1 MTSLAEQLKR
11 LALPQNDP
19 SLLDRSE
26 VASLLFTCKEA
37 ATIDR
42 DTFFAIGCTGL
53 EELMGIDPSFE
64 EFQSSLFSSTSKG
77 LERSVQTKAVNQQ
90 LNKSISL
97 FLIHL
102 SPYFMLKPAQKC
114 LEWLI
119 HRFHI
124 HLYNQDSLIGCV
136 LPYHETNLFVR
147 VIQLLDIKNPTHKWH
162 WMDPIRKPGV
172 PLARGTVITH
182 CYKDLDFMDFI
193 CRLVAKSVK
202 VFSECPSNSAQ
213 LRVLLVFYAST
224 IVSAL
229 GAAEKITDTMVSLLL
244 PYVQKGLKSSV
255 QDYRA
260 ATYMIICQMTVKVTV
275 ETSLVHSLM
284 VQISKTLFKM
294 PSLIRD
300 GLACLNL
307 LLQTQ
312 NGDKLGKKPFNYLC
326 ETPELVALLQG
337 LSAGYDISPLLRY
350 LLPHLVHTIM
360 KSDTEEQEESEETEN
375 SIYIKHLQAVLET
388 IPLEKDLDSLL
399 ASKFLEEFISC
410 GTEIESNPT
419 KMAVLNQKIL
429 PLIRLLERKYPKALD
444 SVLEKHLEDCTDE
457 ADQNLFHQFISLS
470 LSCGKYKFLEVS
482 DTSLLLSLNHPQPA
496 VRVLALQHLKDVI
509 ETSKEGFDQAF
520 IEEAIFGR
528 LKDDNRDVV
537 MSALS
542 SLEIFRKQVKPE
554 VIVSNLLNIFQK
566 ADLSK
571 DGKYKVLERAVKILV
586 KEEILKEK
594 KELLDAAVM
603 QLLPFMI
610 VTNANSKSSDW
621 KMAVCLL
628 ESDLCSLHP
637 LLKGWPEVALEE
649 AIKTTKSAE
658 LVGVANE
665 KIILLLSGNLTSG
678 DPSLLLQM
686 VDDLILVAE
695 TESDS
700 VRQKVTTHIIGSV
713 LVQCCCNTQM
723 KENYFPVAIR
733 IFRFLD
739 KKIQNLRTCEPAEET
754 SLNWSVETVEETLV
768 PKDLLSA
775 YIEKLSCDE
784 TAHAEESA
792 MVLFLLKNF
801 INGLKPPLSFSKE
814 ESWWNPESLNPDSRD
829 YLHLLLGL
837 FDLLV
842 SGASEGSDALQYR
855 ALMNLLFKVHLKDSE
870 VLFKFLSILWTYS
883 YNLSNQ
889 LNYEVSAMLQTQAL
903 YIGYALLESQTNQK
917 KKQLLSPSSPVVISL
932 LINLGSPVSEV
943 RRAALNCLHSLR
955 GIKESLFYP
964 VLHHLEQKTEEI
976 VSDPTYIA
984 QIIGTLFEEL
994 ETQPKQK
1001 SQKKKMLEAL
1011 ENILDCVQSPIFPSY
1026 IARNLLKILHEIH
1039 GEMVLSH
1046 LLPAL
1051 DRLLEKVSNKHEAI
1065 LKDEVILL
1073 HLILG
1078 KFNEYSATLL
1088 CKNQQSLDLFIKSL
1102 HADKKIYE
1110 EIPAFQITALG
1121 QITKPFFA
1129 ALSDGMVQQKLLKV
1143 LFDLLLNCKNPLC
1156 AQTISSVF
1164 KGITVCAEQI
1174 VKELEPPKKTKS
1186 LATVQQTR
1194 RQKMQQQRKPQDA
1207 ELAPETNHLSWQR
1220 VMLILE
1226 LLQHKKK
1233 LRRPQALVP
1242 ALFNLLSRC
1251 LEPMASE
1258 EENMEYTKQLILS
1271 CLLNICQKLSS
1282 DGSKVPA
1289 DVLDKEK
1296 FNVELIVQCI
1306 RISKM
1311 PQTHHHALLLLG
1323 AVAGMFPDKV
1333 LHNIMPI
1340 FTFMGA
1346 NVLRLDDTYTFQ
1358 VINKTVQMVIPA
1370 LIQDKVLHN
1379 IMPIFTFMGANV
1391 LRLDDTYTF
1400 QVINKTVQMVIP
1412 ALIQAEDSDLSE
1424 SSGGVEEVVIKIIRV
1439 FVDAL
1444 PHVPEHRRLPILSQL
1459 ITTVGGDKFLWVLLV
1474 LLFEQYVT
1482 KTVTATSSTD
1492 KDAVLEADTEFWI
1505 SICCEFNVRSQLQSV
1520 MKIIQYLTE
1529 LPENKEDDPEIKKLR
1544 TCKTKPKN
1552 QDGQLFNVESH
1563 SDKQLRHFKFLS
1575 VSFMSQLL
1583 SSQSFVKKIVEYEG
1597 REELQELEQR
1607 LLEEVLHY
1615 INTVASSVEGNVDK
1629 PTAKFWRVLLSKCYD
1644 MLDKVNALLPTETFI
1659 PVIGGLMMNQLPSV
1673 RRKAMDLLNNKVQQ
1687 RTKWQKSQILQLL
1700 ELVPELI
1707 AIVKCRR
1714 KEEEEEQAINRQTA
1728 LFSLKLLCKGFGTEN
1743 PAPFVPVL
1751 KTAIDLISS
1760 EKEEK
1765 NVMGSALLCIAE
1777 VTCTLKAQV
1786 IPQLPRLMPALLK
1799 TLKSK
1804 KELVSNEIYLLSAI
1818 TALLKVAETLPH
1830 FLSPYLLE
1838 CLLQVVRLE
1847 KIVAEFGPSSQISV
1861 RVSTLKTILAT
1872 RLAPR
1877 ILLPAVTKCYSE
1889 VLHTRKNCLGPL
1901 MNILKEHIAG
1911 MEKEHLISHQPELT
1925 AFFMKVLDFRTEH
1938 AEDDLEEV
1946 GKIEAYII
1954 DCLISMVM
1962 KLSEASFRP
1971 LFFKLF
1977 DWSKTEATLRDRLLT
1992 FHRIADC
1999 IADKLKG
2006 LFTLFAG
2013 HLVKPFAETLNQV
2026 NISKTDEA
2034 FFDSD
2039 NNTEKSCLLLQFTMD
2054 CLHKLF
2060 LFDTQKFLSKERAET
2075 LMQPL
2080 VDQLENVL
2088 GGDEKFQER
2097 VTAHLIPCIAQFSVA
2112 MADDSL
2118 WKPLNYQILL
2128 KTRHNSPKVRF
2139 AALLALIEVAQ
2150 KLKENYL
2157 VLLPESIPFLAELME
2172 DECEEVEQQCQKTI
2186 QQLEVILGEPLQSYF

>member
-19 SLLDRSE
+19 SLLNRSE
-26 VASLLFTCKEA
+26 VASLLFSCKEA
-37 ATIDR
+37 ASIDR

-64 EFQSSLFSSTSKG
+64 VFQSSLFSSTSRG
-77 LERSVQTKAVNQQ
+77 LERSVQSKAVNQQ
-90 LNKSISL
+90 LNKNISL

-136 LPYHETNLFVR
+136 LPYHETKLFVR
-147 VIQLLDIKNPTHKWH
+147 VIQLLNIKSPTHKWH
-162 WMDPIRKPGV
+162 WMDPIRKAGV

-202 VFSECPSNSAQ
+202 VFSECPGNSAQ

-229 GAAEKITDTMVSLLL
+229 AAAEKITDTIVSMLL
-244 PYVQKGLKSSV
+244 PYIQKGLKFSI

-260 ATYMIICQMTVKVTV
+260 ATYMIVCQMTVKVTV

-284 VQISKTLFKM
+284 LQISKTLSKV
-294 PSLIRD
+294 PSLVRD
-300 GLACLNL
+300 GVACLNL

-312 NGDKLGKKPFNYLC
+312 KGDKLGKKPFNYLC
-326 ETPELVALLQG
+326 KTPELVTLLQG

-350 LLPHLVHTIM
+350 LLPHLICTVM
-360 KSDTEEQEESEETEN
+360 KNVTEEQKESEGTEN
-375 SIYIKHLQAVLET
+375 QIYIRHLEAILQTV
-388 IPLEKDLDSLL
+388 PLEKDLDHLL
-399 ASKFLEEFISC
+399 ASKFLEEFISY

-419 KMAVLNQKIL
+419 KMAALKQKML

-444 SVLEKHLEDCTDE
+444 SVLEKHLENYTDE
-457 ADQNLFHQFISLS
+457 ADQNLFQQFISLS
-470 LSCGKYKFLEVS
+470 LSCGKYKFLEDS

-509 ETSKEGFDQAF
+509 ETSKEGFDQSF

-542 SLEIFRKQVKPE
+542 SLEIFRKQVNPE
-554 VIVSNLLNIFQK
+554 VVVSSLLNIFQR

-571 DGKYKVLERAVKILV
+571 DGKWYKVLERAIKILV
-586 KEEILKEK
+586 KEEVLKEK
-594 KELLDAAVM
+594 KELLDEAVM
-603 QLLPFMI
+603 QLLPFMVI
-610 VTNANSKSSDW
+610 TNANSKSSDW
-621 KMAVCLL
+621 KMAVCLS

-637 LLKGWPEVALEE
+637 LLKGWPEALEE
-649 AIKTTKSAE
+649 AIKSSSFAE
-658 LVGVANE
+658 LIGVAN
-665 KIILLLSGNLTSG
+665 KKMILLFSKNMTSG

-695 TESDS
+695 MESDNM
-700 VRQKVTTHIIGSV
+700 RQKVTTHIIGSV

-723 KENYFPVAIR
+723 KENYFSVAIR
-733 IFRFLD
+733 VFHFLD
-739 KKIQNLRTCEPAEET
+739 EKIKNLRACDPAEET
-754 SLNWSVETVEETLV
+754 PLNWSVETIEETLV
-768 PKDLLSA
+768 PKDLLTA
-775 YIEKLSCDE
+775 YIEKLNSDQ

-792 MVLFLLKNF
+792 MFLFLLKNF

-814 ESWWNPESLNPDSRD
+814 ETWWNPESLNQDSQD

-842 SGASEGSDALQYR
+842 YGASEGSSAVQYR
-855 ALMNLLFKVHLKDSE
+855 ALMNLLLKVHLKDSE

-883 YNLSNQ
+883 YNLSNH
-889 LNYEVSAMLQTQAL
+889 LNYEVSAMLQTKAL
-903 YIGYALLESQTNQK
+903 YIGYALLESQTYQK

-955 GIKESLFYP
+955 GIKDSLFHP
-964 VLHHLEQKTEEI
+964 VLQHLEQKTEEI
-976 VSDPTYIA
+976 VSDPAYIT
-984 QIIGTLFEEL
+984 QIMEALFEDL
-994 ETQPKQK
+994 ETEPKQK
-1001 SQKKKMLEAL
+1001 SQKKKLLEAL
-1011 ENILDCVQSPIFPSY
+1011 ESILDCVQSPIFPSY
-1026 IARNLLKILHEIH
+1026 VARNLMKILHEVH
-1039 GEMVLSH
+1039 GEMILSH

-1051 DRLLEKVSNKHEAI
+1051 DQLLEKVFKEPEAM
-1065 LKDEVILL
+1065 LKDEVVLL

-1102 HADKKIYE
+1102 HAAKKIYE
-1110 EIPAFQITALG
+1110 KIQPFQITALG

-1129 ALSDGMVQQKLLKV
+1129 AVSDGMVQQKLLKV

-1174 VKELEPPKKTKS
+1174 VRELEPPEKTKS

-1207 ELAPETNHLSWQR
+1207 ELAPEASQFNWQR

-1251 LEPMASE
+1251 LEPTASE

-1271 CLLNICQKLSS
+1271 CLLSICQKLSS
-1282 DGSKVPA
+1282 DSSKVPA
-1289 DVLDKEK
+1289 DTLDKEK
-1296 FNVELIVQCI
+1296 FNVEVIVQCI

-1370 LIQDKVLHN
+1370 LIQ
-1379 IMPIFTFMGANV
+1379 
-1391 LRLDDTYTF
+1391 
-1400 QVINKTVQMVIP
+1400 
-1412 ALIQAEDSDLSE
+1412 AEDSDLSE
-1424 SSGGVEEVVIKIIRV
+1424 SSGSVEEVVIKIIRV

-1444 PHVPEHRRLPILSQL
+1444 PHVPEHRRLPILAQL
-1459 ITTVGGDKFLWVLLV
+1459 ITTLGGDKFLWVLLV

-1482 KTVTATSSTD
+1482 KTVAATPSTD

-1505 SICCEFNVRSQLQSV
+1505 SICCEFNVRSQFQSM

-1529 LPENKEDDPEIKKLR
+1529 LPENKEDDPRPKKSR
-1544 TCKTKPKN
+1544 TCKTKLKN

-1583 SSQSFVKKIVEYEG
+1583 SSQSFVKKIVECEET
-1597 REELQELEQR
+1597 EELQKLEQR
-1607 LLEEVLHY
+1607 LLEDVLCY

-1629 PTAKFWRVLLSKCYD
+1629 PTAKFWRVLLNKSYD

-1659 PVIGGLMMNQLPSV
+1659 PVMRGLMTNQLPSV

-1687 RTKWQKSQILQLL
+1687 RTKWPKSQILQLL
-1700 ELVPELI
+1700 ELVPELT
-1707 AIVKCRR
+1707 AIVQCKR
-1714 KEEEEEQAINRQTA
+1714 KEEEDEQAINRQTA
-1728 LFSLKLLCKGFGTEN
+1728 LFSLKLLCKGFGREN
-1743 PAPFVPVL
+1743 PLPFVPVL

-1777 VTCTLKAQV
+1777 VTCILKAQA

-1799 TLKSK
+1799 TLKNK

-1830 FLSPYLLE
+1830 FLSPYLLD
-1838 CLLQVVRLE
+1838 CLLQVVHLE
-1847 KIVAEFGPSSQISV
+1847 KTVVEFGPSSQISL
-1861 RVSTLKTILAT
+1861 RVTSLKTILAT
-1872 RLAPR
+1872 RLVPR

-1889 VLHTRKNCLGPL
+1889 VANTWKNCMSPL
-1901 MNILKEHIAG
+1901 MNILKEHIVG
-1911 MEKEHLISHQPELT
+1911 MEKEHLISHQSELT
-1925 AFFMKVLDFRTEH
+1925 AFFIKALDFRTEH
-1938 AEDDLEEV
+1938 AQDDLEEV
-1946 GKIEAYII
+1946 GKTEAYII

-1977 DWSKTEATLRDRLLT
+1977 DWSKTESTLKDRLLT

-1999 IADKLKG
+1999 IAGKLKG

-2013 HLVKPFAETLNQV
+2013 HLVKSFAETLNQV
-2026 NISKTDEA
+2026 NSSKTDEA
-2034 FFDSD
+2034 FFDSE
-2039 NNTEKSCLLLQFTMD
+2039 NSTEKSCLLLQFTMD

-2075 LMQPL
+2075 LMMPL
-2080 VDQLENVL
+2080 VDQLENML

-2097 VTAHLIPCIAQFSVA
+2097 
-2112 MADDSL
+2112 
-2118 WKPLNYQILL
+2118 
-2128 KTRHNSPKVRF
+2128 RHTSPKVRF
-2139 AALLALIEVAQ
+2139 AALLALVEVAQ

>member
-11 LALPQNDP
+11 LALPQTDP
-19 SLLDRSE
+19 SLLNRTE
-26 VASLLFTCKEA
+26 AASLLFSPREA
-37 ATIDR
+37 AGIDR

-64 EFQSSLFSSTSKG
+64 EFQSSLFSSMSKA

-90 LNKSISL
+90 LNKNISL

-102 SPYFMLKPAQKC
+102 SPYFLLKPAQKC

-147 VIQLLDIKNPTHKWH
+147 VIQLLDIKSPTHKWH

-182 CYKDLDFMDFI
+182 CYKDLNFMDFI

-202 VFSECPSNSAQ
+202 VFSECPGNSAQ

-224 IVSAL
+224 VVSAL
-229 GAAEKITDTMVSLLL
+229 GAAEKITDTIVSMLL
-244 PYVQKGLKSSV
+244 PYIQKGLKSSI

-260 ATYMIICQMTVKVTV
+260 ATYMIICQITVKVTV

-284 VQISKTLFKM
+284 LQISKNLSKV
-294 PSLIRD
+294 PSLVRD

-312 NGDKLGKKPFNYLC
+312 KGDKLGKKPFHYLC
-326 ETPELVALLQG
+326 KTPELVTLLQG
-337 LSAGYDISPLLRY
+337 LSASYDVSPLLRY
-350 LLPHLVHTIM
+350 LLPHLVCTVM
-360 KSDTEEQEESEETEN
+360 KSDVEEQEGAEETEN
-375 SIYIKHLQAVLET
+375 QIYIQHLEAIIQS
-388 IPLEKDLDSLL
+388 IPLEKDLDHLL

-410 GTEIESNPT
+410 GTELESNPT
-419 KMAVLNQKIL
+419 QMATLNQKML
-429 PLIRLLERKYPKALD
+429 PLIRLLEIKYPKALD

-457 ADQNLFHQFISLS
+457 ADQTLFHQFISLS
-470 LSCGKYKFLEVS
+470 LSCGKYKFLEDS

-509 ETSKEGFDQAF
+509 ETSKEGFDQSF
-520 IEEAIFGR
+520 IEEAIFDR
-528 LKDDNRDVV
+528 LKDDSRDVV

-542 SLEIFRKQVKPE
+542 SLEIFRKQVNPE
-554 VIVSNLLNIFQK
+554 VVVSSLLNIFQR

-571 DGKYKVLERAVKILV
+571 DGKWYKVLERAVKILV

-594 KELLDAAVM
+594 KELLDEAVM
-603 QLLPFMI
+603 QLLPFMVI
-610 VTNANSKSSDW
+610 TNENSKSSDW
-621 KMAVCLL
+621 KMAICLS

-637 LLKGWPEVALEE
+637 LLKGWPKALEE
-649 AIKTTKSAE
+649 AIKSSKSAE
-658 LVGVANE
+658 LIGEAN
-665 KIILLLSGNLTSG
+665 KKMIQLLSKNMTSG
-678 DPSLLLQM
+678 EPSLLLKM
-686 VDDLILVAE
+686 VEDLILVAE
-695 TESDS
+695 TKSES
-700 VRQKVTTHIIGSV
+700 VRQRVTTHIIGSV
-713 LVQCCCNTQM
+713 LVQCCCNTQR
-723 KENYFPVAIR
+723 KESYFPVPIR
-733 IFRFLD
+733 VFHFLD
-739 KKIQNLRTCEPAEET
+739 KKIKDLRACDPAEEAP
-754 SLNWSVETVEETLV
+754 LNWSVEAVEETWI
-768 PKDLLSA
+768 PEDLLIA
-775 YIEKLSCDE
+775 YIEKLNSDQ
-784 TAHAEESA
+784 TVHAEESA
-792 MVLFLLKNF
+792 MFLLLLKNF
-801 INGLKPPLSFSKE
+801 INGLKPPSSFSKE
-814 ESWWNPESLNPDSRD
+814 ETWWNPESLNQDGQD

-842 SGASEGSDALQYR
+842 CGASEGSNAVQYR
-855 ALMNLLFKVHLKDSE
+855 ALMNLLLKVHLKDSE
-870 VLFKFLSILWTYS
+870 ILFKFLSILWTYS

-889 LNYEVSAMLQTQAL
+889 LNYEVNAMLQTQAL
-903 YIGYALLESQTNQK
+903 YIGHALLESLTNQK
-917 KKQLLSPSSPVVISL
+917 KKQLLSKSSPVVISL
-932 LINLGSPVSEV
+932 LINLCSPVSEV
-943 RRAALNCLHSLR
+943 RRAALNCLHSFR
-955 GIKESLFYP
+955 GVKESLFHP
-964 VLHHLEQKTEEI
+964 VLQHLEQKAEEI
-976 VSDPTYIA
+976 VSDPTYIT
-984 QIIGTLFEEL
+984 QIMGTLFEEL

-1001 SQKKKMLEAL
+1001 SQKKKLLEAL
-1011 ENILDCVQSPIFPSY
+1011 ENILDSVQNPIFPSY
-1026 IARNLLKILHEIH
+1026 IARNLMKILHEIH
-1039 GEMVLSH
+1039 GEMILSH

-1051 DRLLEKVSNKHEAI
+1051 DRLLDKVFEKPEAM
-1065 LKDEVILL
+1065 LKDEVVLL

-1078 KFNEYSATLL
+1078 KFTEYSAPLFCT
-1088 CKNQQSLDLFIKSL
+1088 NQQSLDLFLKSL
-1102 HADKKIYE
+1102 HAAEKIYE
-1110 EIPAFQITALG
+1110 EIPPFQITALG

-1129 ALSDGMVQQKLLKV
+1129 AVSDGMVQQKLLKA

-1164 KGITVCAEQI
+1164 KGISVCAEQI
-1174 VKELEPPKKTKS
+1174 VRELEPPEKARS
-1186 LATVQQTR
+1186 LSTIQQTR

-1207 ELAPETNHLSWQR
+1207 ELAPETSHFSWQR

-1271 CLLNICQKLSS
+1271 CLLSICQKLSS
-1282 DGSKVPA
+1282 NGSKISP
-1289 DVLDKEK
+1289 DILDKEK

-1370 LIQDKVLHN
+1370 LIQ
-1379 IMPIFTFMGANV
+1379 
-1391 LRLDDTYTF
+1391 
-1400 QVINKTVQMVIP
+1400 
-1412 ALIQAEDSDLSE
+1412 AEDSDLSE
-1424 SSGGVEEVVIKIIRV
+1424 SSGSVEEVVIKIIRV

-1444 PHVPEHRRLPILSQL
+1444 PHVPEHRRLPILTQL
-1459 ITTVGGDKFLWVLLV
+1459 ITTVGGEKFLWVLLV

-1505 SICCEFNVRSQLQSV
+1505 SICCEFDVRSQLQSI

-1529 LPENKEDDPEIKKLR
+1529 LPENKEADDPGLKKSR
-1544 TCKTKPKN
+1544 ACKTKLEN

-1583 SSQSFVKKIVEYEG
+1583 SSQSFVKKIVEYEDT
-1597 REELQELEQR
+1597 EDLQKLEQR
-1607 LLEEVLHY
+1607 LLEDVLHY

-1629 PTAKFWRVLLSKCYD
+1629 PTAKFWRVLLNKSYD

-1659 PVIGGLMMNQLPSV
+1659 PVIRGLMTNQLPSV

-1707 AIVKCRR
+1707 AIVQCKR

-1777 VTCTLKAQV
+1777 VTCTLKAQA

-1799 TLKSK
+1799 TLKYK
-1804 KELVSNEIYLLSAI
+1804 KELVSNEIYLLSAV

-1830 FLSPYLLE
+1830 FLSPYLLD

-1847 KIVAEFGPSSQISV
+1847 KIVVEFGPSSQISL
-1861 RVSTLKTILAT
+1861 RVASLKTILAT

-1889 VLHTRKNCLGPL
+1889 VATTRKNCLRPL
-1901 MNILKEHIAG
+1901 MSILKEHITG
-1911 MEKEHLISHQPELT
+1911 MEKEHLISHQSELT
-1925 AFFMKVLDFRTEH
+1925 ALFMKALDFRTEH

-1946 GKIEAYII
+1946 GKTESYII

-1977 DWSKTEATLRDRLLT
+1977 DWSKTESALKDRLLT

-2013 HLVKPFAETLNQV
+2013 HLVKPFAETLDQV

-2034 FFDSD
+2034 FFDSEK
-2039 NNTEKSCLLLQFTMD
+2039 NIEKSCLLLQFTVD

-2075 LMQPL
+2075 LMMPL
-2080 VDQLENVL
+2080 VDQLENML

-2097 VTAHLIPCIAQFSVA
+2097 VTTHLIPCIAQFCVA

-2118 WKPLNYQILL
+2118 WKPLNYHILL
-2128 KTRHNSPKVRF
+2128 KMRHTSSKVRF
-2139 AALLALIEVAQ
+2139 AALLALVEVAQ

-2157 VLLPESIPFLAELME
+2157 ILLPESIPFLAELME

>member
-11 LALPQNDP
+11 LPP
-19 SLLDRSE
+19 PHT
-26 VASLLFTCKEA
+26 SLLFDCKEA
-37 ATIDR
+37 AAIDR
-42 DTFFAIGCTGL
+42 DTFFAIGCTGF

-64 EFQSSLFSSTSKG
+64 VFQSSLFSSMAKG
-77 LERSVQTKAVNQQ
+77 LERSVQTKSVNQQ
-90 LNKSISL
+90 LNENISL

-136 LPYHETNLFVR
+136 LPYHETKLFVR
-147 VIQLLDIKNPTHKWH
+147 VIQLLNIKSPTHKWH
-162 WMDPIRKPGV
+162 WLDPIRKPGV
-172 PLARGTVITH
+172 PLARGTLITH

-202 VFSECPSNSAQ
+202 VFSECASSSAQ
-213 LRVLLVFYAST
+213 LRVLLAFYAST

-229 GAAEKITDTMVSLLL
+229 GAAEKITDRIVSMLL
-244 PYVQKGLKSSV
+244 PYIQKGLKSSV

-275 ETSLVHSLM
+275 DSSLVHSLM
-284 VQISKTLFKM
+284 LQISKTLSKM
-294 PSLIRD
+294 PSLARE
-300 GLACLNL
+300 GVACLNL

-312 NGDKLGKKPFNYLC
+312 KGDSLGKKPFNYLC
-326 ETPELVALLQG
+326 KNPDLVTLLQG
-337 LSAGYDISPLLRY
+337 LSEGYDISPLLRY
-350 LLPHLVHTIM
+350 LLPHFICSIV
-360 KSDTEEQEESEETEN
+360 KSDAGKLACEREDH
-375 SIYIKHLQAVLET
+375 IYIKHLEGILQS
-388 IPLEKDLDSLL
+388 IPLEKGLDHLL
-399 ASKFLEEFISC
+399 AS
-410 GTEIESNPT
+410 
-419 KMAVLNQKIL
+419 
-429 PLIRLLERKYPKALD
+429 YPKALD
-444 SVLEKHLEDCTDE
+444 SVLEEHLES
-457 ADQNLFHQFISLS
+457 AMDQANQNIFHQFISLS
-470 LSCGKYKFLEVS
+470 LSCGKYKFLEDS

-509 ETSKEGFDQAF
+509 ETSKEGFDQSF

-537 MSALS
+537 MSAFS
-542 SLEIFRKQVKPE
+542 ALEIFRKQVNPE
-554 VIVSNLLNIFQK
+554 VVVSSLLSIFQR

-571 DGKYKVLERAVKILV
+571 DGKWYKVLERAIQILV

-594 KELLDAAVM
+594 KELLDEAVM
-603 QLLPFMI
+603 QLLPFMVI
-610 VTNANSKSSDW
+610 TNANSKSSEW
-621 KMAVCLL
+621 KMAICLS

-637 LLKGWPEVALEE
+637 LLKDWPEVLQE
-649 AIKTTKSAE
+649 AIKSSKSAE
-658 LVGVANE
+658 LMGVVN
-665 KIILLLSGNLTSG
+665 KKMILLHSEVMLSYRLIVFSS
-678 DPSLLLQM
+678 PPISK

-695 TESDS
+695 MESDS
-700 VRQKVTTHIIGSV
+700 VRQKVTAHVIGSM
-713 LVQCCCNTQM
+713 LVQCCCNLPM
-723 KENYFPVAIR
+723 KENYFSVALR
-733 IFRFLD
+733 VFHFLD
-739 KKIQNLRTCEPAEET
+739 EKIRNLRET
-754 SLNWSVETVEETLV
+754 PSNWSVETIQESLV
-768 PKDLLSA
+768 PVGLLTT
-775 YIEKLSCDE
+775 YIEKLNSDQSVD
-784 TAHAEESA
+784 AEESA
-792 MVLFLLKNF
+792 IFVFLLRSF
-801 INGLKPPLSFSKE
+801 INDLKPPPSFPKE
-814 ESWWNPESLNPDSRD
+814 TWWNPESLNQDCKD

-842 SGASEGSDALQYR
+842 CGASEGSDAVQYR

-870 VLFKFLSILWTYS
+870 VLFKFLSVLWTYS
-883 YNLSNQ
+883 FSLSNH
-889 LNYEVSAMLQTQAL
+889 LSYEVNAMLQTRAL
-903 YIGYALLESQTNQK
+903 YIGYAVLVSQTYQK
-917 KKQLLSPSSPVVISL
+917 KKQLLSLSSPVVISL
-932 LINLGSPVSEV
+932 LINLGNPVSEV
-943 RRAALNCLHSLR
+943 RRAALNCFHSLSSM
-955 GIKESLFYP
+955 KESLFHP
-964 VLHHLEQKTEEI
+964 ILQHLGQKTEEI
-976 VSDPTYIA
+976 ISDPTYIT
-984 QIIGTLFEEL
+984 QIMAILFEEL
-994 ETQPKQK
+994 QTQPKQK
-1001 SQKKKMLEAL
+1001 SQKKKLSEAL
-1011 ENILDCVQSPIFPSY
+1011 ESIVDCVQNPTGPSY
-1026 IARNLLKILHEIH
+1026 VAKNLMKILHEVH
-1039 GEMVLSH
+1039 GEMILTH

-1051 DRLLEKVSNKHEAI
+1051 DRLLEKVLKEPETM
-1065 LKDEVILL
+1065 LKDEVVLL

-1078 KFNEYSATLL
+1078 KFNEHSAALL

-1102 HADKKIYE
+1102 HAATKIYE
-1110 EIPAFQITALG
+1110 EVPPFQITALG

-1129 ALSDGMVQQKLLKV
+1129 ALSDGTVQQKLLKV

-1164 KGITVCAEQI
+1164 KGISVCAEQI
-1174 VKELEPPKKTKS
+1174 VTEIEPPEKTKS

-1194 RQKMQQQRKPQDA
+1194 RQKMQQQKKPPDA
-1207 ELAPETNHLSWQR
+1207 ELAPETSNFSWQR
-1220 VMLILE
+1220 VMLVLE

-1233 LRRPQALVP
+1233 LKRPQALVP

-1251 LEPMASE
+1251 LEPLASE

-1282 DGSKVPA
+1282 GGNKIPA
-1289 DVLDKEK
+1289 DILDKEK

-1370 LIQDKVLHN
+1370 LIQ
-1379 IMPIFTFMGANV
+1379 
-1391 LRLDDTYTF
+1391 
-1400 QVINKTVQMVIP
+1400 
-1412 ALIQAEDSDLSE
+1412 AEDSDLSE
-1424 SSGGVEEVVIKIIRV
+1424 SSRGVEEVVIKIIRV

-1444 PHVPEHRRLPILSQL
+1444 PHVPEHRRLPILAQL
-1459 ITTVGGDKFLWVLLV
+1459 ITTVGGDRFLWVLLV

-1482 KTVTATSSTD
+1482 KTVTVTASTD

-1505 SICCEFNVRSQLQSV
+1505 SICCEFSVRCQFQSM

-1529 LPENKEDDPEIKKLR
+1529 LPENKEGSHR
-1544 TCKTKPKN
+1544 TTKPKN
-1552 QDGQLFNVESH
+1552 QDGELFNVESH
-1563 SDKQLRHFKFLS
+1563 SDKQLRHFKYLS

-1583 SSQSFVKKIVEYEG
+1583 TSQSLVKKVIMCPCY
-1597 REELQELEQR
+1597 LLKNCSFLSR
-1607 LLEEVLHY
+1607 LLEDVLHY
-1615 INTVASSVEGNVDK
+1615 INTVASSVEGNADK
-1629 PTAKFWRVLLSKCYD
+1629 PTAKFWRVLLNKSYD

-1659 PVIGGLMMNQLPSV
+1659 PVIRGLMTNQLPSV

-1687 RTKWQKSQILQLL
+1687 RTKWQKSQVRQLL

-1707 AIVKCRR
+1707 AIVQCKR
-1714 KEEEEEQAINRQTA
+1714 KEEEEEQVINRQTA

-1743 PAPFVPVL
+1743 PLPFVPVL
-1751 KTAIDLISS
+1751 KTAIDLVSS

-1777 VTCTLKAQV
+1777 VTCTLKAQA
-1786 IPQLPRLMPALLK
+1786 IPQLPRLMPALLE
-1799 TLKSK
+1799 TLKNK
-1804 KELVSNEIYLLSAI
+1804 KELISNEIYLLSAV

-1830 FLSPYLLE
+1830 FLSPYLTD

-1847 KIVAEFGPSSQISV
+1847 RIAVEFGPSSQISL
-1861 RVSTLKTILAT
+1861 RVTSLKTILAT
-1872 RLAPR
+1872 KLAPR

-1889 VLHTRKNCLGPL
+1889 VANTRKNCLGPL
-1901 MNILKEHIAG
+1901 MNVLKEHIIV
-1911 MEKEHLISHQPELT
+1911 MEKEHLISHQAELT
-1925 AFFMKVLDFRTEH
+1925 AFFMKALDYRTDHAQDDLDEVGRTEM
-1938 AEDDLEEV
+1938 
-1946 GKIEAYII
+1946 YII

-1977 DWSKTEATLRDRLLT
+1977 DWSKTESALKDRLLT
-1992 FHRIADC
+1992 FHRLADC

-2013 HLVKPFAETLNQV
+2013 HLVKPFAETLNQLNV
-2026 NISKTDEA
+2026 SKTDEA
-2034 FFDSD
+2034 FFDSE
-2039 NNTEKSCLLLQFTMD
+2039 NSTEKSCLLLQFTLD

-2075 LMQPL
+2075 LMMPL
-2080 VDQLENVL
+2080 VDQVFTNSE
-2088 GGDEKFQER
+2088 EQ
-2097 VTAHLIPCIAQFSVA
+2097 SV
-2112 MADDSL
+2112 S
-2118 WKPLNYQILL
+2118 
-2128 KTRHNSPKVRF
+2128 VRF
-2139 AALLALIEVAQ
+2139 AALLALLEVAE

>member
-19 SLLDRSE
+19 SLLNRSE
-26 VASLLFTCKEA
+26 VASVLFSSKEA
-37 ATIDR
+37 ASIDR

-64 EFQSSLFSSTSKG
+64 VFQSSLFSSMSKG
-77 LERSVQTKAVNQQ
+77 LERSVQSKAVNQE
-90 LNKSISL
+90 LNKNISL

-147 VIQLLDIKNPTHKWH
+147 VIQLLDIKSPTHKWH

-202 VFSECPSNSAQ
+202 VVFSECSGNSTQ

-229 GAAEKITDTMVSLLL
+229 GAAEKITDTIVSMLL
-244 PYVQKGLKSSV
+244 PYIQKGLKSSV

-284 VQISKTLFKM
+284 LQISKTLSKV
-294 PSLIRD
+294 PSLARD
-300 GLACLNL
+300 GMACLNL

-312 NGDKLGKKPFNYLC
+312 KGDKLGKKPFNYLC
-326 ETPELVALLQG
+326 KTPELVTLLQG
-337 LSAGYDISPLLRY
+337 LSAGYDVSPLLRY
-350 LLPHLVHTIM
+350 LLPHLVCTVV
-360 KSDTEEQEESEETEN
+360 KSDTEEQEESEETDN
-375 SIYIKHLQAVLET
+375 QIYVRHLEAIIQS
-388 IPLEKDLDSLL
+388 IPLEKDLDHLL

-410 GTEIESNPT
+410 GTEIESDT
-419 KMAVLNQKIL
+419 AKMAALNQKML
-429 PLIRLLERKYPKALD
+429 PLIRLLETKYPKALD
-444 SVLEKHLEDCTDE
+444 SVLEKHLENCTDE
-457 ADQNLFHQFISLS
+457 AEQNLFHQFISLS
-470 LSCGKYKFLEVS
+470 LSCGKYKFLEDS

-509 ETSKEGFDQAF
+509 ETSKEGFDQSF
-520 IEEAIFGR
+520 IEEAIFDR

-542 SLEIFRKQVKPE
+542 SLEIFRKQVNPE
-554 VIVSNLLNIFQK
+554 VVVSSLLNIFQR

-571 DGKYKVLERAVKILV
+571 DGKWYHHLFSFRYKVLERAIKILV

-594 KELLDAAVM
+594 KELLDEAVM
-603 QLLPFMI
+603 RLLPFMVI
-610 VTNANSKSSDW
+610 TNANSKSSDW
-621 KMAVCLL
+621 KMAICLS
-628 ESDLCSLHP
+628 ESGPCSLHP
-637 LLKGWPEVALEE
+637 LLKGWPEDLEE
-649 AIKTTKSAE
+649 AIKSSKSEE
-658 LVGVANE
+658 LIGAAN
-665 KIILLLSGNLTSG
+665 KKMILLFSKNMTSG
-678 DPSLLLQM
+678 DSSLLLQM

-723 KENYFPVAIR
+723 KESYFSVALR
-733 IFRFLD
+733 VLRFLD
-739 KKIQNLRTCEPAEET
+739 KKIKNLRACDSAEEAP
-754 SLNWSVETVEETLV
+754 LNWSVETTEETLV
-768 PKDLLSA
+768 PNDLLTA
-775 YIEKLSCDE
+775 YIEKLNSDQ
-784 TAHAEESA
+784 TAYAEESA
-792 MVLFLLKNF
+792 MFLFLLKNF

-814 ESWWNPESLNPDSRD
+814 ETWWNPESLNQDSQD
-829 YLHLLLGL
+829 YLHVLLGL

-842 SGASEGSDALQYR
+842 CGATEGSNAVQYR
-855 ALMNLLFKVHLKDSE
+855 ALMNLLLKVHLKDSE
-870 VLFKFLSILWTYS
+870 ILFKFLSILWTHS
-883 YNLSNQ
+883 YNLSNH
-889 LNYEVSAMLQTQAL
+889 LNYEISAMLQTQSL
-903 YIGYALLESQTNQK
+903 YIGYALLESLTYQK

-955 GIKESLFYP
+955 AIKESLFHP
-964 VLHHLEQKTEEI
+964 VLQHLEQKTEEI
-976 VSDPTYIA
+976 ISDPTYIT
-984 QIIGTLFEEL
+984 QIMESLFEEL

-1001 SQKKKMLEAL
+1001 SQKKKLSEAL
-1011 ENILDCVQSPIFPSY
+1011 ESILDCVQNPIFPSY
-1026 IARNLLKILHEIH
+1026 IARHLMKILHEVH
-1039 GEMVLSH
+1039 GEVILSH
-1046 LLPAL
+1046 ILPAL
-1051 DRLLEKVSNKHEAI
+1051 DRLLEKVFKKPEAM
-1065 LKDEVILL
+1065 LKDEVVFL

-1102 HADKKIYE
+1102 HAAKKIYE

-1156 AQTISSVF
+1156 AQTIGSVF
-1164 KGITVCAEQI
+1164 KGISVCAEQI
-1174 VKELEPPKKTKS
+1174 VRELEPPEKTKS
-1186 LATVQQTR
+1186 LGTVQQTR

-1207 ELAPETNHLSWQR
+1207 ELAPETSHFSWQR

-1251 LEPMASE
+1251 LEPTASE
-1258 EENMEYTKQLILS
+1258 EENTEYTKQLILS

-1282 DGSKVPA
+1282 DGSKIPA
-1289 DVLDKEK
+1289 DALDKEK
-1296 FNVELIVQCI
+1296 FNVEVIVQCI

-1346 NVLRLDDTYTFQ
+1346 NVLRLDD
-1358 VINKTVQMVIPA
+1358 I
-1370 LIQDKVLHN
+1370 
-1379 IMPIFTFMGANV
+1379 
-1391 LRLDDTYTF
+1391 YTF

-1424 SSGGVEEVVIKIIRV
+1424 SSGSVEEVVIKIVRV

-1444 PHVPEHRRLPILSQL
+1444 PHVPEHRRLPVLAQL

-1505 SICCEFNVRSQLQSV
+1505 SICCAFNVQSQLQSM

-1529 LPENKEDDPEIKKLR
+1529 LPENKEDDPGPKKSR
-1544 TCKTKPKN
+1544 TCKTKIKN
-1552 QDGQLFNVESH
+1552 QDGQLFNVDCH

-1583 SSQSFVKKIVEYEG
+1583 SSQSFVKKCPCY
-1597 REELQELEQR
+1597 LLKDASFPSR

-1629 PTAKFWRVLLSKCYD
+1629 PTAKFWRVLLNKSYD

-1659 PVIGGLMMNQLPSV
+1659 PVIRGLMTNQLPSV
-1673 RRKAMDLLNNKVQQ
+1673 RRKAMELLNNKVQQ

-1700 ELVPELI
+1700 ELVPELM
-1707 AIVKCRR
+1707 AIMQCKR

-1743 PAPFVPVL
+1743 PLPFVPVL

-1777 VTCTLKAQV
+1777 VTCTLKAQA

-1799 TLKSK
+1799 TLKNK
-1804 KELVSNEIYLLSAI
+1804 KELVSNEIYLLSAV

-1830 FLSPYLLE
+1830 FLSPYLLD
-1838 CLLQVVRLE
+1838 CLLQVIRLE
-1847 KIVAEFGPSSQISV
+1847 NIVVEFGPTSQISL
-1861 RVSTLKTILAT
+1861 RITSLKTVLAT
-1872 RLAPR
+1872 QLAPR
-1877 ILLPAVTKCYSE
+1877 VLLPAVTKCYSE
-1889 VLHTRKNCLGPL
+1889 VANTRKNCLGPL
-1901 MNILKEHIAG
+1901 MNILKEHIVG
-1911 MEKEHLISHQPELT
+1911 MEKEDLISHQSELT
-1925 AFFMKVLDFRTEH
+1925 ALFMKALDFRTEH

-1946 GKIEAYII
+1946 GKTEAYII

-1977 DWSKTEATLRDRLLT
+1977 DWSKTESTLKDRLLT

-1999 IADKLKG
+1999 IADRLKG

-2013 HLVKPFAETLNQV
+2013 HLVKPFAEALNQV
-2026 NISKTDEA
+2026 NVSKTDEA
-2034 FFDSD
+2034 FFDSE
-2039 NNTEKSCLLLQFTMD
+2039 NSTEKSCLLLQFTID

-2075 LMQPL
+2075 LMMPL
-2080 VDQLENVL
+2080 VDQLENML
-2088 GGDEKFQER
+2088 GGDKKFQER

-2128 KTRHNSPKVRF
+2128 KMRHTSSKVRF
-2139 AALLALIEVAQ
+2139 AALLALVEVAQ

>member
-11 LALPQNDP
+11 LALPQTDP
-19 SLLDRSE
+19 SLLSRSE
-26 VASLLFTCKEA
+26 AASLLFSSKEA
-37 ATIDR
+37 ASIDR

-64 EFQSSLFSSTSKG
+64 VFQSSLFSSVSKG
-77 LERSVQTKAVNQQ
+77 LERSVQSKAVNQE
-90 LNKSISL
+90 LNKNISL

-136 LPYHETNLFVR
+136 LPYHETKLFVR
-147 VIQLLDIKNPTHKWH
+147 VIQLLDIKSPTHKWH

-193 CRLVAKSVK
+193 CRLAAKSVK
-202 VFSECPSNSAQ
+202 VFSECPGNSAQ

-229 GAAEKITDTMVSLLL
+229 GAAEKITDTMVSMLL
-244 PYVQKGLKSSV
+244 PYIQKGLKSSV

-284 VQISKTLFKM
+284 LQISKTLSKV
-294 PSLIRD
+294 PSLARD
-300 GLACLNL
+300 GVACLNL

-312 NGDKLGKKPFNYLC
+312 KGDKLGKKPFNYLC
-326 ETPELVALLQG
+326 KTPELVAILQG

-350 LLPHLVHTIM
+350 LLPHLVCTVM
-360 KSDTEEQEESEETEN
+360 RSDTEESEETEN
-375 SIYIKHLQAVLET
+375 QIYIRHLEAIIQINFIFFSAVLYKYMVFCNV
-388 IPLEKDLDSLL
+388 LW
-399 ASKFLEEFISC
+399 
-410 GTEIESNPT
+410 
-419 KMAVLNQKIL
+419 KMLGIL
-429 PLIRLLERKYPKALD
+429 SVDRYPKALD
-444 SVLEKHLEDCTDE
+444 SVLEKHLEDCADE

-470 LSCGKYKFLEVS
+470 LSCGKYKFLEDS

-509 ETSKEGFDQAF
+509 ETSKEGFDQSF

-542 SLEIFRKQVKPE
+542 SLEVSVHGFSTSFFLFR
-554 VIVSNLLNIFQK
+554 
-566 ADLSK
+566 
-571 DGKYKVLERAVKILV
+571 YKVLERATKILV

-594 KELLDAAVM
+594 KELLDEAVM
-603 QLLPFMI
+603 RLLPFMVI
-610 VTNANSKSSDW
+610 TNTNSKSSDW
-621 KMAVCLL
+621 KMTICLS

-637 LLKGWPEVALEE
+637 LLKGWPEDLEE
-649 AIKTTKSAE
+649 AIKSSKSAE
-658 LVGVANE
+658 LIGVAN
-665 KIILLLSGNLTSG
+665 KKMILLFSKNMTSG
-678 DPSLLLQM
+678 DSSLLLQM
-686 VDDLILVAE
+686 VGDLILVAE

-700 VRQKVTTHIIGSV
+700 VRQKITTHIIGSV

-723 KENYFPVAIR
+723 KESYFSVAIR
-733 IFRFLD
+733 VFRFLD
-739 KKIQNLRTCEPAEET
+739 KKIKSLRACDPAEVRCKQLGEEVLKILPSFLFKET
-754 SLNWSVETVEETLV
+754 
-768 PKDLLSA
+768 
-775 YIEKLSCDE
+775 
-784 TAHAEESA
+784 
-792 MVLFLLKNF
+792 
-801 INGLKPPLSFSKE
+801 
-814 ESWWNPESLNPDSRD
+814 WWNPESLNQDSQD

-842 SGASEGSDALQYR
+842 CGASEGSNALQYR
-855 ALMNLLFKVHLKDSE
+855 ALMNLLLKVHLKDSE
-870 VLFKFLSILWTYS
+870 ILFKFLSILWTHS
-883 YNLSNQ
+883 YNLSNH

-903 YIGYALLESQTNQK
+903 YIGYALLESQTYQK

-943 RRAALNCLHSLR
+943 RRAALNCLHSLK
-955 GIKESLFYP
+955 GIKESVFHP
-964 VLHHLEQKTEEI
+964 VLQHLEQKTEEI
-976 VSDPTYIA
+976 ISDPTYIT
-984 QIIGTLFEEL
+984 QVMEGLFEEL

-1001 SQKKKMLEAL
+1001 SQKKKLSEAL
-1011 ENILDCVQSPIFPSY
+1011 ESILDCVQNPIFPSY
-1026 IARNLLKILHEIH
+1026 IARHLMKILREVH
-1039 GEMVLSH
+1039 GEMILSH

-1051 DRLLEKVSNKHEAI
+1051 DRLLEKVFKKPEAM
-1065 LKDEVILL
+1065 LKDEVVLL

-1078 KFNEYSATLL
+1078 QFNEYSATLL
-1088 CKNQQSLDLFIKSL
+1088 CKNEQSLDLFIKCL
-1102 HADKKIYE
+1102 HAAKKIYE
-1110 EIPAFQITALG
+1110 EIPPFQITALG

-1129 ALSDGMVQQKLLKV
+1129 AVSDGMVQQKLLKV

-1164 KGITVCAEQI
+1164 KGISVCAEQI
-1174 VKELEPPKKTKS
+1174 VRELEPPEKTKG
-1186 LATVQQTR
+1186 LGTVQQTR

-1207 ELAPETNHLSWQR
+1207 ELAPEASHFSWQR

-1242 ALFNLLSRC
+1242 TLFNLLSRC
-1251 LEPMASE
+1251 LEPMESE

-1282 DGSKVPA
+1282 DGSKIPA
-1289 DVLDKEK
+1289 DILDKEK
-1296 FNVELIVQCI
+1296 FNVEVIVQCI

-1370 LIQDKVLHN
+1370 LIQVN
-1379 IMPIFTFMGANV
+1379 F
-1391 LRLDDTYTF
+1391 
-1400 QVINKTVQMVIP
+1400 
-1412 ALIQAEDSDLSE
+1412 DLSE
-1424 SSGGVEEVVIKIIRV
+1424 SSGSVEEVVIKIVRV

-1444 PHVPEHRRLPILSQL
+1444 PHVPEHRRLPILAQL

-1505 SICCEFNVRSQLQSV
+1505 SICCEFNVQSQFQSM

-1529 LPENKEDDPEIKKLR
+1529 LPENKEGE
-1544 TCKTKPKN
+1544 TCKTKLKN

-1583 SSQSFVKKIVEYEG
+1583 SSQSFVKKIVECEET
-1597 REELQELEQR
+1597 EELQKLEQR

-1629 PTAKFWRVLLSKCYD
+1629 PTAKFWRVLLNKSYD

-1659 PVIGGLMMNQLPSV
+1659 PVIRGLMTNQLPSV
-1673 RRKAMDLLNNKVQQ
+1673 RRKAMELLNNKVQQ
-1687 RTKWQKSQILQLL
+1687 RTKWQKSQVRQSK
-1700 ELVPELI
+1700 LVPELI
-1707 AIVKCRR
+1707 AIVQCKR

-1743 PAPFVPVL
+1743 PLPFVPVL

-1777 VTCTLKAQV
+1777 VTCTLKAQA

-1799 TLKSK
+1799 TLKNK

-1830 FLSPYLLE
+1830 FLSPYLLD
-1838 CLLQVVRLE
+1838 C
-1847 KIVAEFGPSSQISV
+1847 
-1861 RVSTLKTILAT
+1861 
-1872 RLAPR
+1872 
-1877 ILLPAVTKCYSE
+1877 
-1889 VLHTRKNCLGPL
+1889 
-1901 MNILKEHIAG
+1901 
-1911 MEKEHLISHQPELT
+1911 LT
-1925 AFFMKVLDFRTEH
+1925 AWV
-1938 AEDDLEEV
+1938 
-1946 GKIEAYII
+1946 
-1954 DCLISMVM
+1954 
-1962 KLSEASFRP
+1962 P
-1971 LFFKLF
+1971 L
-1977 DWSKTEATLRDRLLT
+1977 
-1992 FHRIADC
+1992 
-1999 IADKLKG
+1999 
-2006 LFTLFAG
+2006 
-2013 HLVKPFAETLNQV
+2013 
-2026 NISKTDEA
+2026 
-2034 FFDSD
+2034 
-2039 NNTEKSCLLLQFTMD
+2039 
-2054 CLHKLF
+2054 
-2060 LFDTQKFLSKERAET
+2060 
-2075 LMQPL
+2075 
-2080 VDQLENVL
+2080 
-2088 GGDEKFQER
+2088 
-2097 VTAHLIPCIAQFSVA
+2097 
-2112 MADDSL
+2112 
-2118 WKPLNYQILL
+2118 
-2128 KTRHNSPKVRF
+2128 
-2139 AALLALIEVAQ
+2139 
-2150 KLKENYL
+2150 
-2157 VLLPESIPFLAELME
+2157 
-2172 DECEEVEQQCQKTI
+2172 
-2186 QQLEVILGEPLQSYF
+2186 

>member
-11 LALPQNDP
+11 LALPQTDP
-19 SLLDRSE
+19 SLLERSE

-64 EFQSSLFSSTSKG
+64 EFQSSLFSSTAKG

-90 LNKSISL
+90 LDKNISL

-119 HRFHI
+119 QRFHI

-136 LPYHETNLFVR
+136 LPYHETNVFVR
-147 VIQLLDIKNPTHKWH
+147 VIQLLDIKSPTHKWH

-193 CRLVAKSVK
+193 CRLVARSVK
-202 VFSECPSNSAQ
+202 VFSECPGNSAQ

-312 NGDKLGKKPFNYLC
+312 KGDKLGKKPFIYLC
-326 ETPELVALLQG
+326 KSPELVTFLQG

-375 SIYIKHLQAVLET
+375 DIYIKHLQAILESV
-388 IPLEKDLDSLL
+388 PLERDLDSLL

-410 GTEIESNPT
+410 GTEVESNPT
-419 KMAVLNQKIL
+419 KMAALNQKIL

-444 SVLEKHLEDCTDE
+444 SVLEKHLEDCTNE

-496 VRVLALQHLKDVI
+496 VRVVALQHLKDAI

-542 SLEIFRKQVKPE
+542 SLEIFREQVNPE
-554 VIVSNLLNIFQK
+554 VIVSSLLNIFQK

-571 DGKYKVLERAVKILV
+571 DGKWYKVLEQTVKILV

-610 VTNANSKSSDW
+610 ITNANSKSADW
-621 KMAVCLL
+621 KMAVCLSQ
-628 ESDLCSLHP
+628 SDLCSLHP
-637 LLKGWPEVALEE
+637 LLKGWPEALEE
-649 AIKTTKSAE
+649 AIKSAESAE

-665 KIILLLSGNLTSG
+665 KMIRLLSGNLTSK
-678 DPSLLLQM
+678 DPYLLLQM
-686 VDDLILVAE
+686 IDDLILVAE

-700 VRQKVTTHIIGSV
+700 VRQKVTTHIIGAV
-713 LVQCCCNTQM
+713 LVQRCCNAQRR
-723 KENYFPVAIR
+723 ENYLPVAIR
-733 IFRFLD
+733 VFRFLD
-739 KKIQNLRTCEPAEET
+739 KKIKNLRSCEPAEET
-754 SLNWSVETVEETLV
+754 PLSWSVETVEDTLV
-768 PKDLLSA
+768 PEDLLIA
-775 YIEKLSCDE
+775 YIEKLKSDE

-801 INGLKPPLSFSKE
+801 IKGLKIPKVFGNEKY
-814 ESWWNPESLNPDSRD
+814 WWNPESLKQDSQD
-829 YLHLLLGL
+829 YLHIILGL

-842 SGASEGSDALQYR
+842 SGASEGRDALQYR
-855 ALMNLLFKVHLKDSE
+855 ALMNLLFKGHLENSDL
-870 VLFKFLSILWTYS
+870 LFKFLSILWTYN

-903 YIGYALLESQTNQK
+903 YIGYALLESQADEN

-932 LINLGSPVSEV
+932 LINLASPVSEV
-943 RRAALNCLHSLR
+943 RRAALNCLHSLG
-955 GIKESLFYP
+955 GIKESLFHP
-964 VLHHLEQKTEEI
+964 VLQHLEQKTEEI

-984 QIIGTLFEEL
+984 QIMGTLFEDL
-994 ETQPKQK
+994 ETQSKQN
-1001 SQKKKMLEAL
+1001 SQKKKLLEAL
-1011 ENILDCVQSPIFPSY
+1011 ENILDCVQNRIFPSY
-1026 IARNLLKILHEIH
+1026 IARNLMKILHEIH

-1046 LLPAL
+1046 LLPVL
-1051 DRLLEKVSNKHEAI
+1051 ERLLQKVSYNAEAMF
-1065 LKDEVILL
+1065 KDEVILL

-1088 CKNQQSLDLFIKSL
+1088 CKNQRSLYLFIKSL
-1102 HADKKIYE
+1102 HAAKKIYE
-1110 EIPAFQITALG
+1110 EIPPFQITALG

-1129 ALSDGMVQQKLLKV
+1129 AVSDGMVQQKLLKV
-1143 LFDLLLNCKNPLC
+1143 LFDLLLDCKNPLC

-1174 VKELEPPKKTKS
+1174 VKELEPPEKTQN

-1194 RQKMQQQRKPQDA
+1194 RQKMQQQRRPQGA
-1207 ELAPETNHLSWQR
+1207 ELAPATKHSSWQR

-1233 LRRPQALVP
+1233 LRHPQALVP
-1242 ALFNLLSRC
+1242 ALFNLLGRC
-1251 LEPMASE
+1251 LERAASK

-1289 DVLDKEK
+1289 DILDKEK
-1296 FNVELIVQCI
+1296 FSVELIVRCI
-1306 RISKM
+1306 RYSKM

-1323 AVAGMFPDKV
+1323 AVAGIFP
-1333 LHNIMPI
+1333 
-1340 FTFMGA
+1340 
-1346 NVLRLDDTYTFQ
+1346 
-1358 VINKTVQMVIPA
+1358 
-1370 LIQDKVLHN
+1370 DKVLHN

-1424 SSGGVEEVVIKIIRV
+1424 SSGSVEEVVIKIIRV

-1482 KTVTATSSTD
+1482 KTATATPSTD

-1505 SICCEFNVRSQLQSV
+1505 SICCEFNVRSQFQSV

-1529 LPENKEDDPEIKKLR
+1529 LPENKEDDPGTKKL
-1544 TCKTKPKN
+1544 TCKTMPKN
-1552 QDGQLFNVESH
+1552 QEGQLFNVESH

-1583 SSQSFVKKIVEYEG
+1583 SSQSFVKKIVEYE
-1597 REELQELEQR
+1597 EPEVLQELEQR
-1607 LLEEVLHY
+1607 LLEEVLQY

-1777 VTCTLKAQV
+1777 VTCTLKAQA

-1799 TLKSK
+1799 TLKCK

-1847 KIVAEFGPSSQISV
+1847 KIVAEFGPTSQISV
-1861 RVSTLKTILAT
+1861 RVAALKSILAT

-1901 MNILKEHIAG
+1901 MNILKEHITG
-1911 MEKEHLISHQPELT
+1911 MEKEHLISHQAELT

-1977 DWSKTEATLRDRLLT
+1977 DWSKTEAALRDRLLT

-2128 KTRHNSPKVRF
+2128 KTRHSSPKVRF

>member
-1 MTSLAEQLKR
+1 
-11 LALPQNDP
+11 
-19 SLLDRSE
+19 
-26 VASLLFTCKEA
+26 
-37 ATIDR
+37 
-42 DTFFAIGCTGL
+42 FFPTGCTGL
-53 EELMGIDPSFE
+53 EELMAIDPSFE
-64 EFQSSLFSSTSKG
+64 VFQSSLFSSASKG
-77 LERSVQTKAVNQQ
+77 LERSVQSKAVNQQ
-90 LNKSISL
+90 LNKNISL

-136 LPYHETNLFVR
+136 LPYHETKLFVR
-147 VIQLLDIKNPTHKWH
+147 VIQLLDIKSPTHKWH

-182 CYKDLDFMDFI
+182 CYKDLNFMDFI
-193 CRLVAKSVK
+193 CRLVTRSVK
-202 VFSECPSNSAQ
+202 VFSECPGNSAQ

-229 GAAEKITDTMVSLLL
+229 GAAEKITDAIVSVLL
-244 PYVQKGLKSSV
+244 PYIQKGLKSSI

-284 VQISKTLFKM
+284 LQISKTLSKV
-294 PSLIRD
+294 PSLVRD
-300 GLACLNL
+300 GVACLNL

-312 NGDKLGKKPFNYLC
+312 KGDTLGKKPFNYLC
-326 ETPELVALLQG
+326 KTPELATLLQS
-337 LSAGYDISPLLRY
+337 LSADYDISPLLRY
-350 LLPHLVHTIM
+350 LLPHLVCTVM
-360 KSDTEEQEESEETEN
+360 KGDTEAQEESEETEN
-375 SIYIKHLQAVLET
+375 QIYVRHLEAILQS
-388 IPLEKDLDSLL
+388 IPLENNLDHLL
-399 ASKFLEEFISC
+399 AFKFLEEFISC
-410 GTEIESNPT
+410 GTEVESNPT
-419 KMAVLNQKIL
+419 KMGAVNQRIL

-457 ADQNLFHQFISLS
+457 TDQNLFHQFISLS
-470 LSCGKYKFLEVS
+470 LSCGKYKFLEDS

-509 ETSKEGFDQAF
+509 ETSKEGFDQSF
-520 IEEAIFGR
+520 IEEAIFSR

-537 MSALS
+537 LSALS
-542 SLEIFRKQVKPE
+542 SLEIFRKQVNPE
-554 VIVSNLLNIFQK
+554 VVVSSLLNIFQK

-571 DGKYKVLERAVKILV
+571 DGKWYICDIFQVLERAIIILV

-594 KELLDAAVM
+594 KEVLDKAVM
-603 QLLPFMI
+603 QLLPFMVI
-610 VTNANSKSSDW
+610 TNANSKSSDW
-621 KMAVCLL
+621 KMAVCLS
-628 ESDLCSLHP
+628 ESNLCSLHP
-637 LLKGWPEVALEE
+637 LLKGWPEALEE
-649 AIKTTKSAE
+649 AIKSSESAE
-658 LVGVANE
+658 LIGVAN
-665 KIILLLSGNLTSG
+665 KKMILLFSENMTSG

-686 VDDLILVAE
+686 VDDLILLAE
-695 TESDS
+695 MESDS
-700 VRQKVTTHIIGSV
+700 VRQKVTTHVVGSV
-713 LVQCCCNTQM
+713 LVHCCCNTEV
-723 KENYFPVAIR
+723 KESYFSVAIR

-739 KKIQNLRTCEPAEET
+739 KKMKNLRACESAEET
-754 SLNWSVETVEETLV
+754 PLNWFVETAEETLV
-768 PKDLLSA
+768 PNDLLNA
-775 YIEKLSCDE
+775 YIEKLNSDQ

-792 MVLFLLKNF
+792 MFLLLLKNF

-814 ESWWNPESLNPDSRD
+814 EAWWNPESLNQDSQD

-842 SGASEGSDALQYR
+842 SGASEGNSAVQYR
-855 ALMNLLFKVHLKDSE
+855 ALMNLLLKVHLKDSE
-870 VLFKFLSILWTYS
+870 VLFNFLSILWTYN
-883 YNLSNQ
+883 YNLSNH
-889 LNYEVSAMLQTQAL
+889 LNYEVNAMLQTQAL
-903 YIGYALLESQTNQK
+903 YIGYALLESQTYQK
-917 KKQLLSPSSPVVISL
+917 KKQLLSPASPVVISL

-943 RRAALNCLHSLR
+943 RRAALNCLHSLSR
-955 GIKESLFYP
+955 IKESLFHP
-964 VLHHLEQKTEEI
+964 VLQHLEQKTEEI
-976 VSDPTYIA
+976 ISDSTYIT
-984 QIIGTLFEEL
+984 QVIETLFEEL

-1001 SQKKKMLEAL
+1001 SQKKKLLEAL
-1011 ENILDCVQSPIFPSY
+1011 ESILNSVQNPIFPSY
-1026 IARNLLKILHEIH
+1026 IARNLMKILSAVH
-1039 GEMVLSH
+1039 GEMILSH

-1051 DRLLEKVSNKHEAI
+1051 DQLLEKLFKKPEAM
-1065 LKDEVILL
+1065 LKDEAVLL
-1073 HLILG
+1073 HLILQ

-1102 HADKKIYE
+1102 HAAKKIYE
-1110 EIPAFQITALG
+1110 EIPPFQITALG
-1121 QITKPFFA
+1121 QITKLFFA
-1129 ALSDGMVQQKLLKV
+1129 AVSDGMVQQKLLKV

-1156 AQTISSVF
+1156 AQTVSSVF
-1164 KGITVCAEQI
+1164 KGISVCAEQI
-1174 VKELEPPKKTKS
+1174 VRELEPPEKTKS

-1207 ELAPETNHLSWQR
+1207 ELAPETSNFSWQR

-1242 ALFNLLSRC
+1242 TLFNLLSRC

-1282 DGSKVPA
+1282 DASKILA
-1289 DVLDKEK
+1289 DILDKEK
-1296 FNVELIVQCI
+1296 FNVEVIVQCI

-1370 LIQDKVLHN
+1370 LIQAK
-1379 IMPIFTFMGANV
+1379 
-1391 LRLDDTYTF
+1391 
-1400 QVINKTVQMVIP
+1400 
-1412 ALIQAEDSDLSE
+1412 DSDLSE
-1424 SSGGVEEVVIKIIRV
+1424 SSGRVEEVVIKIIRV

-1444 PHVPEHRRLPILSQL
+1444 PHVPEHRRLPILAQL
-1459 ITTVGGDKFLWVLLV
+1459 ISTVGGEKFLWVLLV

-1482 KTVTATSSTD
+1482 KTVTTTPSTE

-1505 SICCEFNVRSQLQSV
+1505 SICCEFDVQSQFQSM

-1529 LPENKEDDPEIKKLR
+1529 LPENKEDDPEPKKSK
-1544 TCKTKPKN
+1544 TCKTQLKN

-1583 SSQSFVKKIVEYEG
+1583 SSQSFVKKIVECEET
-1597 REELQELEQR
+1597 EELQKLEQR

-1629 PTAKFWRVLLSKCYD
+1629 PTAKFWRVLLSKSYD
-1644 MLDKVNALLPTETFI
+1644 TLDKVNALLPTETFI
-1659 PVIGGLMMNQLPSV
+1659 PVIRGLMTNQLPSV

-1687 RTKWQKSQILQLL
+1687 RTRWQKSQILQLL

-1707 AIVKCRR
+1707 AIVQCKR

-1743 PAPFVPVL
+1743 PVPFVPVL
-1751 KTAIDLISS
+1751 KTAVDLISS

-1777 VTCTLKAQV
+1777 VTCTLKAQA

-1799 TLKSK
+1799 TLKNK
-1804 KELVSNEIYLLSAI
+1804 KELVSNEIYLLSAV

-1830 FLSPYLLE
+1830 FLSPYLLD

-1847 KIVAEFGPSSQISV
+1847 KIMVEFGPSSQISL
-1861 RVSTLKTILAT
+1861 RVMSLKTILAT

-1889 VLHTRKNCLGPL
+1889 VADTRKNCLGPL
-1901 MNILKEHIAG
+1901 MNILKEHIIG
-1911 MEKEHLISHQPELT
+1911 MEKEHLISHQSELT
-1925 AFFMKVLDFRTEH
+1925 AFFMKALDFRTEH
-1938 AEDDLEEV
+1938 AQDDLEGV
-1946 GKIEAYII
+1946 GKTEAYII

-1977 DWSKTEATLRDRLLT
+1977 DWSKTESALKDRLLT
-1992 FHRIADC
+1992 FYRIADC
-1999 IADKLKG
+1999 IADNLKG

-2034 FFDSD
+2034 FFDSE
-2039 NNTEKSCLLLQFTMD
+2039 NSTEKSCLLLQFTLD

-2075 LMQPL
+2075 LMIPL
-2080 VDQLENVL
+2080 VDQLENML
-2088 GGDEKFQER
+2088 GGDEKFQDR
-2097 VTAHLIPCIAQFSVA
+2097 VTTHLIPCIAQFAVA

-2118 WKPLNYQILL
+2118 WKPLNYM
-2128 KTRHNSPKVRF
+2128 RHSSSKVRF
-2139 AALLALIEVAQ
+2139 AALLALVEVAQ

>member
-1 MTSLAEQLKR
+1 
-11 LALPQNDP
+11 
-19 SLLDRSE
+19 
-26 VASLLFTCKEA
+26 
-37 ATIDR
+37 
-42 DTFFAIGCTGL
+42 
-53 EELMGIDPSFE
+53 MGIDPSFE
-64 EFQSSLFSSTSKG
+64 VFQSSLFSSTSKG
-77 LERSVQTKAVNQQ
+77 LERSVQSKAVNQQ
-90 LNKSISL
+90 LNKNISL

-136 LPYHETNLFVR
+136 LPYHETKLFVR
-147 VIQLLDIKNPTHKWH
+147 VIQLLNIKSPTNKWH

-202 VFSECPSNSAQ
+202 VFSECPGNSAQ

-229 GAAEKITDTMVSLLL
+229 AAAEKITDSIVSVLL
-244 PYVQKGLKSSV
+244 PYIQKGLKSSI

-260 ATYMIICQMTVKVTV
+260 ATYMIISQMTVKVTV

-284 VQISKTLFKM
+284 LQISKTLSKV
-294 PSLIRD
+294 PLLARD
-300 GLACLNL
+300 GVACLNL

-312 NGDKLGKKPFNYLC
+312 KGDSLGEKPFNYLC
-326 ETPELVALLQG
+326 KTPELVTLLQD

-350 LLPHLVHTIM
+350 LLPHLVCTVM
-360 KSDTEEQEESEETEN
+360 RSDTDKQEESEETEN
-375 SIYIKHLQAVLET
+375 QMYIKHLEAIIQS
-388 IPLEKDLDSLL
+388 IPLENDLDHLL
-399 ASKFLEEFISC
+399 ASKFLEVFISC

-419 KMAVLNQKIL
+419 RMAALSQKVL

-470 LSCGKYKFLEVS
+470 LSCGKYKFLEDS

-496 VRVLALQHLKDVI
+496 VRVLALQHLKEVI
-509 ETSKEGFDQAF
+509 ETAKEGFDQSF

-542 SLEIFRKQVKPE
+542 SLEIFRKQVNPE
-554 VIVSNLLNIFQK
+554 VVVSSLLNIFQR

-571 DGKYKVLERAVKILV
+571 DGKWYKVLERAVKILV

-594 KELLDAAVM
+594 EELLDDAVM
-603 QLLPFMI
+603 RLLPFMVI
-610 VTNANSKSSDW
+610 TNANSKSSDW
-621 KMAVCLL
+621 KMAVCLS

-637 LLKGWPEVALEE
+637 LLKGWPEALEE
-649 AIKTTKSAE
+649 VVKSSKPAE
-658 LVGVANE
+658 LIGVAN
-665 KIILLLSGNLTSG
+665 KKMILLFSKNMVSGN
-678 DPSLLLQM
+678 PSLLLQM
-686 VDDLILVAE
+686 VDNLILIAE
-695 TESDS
+695 TESDRA
-700 VRQKVTTHIIGSV
+700 RQKVTTAVIGSV
-713 LVQCCCNTQM
+713 LVQCCCNAQM
-723 KENYFPVAIR
+723 KDGYFSVAIR
-733 IFRFLD
+733 VFRFLG
-739 KKIQNLRTCEPAEET
+739 KKIKNLRACDPAEET
-754 SLNWSVETVEETLV
+754 PLNWSVETIEEASM
-768 PKDLLSA
+768 PMDLLTA
-775 YIEKLSCDE
+775 YTEKVNSDQ

-792 MVLFLLKNF
+792 MFLFLLKNF
-801 INGLKPPLSFSKE
+801 INGLRPPLSFSKE
-814 ESWWNPESLNPDSRD
+814 ETWWNPESLNQDGQD

-842 SGASEGSDALQYR
+842 CGASEGSNAVEYR
-855 ALMNLLFKVHLKDSE
+855 ALMNLLLKVHLKDTE

-883 YNLSNQ
+883 YNLSNH

-903 YIGYALLESQTNQK
+903 YIGYALLESQTYQQ

-955 GIKESLFYP
+955 GIKDSLFHP
-964 VLHHLEQKTEEI
+964 VLQHLEQKTEEI
-976 VSDPTYIA
+976 VSDPTYITR
-984 QIIGTLFEEL
+984 IMETLFEEL
-994 ETQPKQK
+994 DTQPKQK
-1001 SQKKKMLEAL
+1001 SQKKKLLEAL
-1011 ENILDCVQSPIFPSY
+1011 ESILDCVQNPIFPSY
-1026 IARNLLKILHEIH
+1026 VARNLMKILHEVH
-1039 GEMVLSH
+1039 GEMILSH
-1046 LLPAL
+1046 LLPVL
-1051 DRLLEKVSNKHEAI
+1051 DRLLEKVFKKPEAI
-1065 LKDEVILL
+1065 LKDEVVLL

-1078 KFNEYSATLL
+1078 KFNECSASLL

-1102 HADKKIYE
+1102 HAAKKIYE
-1110 EIPAFQITALG
+1110 EIPPFQITALG

-1129 ALSDGMVQQKLLKV
+1129 AVSDGLVQQKLLKV

-1164 KGITVCAEQI
+1164 KGISVCAEQI
-1174 VKELEPPKKTKS
+1174 VRELEPPEKTKS

-1207 ELAPETNHLSWQR
+1207 ELAPETNQFSWQR

-1251 LEPMASE
+1251 LEPVASE
-1258 EENMEYTKQLILS
+1258 EENTEYTKQLILS

-1282 DGSKVPA
+1282 DRSKTPA
-1289 DVLDKEK
+1289 GVLDKEK
-1296 FNVELIVQCI
+1296 FNVEVIVQCI

-1358 VINKTVQMVIPA
+1358 VINQ
-1370 LIQDKVLHN
+1370 
-1379 IMPIFTFMGANV
+1379 
-1391 LRLDDTYTF
+1391 
-1400 QVINKTVQMVIP
+1400 TVQMVIP

-1424 SSGGVEEVVIKIIRV
+1424 VSGSVEEVVIKIIRV

-1444 PHVPEHRRLPILSQL
+1444 PHVPEHRRLPILAQL
-1459 ITTVGGDKFLWVLLV
+1459 ITTVGGDRFLWVLLV

-1505 SICCEFNVRSQLQSV
+1505 SICCEFDVHSQFQSV

-1529 LPENKEDDPEIKKLR
+1529 LPENKEDDPGQKKSR
-1544 TCKTKPKN
+1544 TCKTKLKN

-1583 SSQSFVKKIVEYEG
+1583 SSQSFVKKIVECEEM
-1597 REELQELEQR
+1597 EELQKLEQR

-1629 PTAKFWRVLLSKCYD
+1629 PTAKFWRVLLNKSYD

-1659 PVIGGLMMNQLPSV
+1659 PVIRGLMTNQLPSV
-1673 RRKAMDLLNNKVQQ
+1673 RRKAMELLNNKVQQ
-1687 RTKWQKSQILQLL
+1687 RTRWQKSQILQLL

-1707 AIVKCRR
+1707 AIVQCKR

-1728 LFSLKLLCKGFGTEN
+1728 LFSLKLLCRGFGTEN
-1743 PAPFVPVL
+1743 PMPFVPVL
-1751 KTAIDLISS
+1751 TTAINLISS

-1777 VTCTLKAQV
+1777 VTCTLKAQA

-1799 TLKSK
+1799 TLKNR
-1804 KELVSNEIYLLSAI
+1804 KELISNEIYLLSAV

-1830 FLSPYLLE
+1830 FLSPYLLD

-1847 KIVAEFGPSSQISV
+1847 KIVAECGPSSQISL
-1861 RVSTLKTILAT
+1861 RVTSLKTILAT

-1889 VLHTRKNCLGPL
+1889 VANTRKSCLGPL
-1901 MNILKEHIAG
+1901 MNILKEHIVG
-1911 MEKEHLISHQPELT
+1911 MEKEHLVSHQSELT
-1925 AFFMKVLDFRTEH
+1925 AFFMKALDFRTEH
-1938 AEDDLEEV
+1938 AQDDLEEV
-1946 GKIEAYII
+1946 GKTEAYII

-1977 DWSKTEATLRDRLLT
+1977 DWSKTESTLKDRLLT

-2026 NISKTDEA
+2026 NISKTEEA
-2034 FFDSD
+2034 FFDSE
-2039 NNTEKSCLLLQFTMD
+2039 NSTEKSCLLLQFTMD

-2075 LMQPL
+2075 LMMPL
-2080 VDQLENVL
+2080 VDQLENTL

-2097 VTAHLIPCIAQFSVA
+2097 
-2112 MADDSL
+2112 
-2118 WKPLNYQILL
+2118 L
-2128 KTRHNSPKVRF
+2128 KMRHTSSKVRF
-2139 AALLALIEVAQ
+2139 AALLALVEVAQ

-2157 VLLPESIPFLAELME
+2157 ILLPESIPFLAELME
-2172 DECEEVEQQCQKTI
+2172 GKCEEVEQQCQKTI

>member
-1 MTSLAEQLKR
+1 FSPT
-11 LALPQNDP
+11 
-19 SLLDRSE
+19 
-26 VASLLFTCKEA
+26 
-37 ATIDR
+37 
-42 DTFFAIGCTGL
+42 GCTGL

-90 LNKSISL
+90 LNRNISL

-119 HRFHI
+119 QRFHI

-147 VIQLLDIKNPTHKWH
+147 VIQLLDIKSPTHKWH

-202 VFSECPSNSAQ
+202 VVFSECLSNSAQ

-284 VQISKTLFKM
+284 VQISKTLLKV

-312 NGDKLGKKPFNYLC
+312 NGDKLGEKPFNYLC
-326 ETPELVALLQG
+326 KTPELVAHLKG
-337 LSAGYDISPLLRY
+337 LSVGYDISPLLRY
-350 LLPHLVHTIM
+350 LLPHLVHTIV
-360 KSDTEEQEESEETEN
+360 KSDTEEQEESKKKEN
-375 SIYIKHLQAVLET
+375 DIYIKHLQAILRR
-388 IPLEKDLDSLL
+388 IPLERDLDSLL
-399 ASKFLEEFISC
+399 ASKFLEEFISR

-419 KMAVLNQKIL
+419 KMAALNQKIL
-429 PLIRLLERKYPKALD
+429 PLIRLLEKKYPKALD
-444 SVLEKHLEDCTDE
+444 SVLEKHLEDHTDE
-457 ADQNLFHQFISLS
+457 AAQNLFHQFISLS
-470 LSCGKYKFLEVS
+470 LSCGKYKFLEDS
-482 DTSLLLSLNHPQPA
+482 GTSLLLSLNHPQPA

-509 ETSKEGFDQAF
+509 ETSKEGFDPAF

-528 LKDDNRDVV
+528 LKDDNKDVV

-542 SLEIFRKQVKPE
+542 SLEIFREQVNPE
-554 VIVSNLLNIFQK
+554 VIVSSLLNIFQK

-571 DGKYKVLERAVKILV
+571 DGKWYVLIYFQHDFFSFRYKVLERAVKILV

-603 QLLPFMI
+603 RLLPFMI
-610 VTNANSKSSDW
+610 ITNANSKSSDW
-621 KMAVCLL
+621 KMAVCLS
-628 ESDLCSLHP
+628 ESGLCSLHP
-637 LLKGWPEVALEE
+637 LLKGWPEALEE
-649 AIKTTKSAE
+649 AIKSSESTE

-665 KIILLLSGNLTSG
+665 KITLLLSGNLTSE

-686 VDDLILVAE
+686 VDNLILVAE
-695 TESDS
+695 TESDN

-713 LVQCCCNTQM
+713 LVQCCRNTEMQ
-723 KENYFPVAIR
+723 KNYFPVAIR
-733 IFRFLD
+733 VFRFLD
-739 KKIQNLRTCEPAEET
+739 KKIQNLRTCESAEET
-754 SLNWSVETVEETLV
+754 PLNWSVETVEETLV

-775 YIEKLSCDE
+775 YIEKLNSDE

-814 ESWWNPESLNPDSRD
+814 KSWWNPESLRQDTRN

-855 ALMNLLFKVHLKDSE
+855 ALMNLLFKVHLKNSD
-870 VLFKFLSILWTYS
+870 VLFKLLSILWTYS

-889 LNYEVSAMLQTQAL
+889 LNYEVNAMLQTRAL
-903 YIGYALLESQTNQK
+903 YIGYALLESQTNQTK
-917 KKQLLSPSSPVVISL
+917 EQLLSPSSPVVISL

-943 RRAALNCLHSLR
+943 RRAALKCLHSLG
-955 GIKESLFYP
+955 GIKESLFHP
-964 VLHHLEQKTEEI
+964 VLQHLEQKTEEI

-984 QIIGTLFEEL
+984 QIMRILFEEL

-1001 SQKKKMLEAL
+1001 SQKKNLLEAL
-1011 ENILDCVQSPIFPSY
+1011 ENLLDCVQSPIFPSY
-1026 IARNLLKILHEIH
+1026 IARYLMKLLHEVH

-1051 DRLLEKVSNKHEAI
+1051 ERLLRKVFKYAATM
-1065 LKDEVILL
+1065 LKDEVIFL

-1088 CKNQQSLDLFIKSL
+1088 CKNQMSLDLFIQSL
-1102 HADKKIYE
+1102 HVAKKIYE
-1110 EIPAFQITALG
+1110 EIPPFQITALR

-1129 ALSDGMVQQKLLKV
+1129 AVSDGMVQQKLLKV

-1156 AQTISSVF
+1156 AQAISSVF
-1164 KGITVCAEQI
+1164 KGIIVCAEQI
-1174 VKELEPPKKTKS
+1174 VEELEPPEKTKS

-1194 RQKMQQQRKPQDA
+1194 RQKMQQRRRPQDA
-1207 ELAPETNHLSWQR
+1207 KLAPETGQLSWQR

-1251 LEPMASE
+1251 LEPMASK

-1289 DVLDKEK
+1289 DTLDKEK

-1370 LIQDKVLHN
+1370 LIQ
-1379 IMPIFTFMGANV
+1379 
-1391 LRLDDTYTF
+1391 
-1400 QVINKTVQMVIP
+1400 
-1412 ALIQAEDSDLSE
+1412 AEDSDLSE
-1424 SSGGVEEVVIKIIRV
+1424 SSGSVEEVVIKIIRV

-1459 ITTVGGDKFLWVLLV
+1459 ITTVGGGKFLWVLLV

-1482 KTVTATSSTD
+1482 KTVTVTSTAE

-1505 SICCEFNVRSQLQSV
+1505 SICCEFNVRSQFQSV

-1529 LPENKEDDPEIKKLR
+1529 LPENKEDDPGTTKLR
-1544 TCKTKPKN
+1544 MCKTKPTN

-1583 SSQSFVKKIVEYEG
+1583 SSQSFVKKIVEYEET
-1597 REELQELEQR
+1597 EELQELEQR

-1687 RTKWQKSQILQLL
+1687 RTKWQKSQIQQLL

-1707 AIVKCRR
+1707 ATVKCRR

-1777 VTCTLKAQV
+1777 VTCTLKAQA

-1838 CLLQVVRLE
+1838 CLLQVVHLE
-1847 KIVAEFGPSSQISV
+1847 KIVAKFGPSSQISV
-1861 RVSTLKTILAT
+1861 RVAALKTILAT

-1889 VLHTRKNCLGPL
+1889 VLHTRKNCLGAL

-2128 KTRHNSPKVRF
+2128 KTRHNSSKVRF

>member
-11 LALPQNDP
+11 LALPQTDP
-19 SLLDRSE
+19 SLLNRTE
-26 VASLLFTCKEA
+26 VASLLFSPKEA
-37 ATIDR
+37 AAIDR

-64 EFQSSLFSSTSKG
+64 VFQSSLFSLMSKA

-90 LNKSISL
+90 LNKNISL

-147 VIQLLDIKNPTHKWH
+147 VIQLLDIKSPTHKWH

-182 CYKDLDFMDFI
+182 CYKDLNFMDFI

-202 VFSECPSNSAQ
+202 VFSECPGNSAQ

-224 IVSAL
+224 VVSAL
-229 GAAEKITDTMVSLLL
+229 GAAEKITDTIVSMLL
-244 PYVQKGLKSSV
+244 PYIQKGLKSSI

-260 ATYMIICQMTVKVTV
+260 ATYMIICQITVKVTV

-284 VQISKTLFKM
+284 LQISKNLSKV
-294 PSLIRD
+294 PSLVRD

-312 NGDKLGKKPFNYLC
+312 KGDKLGKKPFHYLC
-326 ETPELVALLQG
+326 KTPELVTLLQG
-337 LSAGYDISPLLRY
+337 LSASYDVSPLLRY
-350 LLPHLVHTIM
+350 LLPHLVCIVM
-360 KSDTEEQEESEETEN
+360 KSDMEEQEGAEETEN
-375 SIYIKHLQAVLET
+375 QIYIQHLEGIIQS
-388 IPLEKDLDSLL
+388 IPLEKDLDHLL

-410 GTEIESNPT
+410 GTEMESNPT
-419 KMAVLNQKIL
+419 QMATLNQKML
-429 PLIRLLERKYPKALD
+429 PLVRLLEIKYPKALD

-457 ADQNLFHQFISLS
+457 ADQTLFHQFISLS
-470 LSCGKYKFLEVS
+470 LSCGKYKFLEDS

-509 ETSKEGFDQAF
+509 ETSKEGFDRSF
-520 IEEAIFGR
+520 IEEAIFDR
-528 LKDDNRDVV
+528 LKDDSRDVV

-542 SLEIFRKQVKPE
+542 SLEIFRKQVNPE
-554 VIVSNLLNIFQK
+554 VVVSSLLSIFQR

-571 DGKYKVLERAVKILV
+571 DGKWYKVLERAVKILV

-594 KELLDAAVM
+594 KELLDEAVM
-603 QLLPFMI
+603 QLLPFMVI
-610 VTNANSKSSDW
+610 TNENSKSSDW
-621 KMAVCLL
+621 KMAICLS

-637 LLKGWPEVALEE
+637 LLKGWPKALEE
-649 AIKTTKSAE
+649 AIKSSKSAE
-658 LVGVANE
+658 LIGEAN
-665 KIILLLSGNLTSG
+665 KKMIQLLSKNMTSG
-678 DPSLLLQM
+678 EPSLLLKM
-686 VDDLILVAE
+686 VEDLILVAE
-695 TESDS
+695 TESES
-700 VRQKVTTHIIGSV
+700 VRQRVTTHIIGSV
-713 LVQCCCNTQM
+713 LVQCCCNTQR
-723 KENYFPVAIR
+723 KESYFPVPIR
-733 IFRFLD
+733 VFHFLD
-739 KKIQNLRTCEPAEET
+739 KKIKNLRACDPAEEAP
-754 SLNWSVETVEETLV
+754 LNWSVEAVEETLV
-768 PKDLLSA
+768 PKDLLIA
-775 YIEKLSCDE
+775 YIEKLNSDQ
-784 TAHAEESA
+784 TVHAEESA
-792 MVLFLLKNF
+792 MFLLLLKNF
-801 INGLKPPLSFSKE
+801 INGLKPPSSFSKE
-814 ESWWNPESLNPDSRD
+814 ETWWNPESLDQDGQD

-842 SGASEGSDALQYR
+842 CGASEGSNAVQYR
-855 ALMNLLFKVHLKDSE
+855 ALMNLLLKVHLKDSE
-870 VLFKFLSILWTYS
+870 ILFKFLSILWTYS

-889 LNYEVSAMLQTQAL
+889 LNYEVNAMLQTQAL
-903 YIGYALLESQTNQK
+903 YIGYALLESLTNQK
-917 KKQLLSPSSPVVISL
+917 KKQLLSKSSPVVISL
-932 LINLGSPVSEV
+932 LINLCSPVSEV
-943 RRAALNCLHSLR
+943 RRAALNCLHSFR
-955 GIKESLFYP
+955 GVKESLFHP
-964 VLHHLEQKTEEI
+964 VLQHLEQKAEEI
-976 VSDPTYIA
+976 VSDPTYIT
-984 QIIGTLFEEL
+984 QIMGTLFEEL

-1001 SQKKKMLEAL
+1001 SQKKKLLEAL
-1011 ENILDCVQSPIFPSY
+1011 ENILDSVQNPIFPSY
-1026 IARNLLKILHEIH
+1026 IARNLMKILHEIH
-1039 GEMVLSH
+1039 GEMILSH

-1051 DRLLEKVSNKHEAI
+1051 DRLLDKVFEKPEAM
-1065 LKDEVILL
+1065 LKDEVVLL

-1078 KFNEYSATLL
+1078 KFTEYSAPLFCT
-1088 CKNQQSLDLFIKSL
+1088 NQQSLDLFLKSL
-1102 HADKKIYE
+1102 HAAKKIYE
-1110 EIPAFQITALG
+1110 EIPPFQITALG

-1129 ALSDGMVQQKLLKV
+1129 AVSDGMVQQKLLKA

-1164 KGITVCAEQI
+1164 KGISVCAEQI
-1174 VKELEPPKKTKS
+1174 VRELEPPEKARS
-1186 LATVQQTR
+1186 LSTIQQTR

-1207 ELAPETNHLSWQR
+1207 ELAPATSHFSWQR

-1271 CLLNICQKLSS
+1271 CLLSICQKLSS
-1282 DGSKVPA
+1282 NGSKIPP
-1289 DVLDKEK
+1289 DILDKEK

-1370 LIQDKVLHN
+1370 LIQ
-1379 IMPIFTFMGANV
+1379 
-1391 LRLDDTYTF
+1391 
-1400 QVINKTVQMVIP
+1400 
-1412 ALIQAEDSDLSE
+1412 AEDSDLSE
-1424 SSGGVEEVVIKIIRV
+1424 SSGSVEEVVIKIIRV

-1444 PHVPEHRRLPILSQL
+1444 PHVPEHRRLPILTQL
-1459 ITTVGGDKFLWVLLV
+1459 ITTVGGEKFLWVLLV

-1505 SICCEFNVRSQLQSV
+1505 SICCEFDVRSQFQSI

-1529 LPENKEDDPEIKKLR
+1529 LPENKEDDPGPKKSR
-1544 TCKTKPKN
+1544 ACKTELKN
-1552 QDGQLFNVESH
+1552 QDGQLFSVESH

-1583 SSQSFVKKIVEYEG
+1583 SSQSFVKKIVEHEET
-1597 REELQELEQR
+1597 EELQKLEQR
-1607 LLEEVLHY
+1607 LLEDVLHY

-1629 PTAKFWRVLLSKCYD
+1629 PTAKFWRVLLNKCYD

-1659 PVIGGLMMNQLPSV
+1659 PVIRGLMTNQLPSV

-1687 RTKWQKSQILQLL
+1687 RTKWQKRQILQLL

-1707 AIVKCRR
+1707 AIVQCKR

-1743 PAPFVPVL
+1743 PEPFVPVL

-1777 VTCTLKAQV
+1777 VTCTLKAQA

-1799 TLKSK
+1799 TLKIR
-1804 KELVSNEIYLLSAI
+1804 KELVSNEIYLLSAV

-1830 FLSPYLLE
+1830 FLSPYLLD

-1847 KIVAEFGPSSQISV
+1847 KIVVEFGPSSQISL
-1861 RVSTLKTILAT
+1861 RVASLKTILAT

-1877 ILLPAVTKCYSE
+1877 ILLPAVTKCYTE
-1889 VLHTRKNCLGPL
+1889 VANTRKNCLRPL
-1901 MNILKEHIAG
+1901 MSILKEHIIG
-1911 MEKEHLISHQPELT
+1911 MEKEHLISHQSELT
-1925 AFFMKVLDFRTEH
+1925 ALFMKALDFRTEH

-1946 GKIEAYII
+1946 GKTEAYII

-1977 DWSKTEATLRDRLLT
+1977 DWSKTESALKDRLLT

-2034 FFDSD
+2034 FFDSE
-2039 NNTEKSCLLLQFTMD
+2039 NNIEKSCLLLQFTVD

-2075 LMQPL
+2075 LMMPL
-2080 VDQLENVL
+2080 VDQLENML

-2097 VTAHLIPCIAQFSVA
+2097 VTEHLIPCIAQFCVA

-2118 WKPLNYQILL
+2118 WKPLNYHILL
-2128 KTRHNSPKVRF
+2128 KMRHTSSKVRF
-2139 AALLALIEVAQ
+2139 AALLALVEVAQ

-2157 VLLPESIPFLAELME
+2157 ILLPESVPFLAELME

>member
-11 LALPQNDP
+11 LALPENDP

-26 VASLLFTCKEA
+26 AASLLFTCREA

-64 EFQSSLFSSTSKG
+64 QFQSSLFSYTSKG

-90 LNKSISL
+90 LNKNISL

-124 HLYNQDSLIGCV
+124 HLYNEDSLIGCV

-147 VIQLLDIKNPTHKWH
+147 VIQLLNIKSPTHKWH
-162 WMDPIRKPGV
+162 WMDPIR
-172 PLARGTVITH
+172 
-182 CYKDLDFMDFI
+182 
-193 CRLVAKSVK
+193 
-202 VFSECPSNSAQ
+202 VFSEPPGNSAQ

-229 GAAEKITDTMVSLLL
+229 GAAEKITDTIVSKLL
-244 PYVQKGLKSSV
+244 PYIQKGLKSSV

-284 VQISKTLFKM
+284 LQISKTLSKV
-294 PSLIRD
+294 PSLVRD

-326 ETPELVALLQG
+326 KLPELVVLLQG

-350 LLPHLVHTIM
+350 LLPYFVHTIM
-360 KSDTEEQEESEETEN
+360 KRDAEEEEESEETEN
-375 SIYIKHLQAVLET
+375 DIYVRHLQAILESV
-388 IPLEKDLDSLL
+388 PLEKDLDHLL
-399 ASKFLEEFISC
+399 SSKFLEEFISC

-419 KMAVLNQKIL
+419 KMAALNQKIL

-457 ADQNLFHQFISLS
+457 AEQNLFHQFISLS
-470 LSCGKYKFLEVS
+470 LSCGKY
-482 DTSLLLSLNHPQPA
+482 
-496 VRVLALQHLKDVI
+496 
-509 ETSKEGFDQAF
+509 KEGFDQAF

-542 SLEIFRKQVKPE
+542 SLEIFRKQVNPE
-554 VIVSNLLNIFQK
+554 VIVSSLLNIFQR

-571 DGKYKVLERAVKILV
+571 DGKWYKVLERAVNILV

-594 KELLDAAVM
+594 KELLDEAVM
-603 QLLPFMI
+603 QLLPFM
-610 VTNANSKSSDW
+610 
-621 KMAVCLL
+621 
-628 ESDLCSLHP
+628 
-637 LLKGWPEVALEE
+637 
-649 AIKTTKSAE
+649 
-658 LVGVANE
+658 
-665 KIILLLSGNLTSG
+665 
-678 DPSLLLQM
+678 
-686 VDDLILVAE
+686 VDDLILIAE

-700 VRQKVTTHIIGSV
+700 VRQKVTTHIIGSL
-713 LVQCCCNTQM
+713 LVQCCNTQM
-723 KENYFPVAIR
+723 KENDFSVAIR
-733 IFRFLD
+733 VFRFLD
-739 KKIQNLRTCEPAEET
+739 KKIKNLRACDPAEDT
-754 SLNWSVETVEETLV
+754 PLNWSVETVEETLV
-768 PKDLLSA
+768 PKGLLSA
-775 YIEKLSCDE
+775 YIEKLNSDE

-792 MVLFLLKNF
+792 IFLFLLKNF

-814 ESWWNPESLNPDSRD
+814 ETWWNPETLNQDSQD

-842 SGASEGSDALQYR
+842 SGASERSNAIQYR
-855 ALMNLLFKVHLKDSE
+855 ALMNLLLKVHLKDSD

-883 YNLSNQ
+883 YNLSNH

-903 YIGYALLESQTNQK
+903 YIGYALLKSLTNQK
-917 KKQLLSPSSPVVISL
+917 KKQLLLPSSPVVISL
-932 LINLGSPVSEV
+932 LINLASPVSEV
-943 RRAALNCLHSLR
+943 RRAALNCLNSLK
-955 GIKESLFYP
+955 GIKESLYHS
-964 VLHHLEQKTEEI
+964 VLQHLEEKTEEI
-976 VSDPTYIA
+976 VSDPTYI
-984 QIIGTLFEEL
+984 
-994 ETQPKQK
+994 TQ
-1001 SQKKKMLEAL
+1001 M
-1011 ENILDCVQSPIFPSY
+1011 IL
-1026 IARNLLKILHEIH
+1026 A
-1039 GEMVLSH
+1039 H

-1051 DRLLEKVSNKHEAI
+1051 DQLLEKLFMKREAM

-1078 KFNEYSATLL
+1078 KFNEYSAPLL

-1110 EIPAFQITALG
+1110 EIPPFQITALG

-1129 ALSDGMVQQKLLKV
+1129 AVSDGMVQQKLLKV

-1174 VKELEPPKKTKS
+1174 VRELEPPEKTKS

-1207 ELAPETNHLSWQR
+1207 ELAPETNHFSWQR
-1220 VMLILE
+1220 IMLILE

-1233 LRRPQALVP
+1233 LRHPQALVP

-1271 CLLNICQKLSS
+1271 CLLSICQKLSAN
-1282 DGSKVPA
+1282 GKVPA
-1289 DVLDKEK
+1289 DILDKEK

-1323 AVAGMFPDKV
+1323 AVAGIFPDKV

-1370 LIQDKVLHN
+1370 LIQD
-1379 IMPIFTFMGANV
+1379 
-1391 LRLDDTYTF
+1391 
-1400 QVINKTVQMVIP
+1400 
-1412 ALIQAEDSDLSE
+1412 
-1424 SSGGVEEVVIKIIRV
+1424 
-1439 FVDAL
+1439 
-1444 PHVPEHRRLPILSQL
+1444 
-1459 ITTVGGDKFLWVLLV
+1459 
-1474 LLFEQYVT
+1474 
-1482 KTVTATSSTD
+1482 
-1492 KDAVLEADTEFWI
+1492 AVLEADTEFWI
-1505 SICCEFNVRSQLQSV
+1505 FICCEFNVQSQFQTM

-1529 LPENKEDDPEIKKLR
+1529 LPENKEADDPGPKKSR

-1583 SSQSFVKKIVEYEG
+1583 SSQSFVKKIVECEET
-1597 REELQELEQR
+1597 EELQKLEQR

-1644 MLDKVNALLPTETFI
+1644 MLDKVNALLPTDTFI
-1659 PVIGGLMMNQLPSV
+1659 PVIGGLMLNQLPSV

-1707 AIVKCRR
+1707 AIVTCKR

-1751 KTAIDLISS
+1751 KTAIDLVSS
-1760 EKEEK
+1760 EKKEK
-1765 NVMGSALLCIAE
+1765 NVVGSALLCIAE
-1777 VTCTLKAQV
+1777 VTCTLKAQA

-1804 KELVSNEIYLLSAI
+1804 KELVSNEIYLLSAV

-1830 FLSPYLLE
+1830 FLSPYLLD

-1847 KIVAEFGPSSQISV
+1847 KIVAEFGPSSQISL
-1861 RVSTLKTILAT
+1861 RVASLKTILAT

-1889 VLHTRKNCLGPL
+1889 VAHTWKNCVGPL
-1901 MNILKEHIAG
+1901 MNILKEHIVG

-1938 AEDDLEEV
+1938 AQDDLEEV
-1946 GKIEAYII
+1946 GKTEADIT

-1977 DWSKTEATLRDRLLT
+1977 DWSKTESTLKDRLLT

-2034 FFDSD
+2034 FFDSE
-2039 NNTEKSCLLLQFTMD
+2039 NNIEKSCLLLQFTID

-2139 AALLALIEVAQ
+2139 AALLALVEVAQ

>member
-1 MTSLAEQLKR
+1 
-11 LALPQNDP
+11 
-19 SLLDRSE
+19 
-26 VASLLFTCKEA
+26 
-37 ATIDR
+37 
-42 DTFFAIGCTGL
+42 
-53 EELMGIDPSFE
+53 MGIDPSFE

-90 LNKSISL
+90 LNKNISL

-147 VIQLLDIKNPTHKWH
+147 VIQLLNIKSPTHKWH

-193 CRLVAKSVK
+193 CKLVAKSVK
-202 VFSECPSNSAQ
+202 VFSECPGNSAQ

-229 GAAEKITDTMVSLLL
+229 GAAEKITDAIVSMLL
-244 PYVQKGLKSSV
+244 PYIQKGLKSSI

-260 ATYMIICQMTVKVTV
+260 ATYMIIGQMTVKVTV
-275 ETSLVHSLM
+275 ETSLVQSLM
-284 VQISKTLFKM
+284 VQISKTLCKV

-312 NGDKLGKKPFNYLC
+312 KGDKLGKKPFNYLC
-326 ETPELVALLQG
+326 KTPELVALLQG
-337 LSAGYDISPLLRY
+337 LSAGYDVSPLLRY
-350 LLPHLVHTIM
+350 LLPHLVCAVV
-360 KSDTEEQEESEETEN
+360 KSNMEEQEESEETVN
-375 SIYIKHLQAVLET
+375 DICIKHLQAILESV
-388 IPLEKDLDSLL
+388 PLEEDLDHLL
-399 ASKFLEEFISC
+399 ASKFLEEYISC

-419 KMAVLNQKIL
+419 KMAALNQKIL
-429 PLIRLLERKYPKALD
+429 PLVRLLEKKYPKALD

-470 LSCGKYKFLEVS
+470 LSCGKYKFLEDS

-496 VRVLALQHLKDVI
+496 VRVLALQHLKDAI
-509 ETSKEGFDQAF
+509 ETSKEGFDPSF

-542 SLEIFRKQVKPE
+542 SLEIFRKQINPE
-554 VIVSNLLNIFQK
+554 VVVSSLLNIFQR

-571 DGKYKVLERAVKILV
+571 DGKWYKVLERAIKILD

-594 KELLDAAVM
+594 KELLDGAVM
-603 QLLPFMI
+603 QLLPFMVI
-610 VTNANSKSSDW
+610 TSANSKSSDW
-621 KMAVCLL
+621 KMSVCLS
-628 ESDLCSLHP
+628 ESELCSLHP
-637 LLKGWPEVALEE
+637 LLKGWPEALGE
-649 AIKTTKSAE
+649 AIKSSTSTE
-658 LVGVANE
+658 LIGVVN
-665 KIILLLSGNLTSG
+665 KKMVLLLSENLTSG
-678 DPSLLLQM
+678 DPSLLSPT

-700 VRQKVTTHIIGSV
+700 VRQKVTTHVIGSV
-713 LVQCCCNTQM
+713 LVQCCSNTQM
-723 KENYFPVAIR
+723 KENYFSVAIR
-733 IFRFLD
+733 VFSFLE
-739 KKIQNLRTCEPAEET
+739 KKITNLRAYDPEEET
-754 SLNWSVETVEETLV
+754 PLNWSVETTEETLV
-768 PKDLLSA
+768 PKDLLAA
-775 YIEKLSCDE
+775 YIEKLNNDE
-784 TAHAEESA
+784 NAHAEESA
-792 MVLFLLKNF
+792 MILFLLKDF

-814 ESWWNPESLNPDSRD
+814 ETWWNPESLNQESQD

-842 SGASEGSDALQYR
+842 SGASEGSNAVQYR
-855 ALMNLLFKVHLKDSE
+855 ALMNLLLKVHLKDSE
-870 VLFKFLSILWTYS
+870 VLFKFLSVLWTYS
-883 YNLSNQ
+883 YNLSNH
-889 LNYEVSAMLQTQAL
+889 LNYEVKAMLQTQAL

-943 RRAALNCLHSLR
+943 RRAALNCLHSFR
-955 GIKESLFYP
+955 GMKESLFYP
-964 VLHHLEQKTEEI
+964 VLQHLEQKTEEI
-976 VSDPTYIA
+976 ISDPTYIA
-984 QIIGTLFEEL
+984 QVMETLFEEL
-994 ETQPKQK
+994 NAQPKQK
-1001 SQKKKMLEAL
+1001 SQKKKLLEAL
-1011 ENILDCVQSPIFPSY
+1011 ESILDCVQSPIFPSY
-1026 IARNLLKILHEIH
+1026 IARNLMKILHEVH
-1039 GEMVLSH
+1039 GEMILSH
-1046 LLPAL
+1046 LLPVL
-1051 DRLLEKVSNKHEAI
+1051 ERLLEKVFQQPEAL
-1065 LKDEVILL
+1065 LKDEALLL

-1078 KFNEYSATLL
+1078 KFNEYSAPLL
-1088 CKNQQSLDLFIKSL
+1088 CKNEQSLDLFVKSL
-1102 HADKKIYE
+1102 HAAKKIHE
-1110 EIPAFQITALG
+1110 EIPPFQFTALG

-1129 ALSDGMVQQKLLKV
+1129 AVSDGMVQQKLLQV

-1164 KGITVCAEQI
+1164 KGITVCAKQI
-1174 VKELEPPKKTKS
+1174 VRELEPPEKTKG

-1207 ELAPETNHLSWQR
+1207 ELAPETSHFNWQR

-1233 LRRPQALVP
+1233 LRHPQALVP
-1242 ALFNLLSRC
+1242 VLFNLLSRC

-1282 DGSKVPA
+1282 DSSKVSA
-1289 DVLDKEK
+1289 GVLDKEK

-1370 LIQDKVLHN
+1370 LIQ
-1379 IMPIFTFMGANV
+1379 
-1391 LRLDDTYTF
+1391 
-1400 QVINKTVQMVIP
+1400 
-1412 ALIQAEDSDLSE
+1412 AEDSDLSE
-1424 SSGGVEEVVIKIIRV
+1424 TSGSVEEVVIKIIRV

-1505 SICCEFNVRSQLQSV
+1505 SICCEFDVCSQFQSV

-1529 LPENKEDDPEIKKLR
+1529 LPENKEDDPGPKKSSR
-1544 TCKTKPKN
+1544 CETKPKD
-1552 QDGQLFNVESH
+1552 QDGQLFSVESH

-1583 SSQSFVKKIVEYEG
+1583 SSQSFVKKIVECE
-1597 REELQELEQR
+1597 ETQELQKLEQR
-1607 LLEEVLHY
+1607 LLEEVLQY
-1615 INTVASSVEGNVDK
+1615 INTVASSVEGNVEK
-1629 PTAKFWRVLLSKCYD
+1629 PTAKFWRVLLNKCYD

-1707 AIVKCRR
+1707 AVATCKR

-1777 VTCTLKAQV
+1777 VTCTLKAQA

-1804 KELVSNEIYLLSAI
+1804 KELVSNEIYLLSAV

-1830 FLSPYLLE
+1830 FLSPYLLD

-1861 RVSTLKTILAT
+1861 RVASLRSILAT

-1889 VLHTRKNCLGPL
+1889 VAHTRKSCLGPL
-1901 MNILKEHIAG
+1901 MNILKEHIVA

-1938 AEDDLEEV
+1938 AQDDLEEV
-1946 GKIEAYII
+1946 GKTEACII

-1977 DWSKTEATLRDRLLT
+1977 DWSKTESTLKDRLLT
-1992 FHRIADC
+1992 FHRIADR

-2013 HLVKPFAETLNQV
+2013 HLVKPFAETLNQA

-2039 NNTEKSCLLLQFTMD
+2039 NNIEKSCLLLEFTMD

-2060 LFDTQKFLSKERAET
+2060 LYDTQKFLSKERAET
-2075 LMQPL
+2075 LMSPL
-2080 VDQLENVL
+2080 VDQL
-2088 GGDEKFQER
+2088 Q
-2097 VTAHLIPCIAQFSVA
+2097 S
-2112 MADDSL
+2112 
-2118 WKPLNYQILL
+2118 L
-2128 KTRHNSPKVRF
+2128 KTRHSSPKVRF

>member
-11 LALPQNDP
+11 LALPQTDP

-90 LNKSISL
+90 LNKNISL

-147 VIQLLDIKNPTHKWH
+147 VIQLLNIKSPTHKWH
-162 WMDPIRKPGV
+162 WMDSIRKPGV

-202 VFSECPSNSAQ
+202 VVFSECPGHSAQ

-229 GAAEKITDTMVSLLL
+229 GAAEKITDTIVSLLL
-244 PYVQKGLKSSV
+244 PYIQKGLKSSV

-260 ATYMIICQMTVKVTV
+260 ATYMIICQMTVKVSV

-284 VQISKTLFKM
+284 VQISKTLSKV

-312 NGDKLGKKPFNYLC
+312 KGDKLGKKPFNYLC
-326 ETPELVALLQG
+326 KTPELVTLLQG

-350 LLPHLVHTIM
+350 LLPHLARTVVRR
-360 KSDTEEQEESEETEN
+360 DTEEREESEETEN
-375 SIYIKHLQAVLET
+375 DIYVKHLQAILESV
-388 IPLEKDLDSLL
+388 PLEKDLDCLL

-419 KMAVLNQKIL
+419 KMAALNQKIL

-444 SVLEKHLEDCTDE
+444 SVLEKYLEDCTDE

-470 LSCGKYKFLEVS
+470 LSCGKYKFLEDS

-542 SLEIFRKQVKPE
+542 SLETLKKQVNPE
-554 VIVSNLLNIFQK
+554 VTVSSLVNIFQK

-571 DGKYKVLERAVKILV
+571 DGKWYVFAFFSVLEQTVKILV

-594 KELLDAAVM
+594 RELLDEVVM
-603 QLLPFMI
+603 QLLPFMLI
-610 VTNANSKSSDW
+610 TNANSKSSDW
-621 KMAVCLL
+621 KMAVCLS

-637 LLKGWPEVALEE
+637 LLKGWPEALEE
-649 AIKTTKSAE
+649 AIKSTNSAE
-658 LVGVANE
+658 LIGVASE

-695 TESDS
+695 MESDS

-733 IFRFLD
+733 VFRSLE
-739 KKIQNLRTCEPAEET
+739 KKIKNLRTCEPAAET
-754 SLNWSVETVEETLV
+754 PLNWSVETVEETLV

-775 YIEKLSCDE
+775 YIEKLNSDE
-784 TAHAEESA
+784 AAHAEESA
-792 MVLFLLKNF
+792 MFLFLLKNF
-801 INGLKPPLSFSKE
+801 INGLIPPLSFSKE
-814 ESWWNPESLNPDSRD
+814 ESWWNPESLNQDSQD

-842 SGASEGSDALQYR
+842 SEASEGGNAVQYR

-883 YNLSNQ
+883 YNLSNH
-889 LNYEVSAMLQTQAL
+889 LNYEVNAMLQTQAL

-943 RRAALNCLHSLR
+943 RRAALNCLHSLS
-955 GIKESLFYP
+955 GIKESLFHP
-964 VLHHLEQKTEEI
+964 VLQHLEQKTEEI
-976 VSDPTYIA
+976 VSDPTYIT
-984 QIIGTLFEEL
+984 QIMETLFEEL

-1001 SQKKKMLEAL
+1001 SQRKKLLEAL

-1026 IARNLLKILHEIH
+1026 IARNLMKILHKVH

-1051 DRLLEKVSNKHEAI
+1051 DRSLEKLFKKPEAM

-1078 KFNEYSATLL
+1078 KFNEYSAALL
-1088 CKNQQSLDLFIKSL
+1088 CKNEQSLDLFIKSL
-1102 HADKKIYE
+1102 HAAKKIYE
-1110 EIPAFQITALG
+1110 EIPPFQITALG

-1129 ALSDGMVQQKLLKV
+1129 AVSDGTVQQKLLKV

-1174 VKELEPPKKTKS
+1174 VRELEPPEKTKG

-1194 RQKMQQQRKPQDA
+1194 RQKMLQQRKPQDA
-1207 ELAPETNHLSWQR
+1207 ELAPETSHLSWQR

-1289 DVLDKEK
+1289 GILDKEK

-1370 LIQDKVLHN
+1370 LIQ
-1379 IMPIFTFMGANV
+1379 
-1391 LRLDDTYTF
+1391 
-1400 QVINKTVQMVIP
+1400 
-1412 ALIQAEDSDLSE
+1412 AEDSDLSE
-1424 SSGGVEEVVIKIIRV
+1424 SLGSVEEVVIKIIRV

-1482 KTVTATSSTD
+1482 KTVTTPSTD

-1505 SICCEFNVRSQLQSV
+1505 SICCEFNVRSQFQSV

-1529 LPENKEDDPEIKKLR
+1529 LPENKEDDPGTKKSR
-1544 TCKTKPKN
+1544 TCKTNPKN
-1552 QDGQLFNVESH
+1552 EDGQLFNVESH

-1583 SSQSFVKKIVEYEG
+1583 SSQNFVKKIVECEET
-1597 REELQELEQR
+1597 EELQELEQR

-1751 KTAIDLISS
+1751 KTAVDLISS

-1777 VTCTLKAQV
+1777 VTCTLKAQA

-1804 KELVSNEIYLLSAI
+1804 KELVSNEIYLLSAV
-1818 TALLKVAETLPH
+1818 TALLKVAETLTH

-1847 KIVAEFGPSSQISV
+1847 KIVAKFGPSSQISV
-1861 RVSTLKTILAT
+1861 RVGSLKTILAT

-1889 VLHTRKNCLGPL
+1889 VVHTRKNCLGPL
-1901 MNILKEHIAG
+1901 MNILKEHIVC

-1938 AEDDLEEV
+1938 AEDDLDEV

-1954 DCLISMVM
+1954 ECLISMVM

-1977 DWSKTEATLRDRLLT
+1977 DWSKTESTLKDRLLT

-2006 LFTLFAG
+2006 LFALFAG
-2013 HLVKPFAETLNQV
+2013 HLVKPFADTLNQV

-2060 LFDTQKFLSKERAET
+2060 LFDTEKFLSKERAET

-2157 VLLPESIPFLAELME
+2157 VLLPESVPFLAELME

>member
-11 LALPQNDP
+11 LALPQTDP
-19 SLLDRSE
+19 SLLNRSE
-26 VASLLFTCKEA
+26 AASLLFDCKEA
-37 ATIDR
+37 AAIDR

-64 EFQSSLFSSTSKG
+64 VFQSSLFSSMSKG

-90 LNKSISL
+90 LNQNISL

-136 LPYHETNLFVR
+136 LPYHETKLFVR
-147 VIQLLDIKNPTHKWH
+147 VIQLLNIKSPTHKWH
-162 WMDPIRKPGV
+162 WLDPIRKPGV
-172 PLARGTVITH
+172 PLARGTLITH

-202 VFSECPSNSAQ
+202 VFSECTSNSAQ
-213 LRVLLVFYAST
+213 LRVLLAFYAST

-229 GAAEKITDTMVSLLL
+229 GAAEKITDSIVSMLL
-244 PYVQKGLKSSV
+244 PYIQKGLKSSV

-275 ETSLVHSLM
+275 DSSLVHSLM
-284 VQISKTLFKM
+284 LQISKTLPKV
-294 PSLIRD
+294 PSLARE
-300 GLACLNL
+300 GVACLNL

-312 NGDKLGKKPFNYLC
+312 KGDNLGKKPFNYLC
-326 ETPELVALLQG
+326 RSPELVTLLQS
-337 LSAGYDISPLLRY
+337 LSESYDISPLLRY
-350 LLPHLVHTIM
+350 LLPHLIC
-360 KSDTEEQEESEETEN
+360 
-375 SIYIKHLQAVLET
+375 SIVKCDAGKLVCVFT
-388 IPLEKDLDSLL
+388 IPLKL
-399 ASKFLEEFISC
+399 ISY
-410 GTEIESNPT
+410 GTEIESDPT
-419 KMAVLNQKIL
+419 KMAAVSQKLL

-444 SVLEKHLEDCTDE
+444 SVLEEHLKSAMNQTN
-457 ADQNLFHQFISLS
+457 QNIFHQFISLS
-470 LSCGKYKFLEVS
+470 LSCGKYKILEDS

-509 ETSKEGFDQAF
+509 ETSKEGFDQSF
-520 IEEAIFGR
+520 IEEAILGR

-537 MSALS
+537 MSAFS
-542 SLEIFRKQVKPE
+542 ALEIFRKHINPE
-554 VIVSNLLNIFQK
+554 VVVSSLLSIFQR

-571 DGKYKVLERAVKILV
+571 DGKWYTVLERAIQILV

-594 KELLDAAVM
+594 KELLDEAVM
-603 QLLPFMI
+603 QLLPFMVI
-610 VTNANSKSSDW
+610 TNANSKSSEW
-621 KMAVCLL
+621 KMAICLS

-637 LLKGWPEVALEE
+637 LLKDWPEVLQE
-649 AIKTTKSAE
+649 AIKSSKSAE
-658 LVGVANE
+658 LAGVVN
-665 KIILLLSGNLTSG
+665 KKMILLFSKNMTSG
-678 DPSLLLQM
+678 DSSLLLQM

-695 TESDS
+695 MESES
-700 VRQKVTTHIIGSV
+700 VRQKVTAHVIGSM
-713 LVQCCCNTQM
+713 LVQCCCNLQM
-723 KENYFPVAIR
+723 KEKYFSVALR
-733 IFRFLD
+733 VFHFLD
-739 KKIQNLRTCEPAEET
+739 EKIQNLRET
-754 SLNWSVETVEETLV
+754 PSNWSFEMIKESLV
-768 PKDLLSA
+768 PVGLLTT
-775 YIEKLSCDE
+775 YIEKLNSDRSVD
-784 TAHAEESA
+784 AEEA
-792 MVLFLLKNF
+792 AIFVFLLRSF
-801 INGLKPPLSFSKE
+801 INELKPPPSFPKE
-814 ESWWNPESLNPDSRD
+814 ETWWNPESLNQDCKD

-842 SGASEGSDALQYR
+842 CGASEGSNAVQYR
-855 ALMNLLFKVHLKDSE
+855 ALMNLLFKVHLKDTE
-870 VLFKFLSILWTYS
+870 VLFKFLSVLWTYS
-883 YNLSNQ
+883 FSLSNH
-889 LNYEVSAMLQTQAL
+889 LNYEVSAMLQTRAL
-903 YIGYALLESQTNQK
+903 YIGYAVLVSQTNQK
-917 KKQLLSPSSPVVISL
+917 KKLLLSPSSPVVISL

-943 RRAALNCLHSLR
+943 RRAALNCFHSLSSM
-955 GIKESLFYP
+955 KESLFHP
-964 VLHHLEQKTEEI
+964 VLQHVGQKTEEI
-976 VSDPTYIA
+976 ISDPTYIT
-984 QIIGTLFEEL
+984 QIMAILFEEL
-994 ETQPKQK
+994 QTQAKQK
-1001 SQKKKMLEAL
+1001 SQKKKLTEAL
-1011 ENILDCVQSPIFPSY
+1011 ESVVDCVQSPICPSY
-1026 IARNLLKILHEIH
+1026 VARNLMKILHEVH
-1039 GEMVLSH
+1039 GE
-1046 LLPAL
+1046 
-1051 DRLLEKVSNKHEAI
+1051 
-1065 LKDEVILL
+1065 
-1073 HLILG
+1073 
-1078 KFNEYSATLL
+1078 
-1088 CKNQQSLDLFIKSL
+1088 
-1102 HADKKIYE
+1102 
-1110 EIPAFQITALG
+1110 
-1121 QITKPFFA
+1121 ITKPFFA
-1129 ALSDGMVQQKLLKV
+1129 ALSDGRVQQKLLKV

-1164 KGITVCAEQI
+1164 KGISVCAEQI
-1174 VKELEPPKKTKS
+1174 VTEIEPPEKTKS

-1194 RQKMQQQRKPQDA
+1194 RQKMQQQKKPPDA
-1207 ELAPETNHLSWQR
+1207 ELAPETSNFSWQR
-1220 VMLILE
+1220 VMLVLE

-1233 LRRPQALVP
+1233 LKRPQALVP
-1242 ALFNLLSRC
+1242 VLFNLLSRC
-1251 LEPMASE
+1251 LEPLASE

-1271 CLLNICQKLSS
+1271 CLLNICQKLSP
-1282 DGSKVPA
+1282 DGSKIPA

-1370 LIQDKVLHN
+1370 LIQ
-1379 IMPIFTFMGANV
+1379 
-1391 LRLDDTYTF
+1391 
-1400 QVINKTVQMVIP
+1400 
-1412 ALIQAEDSDLSE
+1412 AEDSDLSE
-1424 SSGGVEEVVIKIIRV
+1424 SSRGVEEVVIKIIRV

-1444 PHVPEHRRLPILSQL
+1444 PHVPEHRRLPILAQL
-1459 ITTVGGDKFLWVLLV
+1459 ITTVGGDRFLWVLLV

-1482 KTVTATSSTD
+1482 KTVTVTASTD

-1505 SICCEFNVRSQLQSV
+1505 SICCEFSVHCQFQSM

-1529 LPENKEDDPEIKKLR
+1529 LPENKEDDPGPKKSR
-1544 TCKTKPKN
+1544 TCKTKLKN
-1552 QDGQLFNVESH
+1552 QDGQLFNVEAH
-1563 SDKQLRHFKFLS
+1563 SDKQFRHFKYLS

-1583 SSQSFVKKIVEYEG
+1583 SSQSLVEKVVECEET
-1597 REELQELEQR
+1597 EELQKLEQR
-1607 LLEEVLHY
+1607 LLEDVLHY
-1615 INTVASSVEGNVDK
+1615 INTVASSVEGNADK
-1629 PTAKFWRVLLSKCYD
+1629 PTAKFWRVLLNKSYD

-1659 PVIGGLMMNQLPSV
+1659 PVIRGLMTNQLPSV

-1687 RTKWQKSQILQLL
+1687 RTKWQKSQVRQLL

-1707 AIVKCRR
+1707 AIVQCKR
-1714 KEEEEEQAINRQTA
+1714 KDEEEEQVINRQTA

-1743 PAPFVPVL
+1743 PLPFVRVL
-1751 KTAIDLISS
+1751 KTAIDLVSS

-1777 VTCTLKAQV
+1777 VTCTLKAQA

-1799 TLKSK
+1799 TLQNK
-1804 KELVSNEIYLLSAI
+1804 KELISNEIYLLSAV

-1830 FLSPYLLE
+1830 FLSPYLTD

-1847 KIVAEFGPSSQISV
+1847 KMMVEFGPSSQISL
-1861 RVSTLKTILAT
+1861 RVTSLKTILAT
-1872 RLAPR
+1872 KLAPR

-1889 VLHTRKNCLGPL
+1889 VVNTRKNCVGPL
-1901 MNILKEHIAG
+1901 MNVLKEHITV
-1911 MEKEHLISHQPELT
+1911 MEKDNLISHQVELT
-1925 AFFMKVLDFRTEH
+1925 AFFVKALDYRTEH
-1938 AEDDLEEV
+1938 AQDDLDKV
-1946 GKIEAYII
+1946 GRTETYII

-1962 KLSEASFRP
+1962 KLSETSFRP

-1977 DWSKTEATLRDRLLT
+1977 DWSKTESALKDRLLT
-1992 FHRIADC
+1992 FHRLADC

-2013 HLVKPFAETLNQV
+2013 HLVKPFAETLNQLNV
-2026 NISKTDEA
+2026 SKTDEA
-2034 FFDSD
+2034 FFDSE
-2039 NNTEKSCLLLQFTMD
+2039 NSTEKSCLLLQFTVD

-2075 LMQPL
+2075 LMTPL
-2080 VDQLENVL
+2080 VDQLENML

-2097 VTAHLIPCIAQFSVA
+2097 VTAHLVPCIAQFSVA

-2118 WKPLNYQILL
+2118 WKPLNYHILL
-2128 KTRHNSPKVRF
+2128 KMRHTSSKVRF
-2139 AALLALIEVAQ
+2139 AALLALLEVAE

>member
-19 SLLDRSE
+19 SLLNRSE
-26 VASLLFTCKEA
+26 VASLLFSSKEA
-37 ATIDR
+37 AGIDR

-53 EELMGIDPSFE
+53 EELMGIDPAFE
-64 EFQSSLFSSTSKG
+64 VFQSSLFSSMSKG
-77 LERSVQTKAVNQQ
+77 LERSVQSKAVNQQ
-90 LNKSISL
+90 LNKNISL

-136 LPYHETNLFVR
+136 LPYHETRLFVR
-147 VIQLLDIKNPTHKWH
+147 VIQLLNIKSPTHKWH

-202 VFSECPSNSAQ
+202 VVFSECPGNSAQ

-229 GAAEKITDTMVSLLL
+229 GAAEKITDTIVSMLL
-244 PYVQKGLKSSV
+244 PYIQKGLKSCV

-284 VQISKTLFKM
+284 LQISKTLSKV
-294 PSLIRD
+294 PSLVRD
-300 GLACLNL
+300 GVACLNL
-307 LLQTQ
+307 ILQTQ
-312 NGDKLGKKPFNYLC
+312 KGDKLGKKPFNYLC
-326 ETPELVALLQG
+326 KTPELVTVLQD
-337 LSAGYDISPLLRY
+337 LSASYDISPLLRY
-350 LLPHLVHTIM
+350 LLPRLVCTVM
-360 KSDTEEQEESEETEN
+360 KSDTEEQGESEETEN
-375 SIYIKHLQAVLET
+375 QIYIRHLEAIIQS
-388 IPLEKDLDSLL
+388 IPLEKDLDHLL

-419 KMAVLNQKIL
+419 RMAALNQKML
-429 PLIRLLERKYPKALD
+429 PFIRLLERKYPKALD

-457 ADQNLFHQFISLS
+457 VDQNLFHQFISLS
-470 LSCGKYKFLEVS
+470 LSCGKYKFLEDS

-496 VRVLALQHLKDVI
+496 VRVLALQHLKGVI
-509 ETSKEGFDQAF
+509 ETSKEGFDQSF

-542 SLEIFRKQVKPE
+542 SLEIFRKRVNPE
-554 VIVSNLLNIFQK
+554 VVVSSLLNIFQR

-571 DGKYKVLERAVKILV
+571 DGKWYVCAFFQYKVLERAIKILV

-594 KELLDAAVM
+594 KELLDEAVM
-603 QLLPFMI
+603 RLLPFMVI
-610 VTNANSKSSDW
+610 TNANSKSSDW
-621 KMAVCLL
+621 KMTICLS

-637 LLKGWPEVALEE
+637 LLKGWPEDLEE
-649 AIKTTKSAE
+649 AIKSSKSAE
-658 LVGVANE
+658 LFGVAN
-665 KIILLLSGNLTSG
+665 KKMILLFSKNMTSG

-723 KENYFPVAIR
+723 KDSYFSVALR
-733 IFRFLD
+733 VFRFLD
-739 KKIQNLRTCEPAEET
+739 KKIKNLRACDPAEET
-754 SLNWSVETVEETLV
+754 PLNWCVETIEETVV
-768 PKDLLSA
+768 PNDLLTA
-775 YIEKLSCDE
+775 YIEKLNSDQ

-792 MVLFLLKNF
+792 MFLFLLKNF

-814 ESWWNPESLNPDSRD
+814 ETWWNPESLNKDSQD

-842 SGASEGSDALQYR
+842 CGASEGSSAVQYR
-855 ALMNLLFKVHLKDSE
+855 ALMNLLLKVHLKDTE
-870 VLFKFLSILWTYS
+870 ILFKFLSILWTYS
-883 YNLSNQ
+883 YNLSNH
-889 LNYEVSAMLQTQAL
+889 LNYEVNAMLQTQAL
-903 YIGYALLESQTNQK
+903 YIGYALLESQTYQK
-917 KKQLLSPSSPVVISL
+917 KKQLLLPSSPVVISL

-955 GIKESLFYP
+955 GIKESLFHP
-964 VLHHLEQKTEEI
+964 VLQHLEQKTEEI
-976 VSDPTYIA
+976 ISDPTYIT
-984 QIIGTLFEEL
+984 QIMESVFEEL

-1001 SQKKKMLEAL
+1001 SQKKKLSEAL
-1011 ENILDCVQSPIFPSY
+1011 ESILDCVQNPIFPSY
-1026 IARNLLKILHEIH
+1026 IARNLMKILHEVH
-1039 GEMVLSH
+1039 GEMILSH

-1051 DRLLEKVSNKHEAI
+1051 DRLLEKVFKKPEAM
-1065 LKDEVILL
+1065 LKDEVVLL

-1088 CKNQQSLDLFIKSL
+1088 CKDQQSLDLFIKSL
-1102 HADKKIYE
+1102 HATKKIYE
-1110 EIPAFQITALG
+1110 EIPPFQITALG

-1129 ALSDGMVQQKLLKV
+1129 AVSDGMVQQKLLKV

-1164 KGITVCAEQI
+1164 KGISVCAEQI
-1174 VKELEPPKKTKS
+1174 VRELEPPEKTKS

-1207 ELAPETNHLSWQR
+1207 ELAPETSQFSWQR

-1282 DGSKVPA
+1282 DGSKIPA

-1296 FNVELIVQCI
+1296 FNVEVIVQCI

-1323 AVAGMFPDKV
+1323 AVASMFP
-1333 LHNIMPI
+1333 
-1340 FTFMGA
+1340 
-1346 NVLRLDDTYTFQ
+1346 
-1358 VINKTVQMVIPA
+1358 
-1370 LIQDKVLHN
+1370 DKVLHN

-1424 SSGGVEEVVIKIIRV
+1424 SSGSVEEVVVKIIRV

-1444 PHVPEHRRLPILSQL
+1444 PHVPEHRRLPILAQL
-1459 ITTVGGDKFLWVLLV
+1459 ITTVGGDQFLWVLLV

-1505 SICCEFNVRSQLQSV
+1505 SICCEFNVRSQFQSM
-1520 MKIIQYLTE
+1520 MKIIQYLTD
-1529 LPENKEDDPEIKKLR
+1529 LPENKEDDPGPKKSR
-1544 TCKTKPKN
+1544 TCKTKLKN

-1583 SSQSFVKKIVEYEG
+1583 SSQSFVKKIVECEET
-1597 REELQELEQR
+1597 EELQKLEQR

-1629 PTAKFWRVLLSKCYD
+1629 PTAKFWRVLLNKSYD

-1659 PVIGGLMMNQLPSV
+1659 PVIRGLMTNQLPSV

-1687 RTKWQKSQILQLL
+1687 RTRWQKSQILQLL

-1707 AIVKCRR
+1707 AIVQCKR

-1743 PAPFVPVL
+1743 PLPFVPVL

-1777 VTCTLKAQV
+1777 VTCTLKAQA

-1799 TLKSK
+1799 TLKNK
-1804 KELVSNEIYLLSAI
+1804 KELVSNEIYLLSAV

-1830 FLSPYLLE
+1830 FLSPYLLD

-1847 KIVAEFGPSSQISV
+1847 KIVVEFGPSSQISL
-1861 RVSTLKTILAT
+1861 RVTSLKTILAT

-1889 VLHTRKNCLGPL
+1889 VANTRKNCLSPL
-1901 MNILKEHIAG
+1901 MNILKEHIVG
-1911 MEKEHLISHQPELT
+1911 MEKEHLISHQSELT
-1925 AFFMKVLDFRTEH
+1925 AFFMKALDFRTEH

-1946 GKIEAYII
+1946 GKTEAYII

-1977 DWSKTEATLRDRLLT
+1977 DWSKTESTLKDRVLT

-2034 FFDSD
+2034 FFDSE
-2039 NNTEKSCLLLQFTMD
+2039 NSTEKSCLLLQFTMD

-2075 LMQPL
+2075 LMMPL
-2080 VDQLENVL
+2080 VDQLENML

-2118 WKPLNYQILL
+2118 WKPLNYHILL
-2128 KTRHNSPKVRF
+2128 KMRHTSPKVRF
-2139 AALLALIEVAQ
+2139 AALLALVEVAQ

>member
-19 SLLDRSE
+19 SLLNRSE
-26 VASLLFTCKEA
+26 AASLLFSCKEA
-37 ATIDR
+37 ASIDR

-64 EFQSSLFSSTSKG
+64 IFQSSLFSSTSKS
-77 LERSVQTKAVNQQ
+77 LERSVQSKAVNQQ
-90 LNKSISL
+90 LNKNISL

-147 VIQLLDIKNPTHKWH
+147 VIQLLKIQSPTHKWH
-162 WMDPIRKPGV
+162 WMDSIRKPGV

-182 CYKDLDFMDFI
+182 CYKDLNFMDFI

-202 VFSECPSNSAQ
+202 VFSECPGNSAQ

-229 GAAEKITDTMVSLLL
+229 GAAEKITDTIVSMLL
-244 PYVQKGLKSSV
+244 PYIQKGLKSSV

-260 ATYMIICQMTVKVTV
+260 ATYMIISQMTVKVTV

-284 VQISKTLFKM
+284 LHITKTLSKV
-294 PSLIRD
+294 PSLVRE
-300 GLACLNL
+300 GVACLNL

-312 NGDKLGKKPFNYLC
+312 KGDKLGKKPFHHLC
-326 ETPELVALLQG
+326 KTPELVTLLQG
-337 LSAGYDISPLLRY
+337 LSAGYDISPLLHY
-350 LLPHLVHTIM
+350 LLPHLVSTVM

-375 SIYIKHLQAVLET
+375 QLYIQLLEAILQS
-388 IPLEKDLDSLL
+388 IPLEKDLGHLL
-399 ASKFLEEFISC
+399 AAKFLEEFISR
-410 GTEIESNPT
+410 GTEIESGPT
-419 KMAVLNQKIL
+419 KMAAFGQKLL

-470 LSCGKYKFLEVS
+470 LSCGKYKFLEDS

-496 VRVLALQHLKDVI
+496 VRILALQHLKDVI
-509 ETSKEGFDQAF
+509 ETAKEGFDQSF

-528 LKDDNRDVV
+528 LKDDNKDVV
-537 MSALS
+537 MSALC
-542 SLEIFRKQVKPE
+542 SLEIFRKQVSPE
-554 VIVSNLLNIFQK
+554 VVVSSLLNIFQR

-571 DGKYKVLERAVKILV
+571 DGKWYKVLERAVRILV
-586 KEEILKEK
+586 QEEILKEN
-594 KELLDAAVM
+594 KELLSGAVLR
-603 QLLPFMI
+603 LLPFMVI
-610 VTNANSKSSDW
+610 TNVNSKSADW
-621 KMAVCLL
+621 KLAVSLS

-637 LLKGWPEVALEE
+637 LLKGWPEALEE
-649 AIKTTKSAE
+649 AIKSSSATD
-658 LVGVANE
+658 LMGVAN
-665 KIILLLSGNLTSG
+665 KKMILLFSKNMTSG
-678 DPSLLLQM
+678 DPSLLLQL
-686 VDDLILVAE
+686 VDDLILATE

-700 VRQKVTTHIIGSV
+700 MRQKVTTYIIGSV

-723 KENYFPVAIR
+723 KESYFSVAIR
-733 IFRFLD
+733 VFCFLD
-739 KKIQNLRTCEPAEET
+739 KKIKTLRASDSDEET
-754 SLNWSVETVEETLV
+754 PLNWCVETTEETLV
-768 PKDLLSA
+768 PEDLLTA
-775 YIEKLSCDE
+775 YIEKLSNDQ
-784 TAHAEESA
+784 TAQAEESA
-792 MVLFLLKNF
+792 LFLFLLKNF
-801 INGLKPPLSFSKE
+801 INGLKPPLSFTKE
-814 ESWWNPESLNPDSRD
+814 ETWWNPESLNQDSKD

-842 SGASEGSDALQYR
+842 CGASEGSNAVQYR
-855 ALMNLLFKVHLKDSE
+855 ALMNLFLKVHLKDSE
-870 VLFKFLSILWTYS
+870 ILFKFLSILWTYS
-883 YNLSNQ
+883 YNLSNH
-889 LNYEVSAMLQTQAL
+889 LNYEVNAMLQTQAL
-903 YIGYALLESQTNQK
+903 YIGYALLESQTYQK

-932 LINLGSPVSEV
+932 LVNLGSPVSEV
-943 RRAALNCLHSLR
+943 RRAALNCLHSVR
-955 GIKESLFYP
+955 GVKESLFHP
-964 VLHHLEQKTEEI
+964 VLQHLEQKTEEI
-976 VSDPTYIA
+976 VSDPTYIT
-984 QIIGTLFEEL
+984 QIMETLFEEL

-1001 SQKKKMLEAL
+1001 SQKKKLLEAL
-1011 ENILDCVQSPIFPSY
+1011 ESILDCVQNPSFPSY
-1026 IARNLLKILHEIH
+1026 IARNLMKILHEVH
-1039 GEMVLSH
+1039 GEMILSH

-1051 DRLLEKVSNKHEAI
+1051 DRLLEKVIKKPQAM
-1065 LKDEVILL
+1065 LKDEVVLL
-1073 HLILG
+1073 HLILR

-1088 CKNQQSLDLFIKSL
+1088 CKNQQSLDLFIRSL
-1102 HADKKIYE
+1102 NADKKFYE
-1110 EIPAFQITALG
+1110 EIPPFQITALG

-1129 ALSDGMVQQKLLKV
+1129 AVSDGMVQQKLLKV

-1156 AQTISSVF
+1156 AQTVSSVF
-1164 KGITVCAEQI
+1164 KGISVCAEQI
-1174 VKELEPPKKTKS
+1174 VQELEPPEKTRS

-1207 ELAPETNHLSWQR
+1207 ELAPETSQFSWRR

-1233 LRRPQALVP
+1233 LRRPQVLVP
-1242 ALFNLLSRC
+1242 ALFTLLSRC

-1282 DGSKVPA
+1282 DGSKTPA
-1289 DVLDKEK
+1289 DVLDKDK
-1296 FNVELIVQCI
+1296 FNVEVIVQCI

-1370 LIQDKVLHN
+1370 LIQ
-1379 IMPIFTFMGANV
+1379 
-1391 LRLDDTYTF
+1391 
-1400 QVINKTVQMVIP
+1400 
-1412 ALIQAEDSDLSE
+1412 AEDSDLSE
-1424 SSGGVEEVVIKIIRV
+1424 SSGSVEEVVIKIIRV

-1444 PHVPEHRRLPILSQL
+1444 PHVPEHRRLPILAQL
-1459 ITTVGGDKFLWVLLV
+1459 ITTVGGEKFLWVLLV

-1482 KTVTATSSTD
+1482 KTVTATSSID

-1505 SICCEFNVRSQLQSV
+1505 SICCEFNVRSQFQSM

-1529 LPENKEDDPEIKKLR
+1529 LPENKEDDPGPKKSR
-1544 TCKTKPKN
+1544 TCKTKPN
-1552 QDGQLFNVESH
+1552 SEDGQLFNVESH

-1583 SSQSFVKKIVEYEG
+1583 SSQSFVKKIVECEE
-1597 REELQELEQR
+1597 REELQKLEQR

-1629 PTAKFWRVLLSKCYD
+1629 PTAKFWRVLLNKSYD

-1659 PVIGGLMMNQLPSV
+1659 PVIRGLMTNQLPSV

-1700 ELVPELI
+1700 ELIPELI
-1707 AIVKCRR
+1707 AIVQCKR

-1743 PAPFVPVL
+1743 ALPFVPVL

-1765 NVMGSALLCIAE
+1765 NVLGSALLCIAE
-1777 VTCTLKAQV
+1777 VTCTLKAQA

-1799 TLKSK
+1799 TLKIK
-1804 KELVSNEIYLLSAI
+1804 KELVSNEIYLLSAV

-1830 FLSPYLLE
+1830 FLSPYLLD

-1847 KIVAEFGPSSQISV
+1847 KIVVEFGPSSQISL
-1861 RVSTLKTILAT
+1861 RVTSLKTILAT
-1872 RLAPR
+1872 RLPPR
-1877 ILLPAVTKCYSE
+1877 ILLPAVTQCYSE
-1889 VLHTRKNCLGPL
+1889 VASTRKSCLGSL
-1901 MNILKEHIAG
+1901 MNILKEHIVS
-1911 MEKEHLISHQPELT
+1911 MEKEHLISHQSELT
-1925 AFFMKVLDFRTEH
+1925 AFFMKALDFRTEH
-1938 AEDDLEEV
+1938 AQDDLEEV
-1946 GKIEAYII
+1946 GKTEMCII

-1977 DWSKTEATLRDRLLT
+1977 DWSKTESTLKDRVLT

-2026 NISKTDEA
+2026 NVSKTDEA
-2034 FFDSD
+2034 FFDSE
-2039 NNTEKSCLLLQFTMD
+2039 NSTEKSCLLLQFTMN

-2060 LFDTQKFLSKERAET
+2060 LYDTQKFLSKERAET
-2075 LMQPL
+2075 LMLPL
-2080 VDQLENVL
+2080 VDQLENML

-2097 VTAHLIPCIAQFSVA
+2097 VTAHLLPCIAQFSVA

-2128 KTRHNSPKVRF
+2128 KMRHTSPKVRF
-2139 AALLALIEVAQ
+2139 AALLAVVEVAQ

-2172 DECEEVEQQCQKTI
+2172 DECEEVEQQCQRTI
-2186 QQLEVILGEPLQSYF
+2186 HQLEVILGEPLQSYF

>member
-11 LALPQNDP
+11 LALPQTDP

-26 VASLLFTCKEA
+26 VASLLFAGKEA

-53 EELMGIDPSFE
+53 EELMAIDPSFE
-64 EFQSSLFSSTSKG
+64 QFQSSLFSSTSKG

-90 LNKSISL
+90 LNKNISL

-124 HLYNQDSLIGCV
+124 HLYNEDSLIGCV

-147 VIQLLDIKNPTHKWH
+147 VIQLLNIKSPTHKWH
-162 WMDPIRKPGV
+162 WMDPIRACEYGPPV
-172 PLARGTVITH
+172 HV
-182 CYKDLDFMDFI
+182 
-193 CRLVAKSVK
+193 
-202 VFSECPSNSAQ
+202 VFSECPANSAQ

-229 GAAEKITDTMVSLLL
+229 GAAEKITDTIVSMLL
-244 PYVQKGLKSSV
+244 PYIQKGLKSSI

-284 VQISKTLFKM
+284 LQISKTLSKV
-294 PSLIRD
+294 PSLVRD

-312 NGDKLGKKPFNYLC
+312 KGDKLGKKPFNYLC
-326 ETPELVALLQG
+326 KIPELVVLLQG
-337 LSAGYDISPLLRY
+337 LSAGYDISPLLHY
-350 LLPHLVHTIM
+350 LLPHLVHTVM

-375 SIYIKHLQAVLET
+375 DIYIRHLQAILESV
-388 IPLEKDLDSLL
+388 PLEKDLDCLL

-410 GTEIESNPT
+410 GTEVESNPT
-419 KMAVLNQKIL
+419 KMAALNQKIL

-444 SVLEKHLEDCTDE
+444 SALEKRLEDCTDE
-457 ADQNLFHQFISLS
+457 AEQNLFHQFISLS
-470 LSCGKYKFLEVS
+470 LSCGKY
-482 DTSLLLSLNHPQPA
+482 
-496 VRVLALQHLKDVI
+496 
-509 ETSKEGFDQAF
+509 KEGFDQAF

-537 MSALS
+537 MCALS
-542 SLEIFRKQVKPE
+542 SLEIFRKQVNPE
-554 VIVSNLLNIFQK
+554 VIVSSLLNIFQR
-566 ADLSK
+566 ADLSM
-571 DGKYKVLERAVKILV
+571 DGKWYKVLERAIKILV

-594 KELLDAAVM
+594 KELLDEAVM
-603 QLLPFMI
+603 QLLPFMVI
-610 VTNANSKSSDW
+610 TNANSKSPDC
-621 KMAVCLL
+621 KMAVCLS

-637 LLKGWPEVALEE
+637 LLKGWPEGYLILDFSPGAALQE
-649 AIKTTKSAE
+649 AIKSSKSAE
-658 LVGVANE
+658 LIGVANE
-665 KIILLLSGNLTSG
+665 KMILLLSKNLTSG

-700 VRQKVTTHIIGSV
+700 VRQKVTAHIIGSL

-723 KENYFPVAIR
+723 KENYFSVAIR
-733 IFRFLD
+733 VFCFLD
-739 KKIQNLRTCEPAEET
+739 KKIKNLRACDPAEET
-754 SLNWSVETVEETLV
+754 PLNWSVETAEETVV

-775 YIEKLSCDE
+775 YIEKLNSEE

-792 MVLFLLKNF
+792 MFLFLLKNF
-801 INGLKPPLSFSKE
+801 INGLKPPLSFPKE
-814 ESWWNPESLNPDSRD
+814 ETWWNPESLNQDSQD
-829 YLHLLLGL
+829 FLHLLLGL

-842 SGASEGSDALQYR
+842 SGASEESNAVQYR
-855 ALMNLLFKVHLKDSE
+855 ALMNLLLKVHLKDSD

-883 YNLSNQ
+883 YNLSNH

-903 YIGYALLESQTNQK
+903 YIGYALLESQTSQK
-917 KKQLLSPSSPVVISL
+917 KKQLLLPSSPVVISL

-955 GIKESLFYP
+955 GIKESLFHP
-964 VLHHLEQKTEEI
+964 VLQHLEQKTEEI
-976 VSDPTYIA
+976 VSDPTYI
-984 QIIGTLFEEL
+984 
-994 ETQPKQK
+994 TQ
-1001 SQKKKMLEAL
+1001 M
-1011 ENILDCVQSPIFPSY
+1011 I
-1026 IARNLLKILHEIH
+1026 
-1039 GEMVLSH
+1039 LSH

-1051 DRLLEKVSNKHEAI
+1051 DQLLEKVFKKPEAV

-1078 KFNEYSATLL
+1078 KFNEYSAPLL
-1088 CKNQQSLDLFIKSL
+1088 CKNEQSLDLFIKSL
-1102 HADKKIYE
+1102 HAAKKIYE
-1110 EIPAFQITALG
+1110 EIPPFQITALG

-1129 ALSDGMVQQKLLKV
+1129 AVSDGMVQQKLLKV

-1174 VKELEPPKKTKS
+1174 VKELEPPEKTKS

-1194 RQKMQQQRKPQDA
+1194 RQKMQQQRKPQDGD
-1207 ELAPETNHLSWQR
+1207 LAPETSHFSWQR

-1251 LEPMASE
+1251 LKPMASE

-1271 CLLNICQKLSS
+1271 CLLSICQKLSS
-1282 DGSKVPA
+1282 NGSKVPA
-1289 DVLDKEK
+1289 DILDKEK

-1370 LIQDKVLHN
+1370 LIQ
-1379 IMPIFTFMGANV
+1379 
-1391 LRLDDTYTF
+1391 
-1400 QVINKTVQMVIP
+1400 
-1412 ALIQAEDSDLSE
+1412 AEDSDLSE
-1424 SSGGVEEVVIKIIRV
+1424 SSGSVEEVVIKIIRV

-1505 SICCEFNVRSQLQSV
+1505 FICCEFNVRSQFQSM

-1529 LPENKEDDPEIKKLR
+1529 LPENKEDDPGPKKSG

-1583 SSQSFVKKIVEYEG
+1583 SSQSFVKKIVECEET
-1597 REELQELEQR
+1597 EELQELEQR

-1659 PVIGGLMMNQLPSV
+1659 PVIGGLMTNQLPSV

-1707 AIVKCRR
+1707 AIVKCKR

-1777 VTCTLKAQV
+1777 VTCTLKAQA
-1786 IPQLPRLMPALLK
+1786 IPHLPRLMPALLK

-1804 KELVSNEIYLLSAI
+1804 KELVSNEIYLLSAV

-1830 FLSPYLLE
+1830 FLSPYLLD
-1838 CLLQVVRLE
+1838 CLLQ
-1847 KIVAEFGPSSQISV
+1847 S
-1861 RVSTLKTILAT
+1861 
-1872 RLAPR
+1872 
-1877 ILLPAVTKCYSE
+1877 
-1889 VLHTRKNCLGPL
+1889 CLGPL
-1901 MNILKEHIAG
+1901 MNILREHIVA

-1925 AFFMKVLDFRTEH
+1925 AFFIKVLDFRTDH
-1938 AEDDLEEV
+1938 AQDDLEEV
-1946 GKIEAYII
+1946 GKTEAYII

-1977 DWSKTEATLRDRLLT
+1977 DWSRTESTLKDRLLT

-2039 NNTEKSCLLLQFTMD
+2039 NNIEKSCLLLQFTLD

-2060 LFDTQKFLSKERAET
+2060 LFDTQKFLSKERTET

-2097 VTAHLIPCIAQFSVA
+2097 VTEHLIPCVAQFSVA

-2139 AALLALIEVAQ
+2139 ASLLALIEVAQ

>member
-53 EELMGIDPSFE
+53 EELMGIDPLFE

-90 LNKSISL
+90 LNKNISL

-147 VIQLLDIKNPTHKWH
+147 VIQLLDIKSPTHKWH

-202 VFSECPSNSAQ
+202 VVFSECPGNSAQ

-284 VQISKTLFKM
+284 VQISKTLFKV

-326 ETPELVALLQG
+326 RTPELVTLLQG

-360 KSDTEEQEESEETEN
+360 KSDAEEQEEPEETEN
-375 SIYIKHLQAVLET
+375 DIYIKHLQAILET

-399 ASKFLEEFISC
+399 ASKFLEEFISR
-410 GTEIESNPT
+410 GTEVESNPT
-419 KMAVLNQKIL
+419 KMAALNQKIL

-457 ADQNLFHQFISLS
+457 AAQNLFHQFISLS
-470 LSCGKYKFLEVS
+470 LSCGKYKFLEDS

-542 SLEIFRKQVKPE
+542 SLETFREQVNPE
-554 VIVSNLLNIFQK
+554 VMVSSLLNIFQK

-571 DGKYKVLERAVKILV
+571 DGKWYVHGLYKVLERAVKILV
-586 KEEILKEK
+586 KEETLKEK

-610 VTNANSKSSDW
+610 ITNANSKSSDW
-621 KMAVCLL
+621 KMAACLS

-637 LLKGWPEVALEE
+637 LLKGWPEALEE
-649 AIKTTKSAE
+649 AIKSTKSAE

-665 KIILLLSGNLTSG
+665 KIILLLSGNLISG
-678 DPSLLLQM
+678 NPSLLLQM

-713 LVQCCCNTQM
+713 LVQCCCNTEM

-733 IFRFLD
+733 VFRFLD

-754 SLNWSVETVEETLV
+754 PLNWSVETVEETLV

-775 YIEKLSCDE
+775 YIEKLNSDE

-814 ESWWNPESLNPDSRD
+814 ESWWNPESLHQDSQD

-842 SGASEGSDALQYR
+842 SGASEGGSALQYR

-917 KKQLLSPSSPVVISL
+917 KKQLLSPSSPAVISL

-943 RRAALNCLHSLR
+943 RRAALNCLRSLK
-955 GIKESLFYP
+955 GIKESLFHP
-964 VLHHLEQKTEEI
+964 VLQHLEQKTEEI

-984 QIIGTLFEEL
+984 QIMGTLFEEL

-1001 SQKKKMLEAL
+1001 SQKKKLLEAL

-1026 IARNLLKILHEIH
+1026 IARNLMKILHEIH

-1051 DRLLEKVSNKHEAI
+1051 DRLLGKVFNKPEAM

-1088 CKNQQSLDLFIKSL
+1088 SKNQQSLDLFIKSL
-1102 HADKKIYE
+1102 HAAKKIYE
-1110 EIPAFQITALG
+1110 EIPPFQITALG
-1121 QITKPFFA
+1121 QISKPFFA
-1129 ALSDGMVQQKLLKV
+1129 AVSDGMVQQKLLKV

-1174 VKELEPPKKTKS
+1174 VRELEPPEKTKS

-1207 ELAPETNHLSWQR
+1207 ELAPVTRQFSWQR

-1289 DVLDKEK
+1289 DILDKEK

-1370 LIQDKVLHN
+1370 LIQ
-1379 IMPIFTFMGANV
+1379 
-1391 LRLDDTYTF
+1391 
-1400 QVINKTVQMVIP
+1400 
-1412 ALIQAEDSDLSE
+1412 AEDSDLSE
-1424 SSGGVEEVVIKIIRV
+1424 SSGSVEEVVIKIIRV

-1505 SICCEFNVRSQLQSV
+1505 FICCEFNVRSQFQSV

-1529 LPENKEDDPEIKKLR
+1529 LPENKEDDPGTKKLR
-1544 TCKTKPKN
+1544 TSKTKPKN

-1583 SSQSFVKKIVEYEG
+1583 SSQSFVKKIVEYEET
-1597 REELQELEQR
+1597 EELQELEQR

-1615 INTVASSVEGNVDK
+1615 INTVASSVEANVDK

-1765 NVMGSALLCIAE
+1765 NVVGSALLCIAE
-1777 VTCTLKAQV
+1777 VTCTLKAQA
-1786 IPQLPRLMPALLK
+1786 IPQLPRLMPAVLK

-1804 KELVSNEIYLLSAI
+1804 KELVSNEIYLLSAV

-1861 RVSTLKTILAT
+1861 RVAALKTILAT

-1877 ILLPAVTKCYSE
+1877 ILLPAVTKCYNE
-1889 VLHTRKNCLGPL
+1889 VLHTRKNCLSPL
-1901 MNILKEHIAG
+1901 MNILKEHICG

-1977 DWSKTEATLRDRLLT
+1977 DWSKTEAGLRDRLLT

>member
-26 VASLLFTCKEA
+26 VASLMFSGKEA
-37 ATIDR
+37 ARIDR

-64 EFQSSLFSSTSKG
+64 VFQSSLFSSTSKG
-77 LERSVQTKAVNQQ
+77 LERSVQSKAVNQQ
-90 LNKSISL
+90 LNKNISL

-136 LPYHETNLFVR
+136 LPYHETKLFVR
-147 VIQLLDIKNPTHKWH
+147 VIQLLNIKSPTHKWH

-182 CYKDLDFMDFI
+182 CYKDLNFMDFI

-202 VFSECPSNSAQ
+202 VFSECPGNSAQ

-229 GAAEKITDTMVSLLL
+229 GAAEKIKDNTVSILL
-244 PYVQKGLKSSV
+244 PYIQKGLKSSIE
-255 QDYRA
+255 DYRA
-260 ATYMIICQMTVKVTV
+260 ATYMIISQITVKVTV

-284 VQISKTLFKM
+284 LQISKTLSKV
-294 PSLIRD
+294 PSLVRD
-300 GLACLNL
+300 GVACLNL

-312 NGDKLGKKPFNYLC
+312 KGDKLGKKPFNYLC
-326 ETPELVALLQG
+326 KTTELVTLLQS

-350 LLPHLVHTIM
+350 LLPHLVCAVM
-360 KSDTEEQEESEETEN
+360 KTDMEEQEESEETEN
-375 SIYIKHLQAVLET
+375 QIYIRHLEAILQSV
-388 IPLEKDLDSLL
+388 PLEKGLDHLL
-399 ASKFLEEFISC
+399 ASKFLEEFISR

-419 KMAVLNQKIL
+419 QMAELNQKML

-457 ADQNLFHQFISLS
+457 AEQNLFHQFISLS
-470 LSCGKYKFLEVS
+470 LSCGKYKFLEDS

-509 ETSKEGFDQAF
+509 ETSKEGFDESF
-520 IEEAIFGR
+520 IEEAIFDR

-542 SLEIFRKQVKPE
+542 SLEIFRKQVNPE
-554 VIVSNLLNIFQK
+554 EVVSSLLNIFQK

-571 DGKYKVLERAVKILV
+571 DGKWYKVLERAIKILV

-594 KELLDAAVM
+594 KELLDEAVM
-603 QLLPFMI
+603 QLLPFMVI
-610 VTNANSKSSDW
+610 TNANSKSSDW
-621 KMAVCLL
+621 KMAVCLS
-628 ESDLCSLHP
+628 ESDLCSLHW
-637 LLKGWPEVALEE
+637 LLKGWPEALEE
-649 AIKTTKSAE
+649 VIKSSKSSE
-658 LVGVANE
+658 LIGVASN
-665 KIILLLSGNLTSG
+665 KMILLFSENMISG

-686 VDDLILVAE
+686 VDDLILIAE

-700 VRQKVTTHIIGSV
+700 VRRKVTTHIVGSV
-713 LVQCCCNTQM
+713 LVQCCCNTQI
-723 KENYFPVAIR
+723 KESYFSVAVKV
-733 IFRFLD
+733 FRFLD
-739 KKIQNLRTCEPAEET
+739 KKIRNLRACDPAEET
-754 SLNWSVETVEETLV
+754 PLNWSVETTEETLV
-768 PKDLLSA
+768 PKDMLTA
-775 YIEKLSCDE
+775 YIEKLNSDQ

-792 MVLFLLKNF
+792 MFLFLLKNF

-814 ESWWNPESLNPDSRD
+814 ETWWNPESLNQENQD

-842 SGASEGSDALQYR
+842 CGASEGSNAVQYR
-855 ALMNLLFKVHLKDSE
+855 ALMNLLLKVHLKDSE
-870 VLFKFLSILWTYS
+870 AFFKFLSILWTYS
-883 YNLSNQ
+883 YNLSNH

-903 YIGYALLESQTNQK
+903 YIGYALLESQTCQK
-917 KKQLLSPSSPVVISL
+917 KKQLLLPSSPVVISL

-943 RRAALNCLHSLR
+943 RRAALKCLHSLR
-955 GIKESLFYP
+955 GIKESLFHP
-964 VLHHLEQKTEEI
+964 VLQHLEQKTEEI
-976 VSDPTYIA
+976 ISDPTYIT
-984 QIIGTLFEEL
+984 QIMETLFEEL

-1001 SQKKKMLEAL
+1001 SQKKKLLEAL
-1011 ENILDCVQSPIFPSY
+1011 ESILDGVQNPIFPSY
-1026 IARNLLKILHEIH
+1026 IARNLMKILHEVH

-1051 DRLLEKVSNKHEAI
+1051 DRLLEKVFKKPKAM
-1065 LKDEVILL
+1065 LKDEVVLL

-1102 HADKKIYE
+1102 HAANKIYE
-1110 EIPAFQITALG
+1110 EIPPFQITALG

-1129 ALSDGMVQQKLLKV
+1129 AVSDGMVQQQLLKV

-1156 AQTISSVF
+1156 AQTVSSVF
-1164 KGITVCAEQI
+1164 KGISVGAEQM
-1174 VKELEPPKKTKS
+1174 VRELEPPEKTRS

-1194 RQKMQQQRKPQDA
+1194 RQKMQQQRKLQDA
-1207 ELAPETNHLSWQR
+1207 ELAPEASHFSWQR

-1271 CLLNICQKLSS
+1271 CLLSICQKLSS
-1282 DGSKVPA
+1282 DGSKIPA
-1289 DVLDKEK
+1289 DILDKEK
-1296 FNVELIVQCI
+1296 FNVEVIVQCI
-1306 RISKM
+1306 RVSKT

-1370 LIQDKVLHN
+1370 LIQ
-1379 IMPIFTFMGANV
+1379 
-1391 LRLDDTYTF
+1391 
-1400 QVINKTVQMVIP
+1400 
-1412 ALIQAEDSDLSE
+1412 AEDSDLSE
-1424 SSGGVEEVVIKIIRV
+1424 SSGSVEEVVIKIIRV

-1444 PHVPEHRRLPILSQL
+1444 PHVPEHRRLPILAQL

-1505 SICCEFNVRSQLQSV
+1505 SICCEFNVRSQFQSM

-1529 LPENKEDDPEIKKLR
+1529 LPENKEDDPGPKKS
-1544 TCKTKPKN
+1544 TCKTKLKN

-1583 SSQSFVKKIVEYEG
+1583 SSQSFVKKIVECEET
-1597 REELQELEQR
+1597 EELQKLEQR

-1615 INTVASSVEGNVDK
+1615 INIVASSVEGNVDK
-1629 PTAKFWRVLLSKCYD
+1629 PTAKFWRVLLNKSYD

-1659 PVIGGLMMNQLPSV
+1659 PVIRGLMTNQLPSV

-1707 AIVKCRR
+1707 AIVQCKR

-1743 PAPFVPVL
+1743 PVPFVPVL

-1777 VTCTLKAQV
+1777 VTCTVKAQA

-1799 TLKSK
+1799 TLKNK
-1804 KELVSNEIYLLSAI
+1804 KELVSNEIYLLSAV

-1830 FLSPYLLE
+1830 FLSPYLLD
-1838 CLLQVVRLE
+1838 CLLQIVRLE
-1847 KIVAEFGPSSQISV
+1847 KIMVEFGPTSQISL
-1861 RVSTLKTILAT
+1861 RVTSLKTILAT
-1872 RLAPR
+1872 RLASR

-1889 VLHTRKNCLGPL
+1889 VANTRKNCLGPL
-1901 MNILKEHIAG
+1901 MDILKEHIVG
-1911 MEKEHLISHQPELT
+1911 MEKEHLISHQAELT
-1925 AFFMKVLDFRTEH
+1925 AFFMKALNFRTEH
-1938 AEDDLEEV
+1938 AQDDLEEV
-1946 GKIEAYII
+1946 GKTEACII
-1954 DCLISMVM
+1954 NCLISMVM

-1977 DWSKTEATLRDRLLT
+1977 DWSKTESSLKDRLLT

-2026 NISKTDEA
+2026 NISKTDDA
-2034 FFDSD
+2034 FFDSE
-2039 NNTEKSCLLLQFTMD
+2039 NSTEKSCLLLQFTMD

-2060 LFDTQKFLSKERAET
+2060 LFDTEKFLSKERTET
-2075 LMQPL
+2075 LMMPL
-2080 VDQLENVL
+2080 VDQLENTL

-2128 KTRHNSPKVRF
+2128 KTRHTSPKVRF
-2139 AALLALIEVAQ
+2139 AALLALVEVAQ

>member
-11 LALPQNDP
+11 LALPQTDP
-19 SLLDRSE
+19 SLLERSE

-90 LNKSISL
+90 LDKNISL

-119 HRFHI
+119 QRFHI

-147 VIQLLDIKNPTHKWH
+147 VIQLLDIKSPTHKWH

-202 VFSECPSNSAQ
+202 VFSECPGNSAQ

-312 NGDKLGKKPFNYLC
+312 KGDKLGRKPFNYLC
-326 ETPELVALLQG
+326 KTPELVTLLQG

-375 SIYIKHLQAVLET
+375 DIYIEHLQAILES

-410 GTEIESNPT
+410 GTEIESNST
-419 KMAVLNQKIL
+419 KMAALNQKIL

-444 SVLEKHLEDCTDE
+444 SVLEKYLEDCADE

-542 SLEIFRKQVKPE
+542 SLEIFREQVNPE
-554 VIVSNLLNIFQK
+554 VIVSSLLNIFQK

-571 DGKYKVLERAVKILV
+571 EGKWYKVLEQAVKILV

-610 VTNANSKSSDW
+610 ITNANSKSADW
-621 KMAVCLL
+621 KMAVCLSQ
-628 ESDLCSLHP
+628 SDLCSLHP
-637 LLKGWPEVALEE
+637 LLKGWPEALEE
-649 AIKTTKSAE
+649 AIQSTESAE

-665 KIILLLSGNLTSG
+665 KMILLLSRNFPSGN
-678 DPSLLLQM
+678 PSLLLQV

-700 VRQKVTTHIIGSV
+700 VRQKVTTHIIAAV
-713 LVQCCCNTQM
+713 LVQYCCGTQV
-723 KENYFPVAIR
+723 KGNYFPVCIR
-733 IFRFLD
+733 VFHFLD
-739 KKIQNLRTCEPAEET
+739 KRIKNLRTCESAEET
-754 SLNWSVETVEETLV
+754 PLSWSVETGEDTVMPE
-768 PKDLLSA
+768 DLLSA
-775 YIEKLSCDE
+775 YIEKLNSDE

-792 MVLFLLKNF
+792 IVLFLLKNF
-801 INGLKPPLSFSKE
+801 INGLKPSMSFPKG
-814 ESWWNPESLNPDSRD
+814 ESWWNPESLYQNSQG

-842 SGASEGSDALQYR
+842 SGASEGSNALQYR
-855 ALMNLLFKVHLKDSE
+855 ALMNLFFKVHLKDSE
-870 VLFKFLSILWTYS
+870 ILFKFLSILWTYS

-903 YIGYALLESQTNQK
+903 YIGYALLESQTSQK
-917 KKQLLSPSSPVVISL
+917 KKQLLLPSSPVVMSL
-932 LINLGSPVSEV
+932 LVNLGSPVSEV

-955 GIKESLFYP
+955 GIKESLFHP
-964 VLHHLEQKTEEI
+964 LLQHLEQKTEEI

-984 QIIGTLFEEL
+984 QIMGTLFDEL
-994 ETQPKQK
+994 ETQSKQK
-1001 SQKKKMLEAL
+1001 SQKKKLLEAL

-1026 IARNLLKILHEIH
+1026 IARNLMKILHEIH

-1046 LLPAL
+1046 LLPVL
-1051 DRLLEKVSNKHEAI
+1051 NRLLEKVFKKAEAM

-1078 KFNEYSATLL
+1078 KFNEHSATLL

-1102 HADKKIYE
+1102 HATQKIYE
-1110 EIPAFQITALG
+1110 EIPPFQITALG

-1129 ALSDGMVQQKLLKV
+1129 AVSDGMVQQKLLKV

-1174 VKELEPPKKTKS
+1174 VKELEPPENTKS

-1194 RQKMQQQRKPQDA
+1194 RQNMQQQRRPQNA
-1207 ELAPETNHLSWQR
+1207 ELAAETRHLGWQR

-1233 LRRPQALVP
+1233 LRHPQMLVP

-1251 LEPMASE
+1251 LEPAVSKG
-1258 EENMEYTKQLILS
+1258 ENMEYTKQLILS

-1282 DGSKVPA
+1282 DGNKVPA
-1289 DVLDKEK
+1289 DILDKEK
-1296 FNVELIVQCI
+1296 FNVELIVRCI

-1323 AVAGMFPDKV
+1323 AAAGIFPDKV

-1346 NVLRLDDTYTFQ
+1346 
-1358 VINKTVQMVIPA
+1358 
-1370 LIQDKVLHN
+1370 H
-1379 IMPIFTFMGANV
+1379 V

-1424 SSGGVEEVVIKIIRV
+1424 SSGSVEEVVIKIIRV

-1482 KTVTATSSTD
+1482 KTVTATPNTD
-1492 KDAVLEADTEFWI
+1492 KDAVLESDTEFWI
-1505 SICCEFNVRSQLQSV
+1505 SICCEFSVRSQFQSV

-1529 LPENKEDDPEIKKLR
+1529 LPENKEDDPGTKKLM
-1544 TCKTKPKN
+1544 CKTKPKN

-1583 SSQSFVKKIVEYEG
+1583 SSQSFVKKIVEYGEP
-1597 REELQELEQR
+1597 EELQELEQR

-1659 PVIGGLMMNQLPSV
+1659 PVIGGLMSNQLPSV

-1777 VTCTLKAQV
+1777 VTCTLKAQA
-1786 IPQLPRLMPALLK
+1786 IPHLPRLMPALLK

-1847 KIVAEFGPSSQISV
+1847 KIVAEFGPTSQISI
-1861 RVSTLKTILAT
+1861 RVAALKTILAT

-1911 MEKEHLISHQPELT
+1911 MEKEHLISHQTELT

-1962 KLSEASFRP
+1962 KLSETSFRP

-2088 GGDEKFQER
+2088 GGDEKFQDR

-2128 KTRHNSPKVRF
+2128 KTRHSSPKVRF

>member
-11 LALPQNDP
+11 LALPETDP

-26 VASLLFTCKEA
+26 AASLLFSSKEA

-77 LERSVQTKAVNQQ
+77 LERSVQTKVVNQQ
-90 LNKSISL
+90 LDKNISL

-124 HLYNQDSLIGCV
+124 HLYNEDSLIGCV

-147 VIQLLDIKNPTHKWH
+147 VIQLLNIKSPTHKWH

-182 CYKDLDFMDFI
+182 CYKDLNFMDFI

-202 VFSECPSNSAQ
+202 VFSECPGNSAQ

-229 GAAEKITDTMVSLLL
+229 GAAEKITDTIVSKLL
-244 PYVQKGLKSSV
+244 PYIQKGLKSSI

-260 ATYMIICQMTVKVTV
+260 ATYMIICQMTVKATV

-284 VQISKTLFKM
+284 VQISKTLSKV

-312 NGDKLGKKPFNYLC
+312 QGDKLGKKPFNYLC
-326 ETPELVALLQG
+326 KLPELVVLLQG

-350 LLPHLVHTIM
+350 LLPHLVRTVM
-360 KSDTEEQEESEETEN
+360 KNDTEEEEESEDTAN
-375 SIYIKHLQAVLET
+375 DVYIRHLQAILESV
-388 IPLEKDLDSLL
+388 PLENDLDCLL
-399 ASKFLEEFISC
+399 ALKFLEEFISY

-419 KMAVLNQKIL
+419 KMAALNQKIL

-457 ADQNLFHQFISLS
+457 AEQNLFHQFISLS
-470 LSCGKYKFLEVS
+470 LSCGKYKFLEDS

-542 SLEIFRKQVKPE
+542 SLEIFREQINPE
-554 VIVSNLLNIFQK
+554 VIVSSLLNIFQRV
-566 ADLSK
+566 DLSK
-571 DGKYKVLERAVKILV
+571 DGKWYKVLEQAVKLLV

-594 KELLDAAVM
+594 KELLDEAVM
-603 QLLPFMI
+603 QLLPFMVI
-610 VTNANSKSSDW
+610 TNANSKSSDW
-621 KMAVCLL
+621 KMAVCLS

-637 LLKGWPEVALEE
+637 LLEGWPEALEE
-649 AIKTTKSAE
+649 AIKSTKPAE
-658 LVGVANE
+658 LIGVANT
-665 KIILLLSGNLTSG
+665 KMILLLCKNLTSR
-678 DPSLLLQM
+678 DSSLLLQM
-686 VDDLILVAE
+686 VDDLILIAE
-695 TESDS
+695 TQSDS
-700 VRQKVTTHIIGSV
+700 VRQKVTTHMIGSL
-713 LVQCCCNTQM
+713 LVQCCCSTQM
-723 KENYFPVAIR
+723 KENYFSVAIR
-733 IFRFLD
+733 VFRFLD
-739 KKIQNLRTCEPAEET
+739 KKIKNLRACHPAEET
-754 SLNWSVETVEETLV
+754 PLNWSVETAEETLV

-775 YIEKLSCDE
+775 YIEKLNSDE
-784 TAHAEESA
+784 TAHAEDLA
-792 MVLFLLKNF
+792 MCLFLLKNF

-814 ESWWNPESLNPDSRD
+814 ETWWNPETLNQDSQD

-842 SGASEGSDALQYR
+842 SGASEQSNAVQYR
-855 ALMNLLFKVHLKDSE
+855 ALMNLFLKVHLKDSE

-883 YNLSNQ
+883 YNLSNH

-903 YIGYALLESQTNQK
+903 YIGYALFESQTNPK
-917 KKQLLSPSSPVVISL
+917 KKQLLLPSSPVVISL

-955 GIKESLFYP
+955 GIKESLFHS
-964 VLHHLEQKTEEI
+964 VLQHLEQKTEEI
-976 VSDPTYIA
+976 VSDPTYIT

-1011 ENILDCVQSPIFPSY
+1011 ENILDCVQDPIFPSY
-1026 IARNLLKILHEIH
+1026 IARNLMKILHEVH
-1039 GEMVLSH
+1039 GEMILSH

-1051 DRLLEKVSNKHEAI
+1051 DRLLEKVFQKPEAM

-1078 KFNEYSATLL
+1078 KFNEYSAPLL
-1088 CKNQQSLDLFIKSL
+1088 CKNQQSLDLFLKSL
-1102 HADKKIYE
+1102 HAAKKIYE
-1110 EIPAFQITALG
+1110 EIPPFQITALG

-1129 ALSDGMVQQKLLKV
+1129 AVSDGMVQEKLLKV

-1174 VKELEPPKKTKS
+1174 VRELEPPEKTKS

-1194 RQKMQQQRKPQDA
+1194 RQKMQQQRKPQDT
-1207 ELAPETNHLSWQR
+1207 ELAPETSHFSWQR

-1233 LRRPQALVP
+1233 LRHPQALVP
-1242 ALFNLLSRC
+1242 VLFNLLSRC

-1271 CLLNICQKLSS
+1271 CLLSICQKLSS
-1282 DGSKVPA
+1282 NGSKAPA
-1289 DVLDKEK
+1289 DILDKEK

-1323 AVAGMFPDKV
+1323 AVAGIFP
-1333 LHNIMPI
+1333 
-1340 FTFMGA
+1340 
-1346 NVLRLDDTYTFQ
+1346 
-1358 VINKTVQMVIPA
+1358 
-1370 LIQDKVLHN
+1370 DKVLHN

-1424 SSGGVEEVVIKIIRV
+1424 SSGGVEEVVTKIIRV

-1482 KTVTATSSTD
+1482 KTVTATASTD

-1505 SICCEFNVRSQLQSV
+1505 FICCEFNVHLQFQSM
-1520 MKIIQYLTE
+1520 MKIIQYLTK
-1529 LPENKEDDPEIKKLR
+1529 LPENKEDDSGPKKSR

-1583 SSQSFVKKIVEYEG
+1583 SSQSFVKKIVECEET
-1597 REELQELEQR
+1597 EELQKLEQR

-1644 MLDKVNALLPTETFI
+1644 MLDKVNALLPTDTFI

-1707 AIVKCRR
+1707 AIVKCKRT
-1714 KEEEEEQAINRQTA
+1714 EEEEEQAINRQTA

-1751 KTAIDLISS
+1751 KTAIDLICS

-1765 NVMGSALLCIAE
+1765 NVVGSALLCIAE
-1777 VTCTLKAQV
+1777 VTCTLKAQA
-1786 IPQLPRLMPALLK
+1786 IPHLPRLMPALLK

-1804 KELVSNEIYLLSAI
+1804 KELVSNEIYLLSAV

-1830 FLSPYLLE
+1830 FLSPYLLD
-1838 CLLQVVRLE
+1838 CLLQIVRLE
-1847 KIVAEFGPSSQISV
+1847 KIVAEFGPSSQISI
-1861 RVSTLKTILAT
+1861 RVASLKTILAT

-1889 VLHTRKNCLGPL
+1889 FAHTRKNCLGPL
-1901 MNILKEHIAG
+1901 MNILKEHIVG

-1938 AEDDLEEV
+1938 AQDDLEEV
-1946 GKIEAYII
+1946 GKTEADII

-1977 DWSKTEATLRDRLLT
+1977 DWSKTESTLKDRLLT

-2039 NNTEKSCLLLQFTMD
+2039 NNIEKSCLLLQFTMD

-2118 WKPLNYQILL
+2118 WKPLNYHILL

>member
-11 LALPQNDP
+11 LALPQSDP
-19 SLLDRSE
+19 SLLNRSE
-26 VASLLFTCKEA
+26 AASLLFDCKEA
-37 ATIDR
+37 AAIDR

-64 EFQSSLFSSTSKG
+64 VFQSSLFSSMAKG
-77 LERSVQTKAVNQQ
+77 LERSVQTKSVNQQ
-90 LNKSISL
+90 LNENISL

-147 VIQLLDIKNPTHKWH
+147 VIQLLNIKSPTHKWH
-162 WMDPIRKPGV
+162 WLDPIRKPGV
-172 PLARGTVITH
+172 PLARGTLITH

-202 VFSECPSNSAQ
+202 VFSECASSSAQ
-213 LRVLLVFYAST
+213 LRVLLAFYAST

-229 GAAEKITDTMVSLLL
+229 GAAEKITDRIISMLL
-244 PYVQKGLKSSV
+244 PYIQKGLKSSV

-275 ETSLVHSLM
+275 DSSLVHSLM
-284 VQISKTLFKM
+284 LQISKTLSKM
-294 PSLIRD
+294 PSLARE
-300 GLACLNL
+300 GVACLNL

-312 NGDKLGKKPFNYLC
+312 KGDSLGKKPFNYLC
-326 ETPELVALLQG
+326 KNPELVTLLQG
-337 LSAGYDISPLLRY
+337 LSEGYDISPLLRY
-350 LLPHLVHTIM
+350 LLPHFICSIV
-360 KSDTEEQEESEETEN
+360 KSDEREDH
-375 SIYIKHLQAVLET
+375 IYIKHLEGILQS
-388 IPLEKDLDSLL
+388 IPLEKGLDHLL
-399 ASKFLEEFISC
+399 ASKFLEEFVSY
-410 GTEIESNPT
+410 GTEIESDPA
-419 KMAVLNQKIL
+419 KMAAISQKLL
-429 PLIRLLERKYPKALD
+429 PFIRLLERKYPKALD
-444 SVLEKHLEDCTDE
+444 SVLEEHLES
-457 ADQNLFHQFISLS
+457 AMDQANQNIFHQFISLS
-470 LSCGKYKFLEVS
+470 LSCGKYKFLEDS

-509 ETSKEGFDQAF
+509 ETSKEGFDESF
-520 IEEAIFGR
+520 IEEAILGR

-537 MSALS
+537 MSAFSALEVKQVNPEVVVS
-542 SLEIFRKQVKPE
+542 SLL
-554 VIVSNLLNIFQK
+554 SIFQR

-571 DGKYKVLERAVKILV
+571 DGKWYKVLERAIQILV

-594 KELLDAAVM
+594 KELLDEAVM
-603 QLLPFMI
+603 QLLPFMV
-610 VTNANSKSSDW
+610 VTNANSKSSEW
-621 KMAVCLL
+621 KMAICLS

-637 LLKGWPEVALEE
+637 LLKDWPEVLQE
-649 AIKTTKSAE
+649 AIKSSKSAE
-658 LVGVANE
+658 LMGVVN
-665 KIILLLSGNLTSG
+665 KKMILLFSKNMTSG
-678 DPSLLLQM
+678 DSSLLLQM

-695 TESDS
+695 MESDS
-700 VRQKVTTHIIGSV
+700 VRQKVTAHVIGSM
-713 LVQCCCNTQM
+713 LVQCCCNLPM
-723 KENYFPVAIR
+723 KENYFSVALR
-733 IFRFLD
+733 VFNFLD
-739 KKIQNLRTCEPAEET
+739 EKIRNLRASSCT
-754 SLNWSVETVEETLV
+754 SLEKQYFCIFHLSLF
-768 PKDLLSA
+768 LLIFPMGLLTT
-775 YIEKLSCDE
+775 YIEKLNSDRSVD
-784 TAHAEESA
+784 AEESA
-792 MVLFLLKNF
+792 IFVFLLRSF
-801 INGLKPPLSFSKE
+801 INDLKPPPSFPKAKCLFPHCSYNLCFLE
-814 ESWWNPESLNPDSRD
+814 ETWWNPESLNQDCKD

-842 SGASEGSDALQYR
+842 CGASEGSDAVQYR

-883 YNLSNQ
+883 FSLSNH
-889 LNYEVSAMLQTQAL
+889 LNYEVNAMLQTRAL
-903 YIGYALLESQTNQK
+903 YIGCAVLVAQTYQK
-917 KKQLLSPSSPVVISL
+917 KKQLLSLSSPVVISL

-943 RRAALNCLHSLR
+943 RRAALNCFHSLSSM
-955 GIKESLFYP
+955 KESLFHP
-964 VLHHLEQKTEEI
+964 ILQHLGQKTEEI
-976 VSDPTYIA
+976 ISDPTYIT
-984 QIIGTLFEEL
+984 QVPMHTLLAEI
-994 ETQPKQK
+994 QK
-1001 SQKKKMLEAL
+1001 SQKKKLSEAL
-1011 ENILDCVQSPIFPSY
+1011 ESIVDCVQNPTGPSY
-1026 IARNLLKILHEIH
+1026 VAKNLMKILHEVH
-1039 GEMVLSH
+1039 GEMILTH

-1051 DRLLEKVSNKHEAI
+1051 DRLLEKVLKEPETM
-1065 LKDEVILL
+1065 LKDEVVLL

-1078 KFNEYSATLL
+1078 KFNEHSATLL

-1102 HADKKIYE
+1102 HAATKIYE
-1110 EIPAFQITALG
+1110 EVPPFQITALG

-1129 ALSDGMVQQKLLKV
+1129 ALSDGTVQQKLLKV

-1164 KGITVCAEQI
+1164 KGISVCAEQI
-1174 VKELEPPKKTKS
+1174 VTEIEPPEKTKS

-1194 RQKMQQQRKPQDA
+1194 RQKMQQQKKPPDA
-1207 ELAPETNHLSWQR
+1207 ELAPETSNFSWQR
-1220 VMLILE
+1220 VMLVLE

-1233 LRRPQALVP
+1233 LKRPQALVP

-1251 LEPMASE
+1251 LEPLASE

-1282 DGSKVPA
+1282 GGNKIPA

-1370 LIQDKVLHN
+1370 LIQ
-1379 IMPIFTFMGANV
+1379 
-1391 LRLDDTYTF
+1391 
-1400 QVINKTVQMVIP
+1400 
-1412 ALIQAEDSDLSE
+1412 AEDSDLSE
-1424 SSGGVEEVVIKIIRV
+1424 SSRGVEEVVIKIIRV

-1444 PHVPEHRRLPILSQL
+1444 PHVPEHRRLPILAQL
-1459 ITTVGGDKFLWVLLV
+1459 ITTVGGDRFLWVLLV

-1482 KTVTATSSTD
+1482 KTVTVTASTD

-1505 SICCEFNVRSQLQSV
+1505 SICCEFSVRCQFQSM

-1529 LPENKEDDPEIKKLR
+1529 LPENKEGSHR
-1544 TCKTKPKN
+1544 TTKPKN
-1552 QDGQLFNVESH
+1552 QDGELFNVESH
-1563 SDKQLRHFKFLS
+1563 SDKQLRHFKYLS

-1583 SSQSFVKKIVEYEG
+1583 TSQSLVKKVVECEEK
-1597 REELQELEQR
+1597 EELQKMEQR
-1607 LLEEVLHY
+1607 LLEDVLHY
-1615 INTVASSVEGNVDK
+1615 INTVASSVEGNADK
-1629 PTAKFWRVLLSKCYD
+1629 PTAKFWRVLLNKSYD

-1659 PVIGGLMMNQLPSV
+1659 PVIRGLMTNQLPSV

-1687 RTKWQKSQILQLL
+1687 RTKWQKSQVRQLL

-1707 AIVKCRR
+1707 AIVQCKR
-1714 KEEEEEQAINRQTA
+1714 KEEEEEQVINRQTA

-1743 PAPFVPVL
+1743 PLPFVPVL
-1751 KTAIDLISS
+1751 KTAIDLVSS

-1777 VTCTLKAQV
+1777 VTCTLKAQA
-1786 IPQLPRLMPALLK
+1786 IPQLPRLMPALLE
-1799 TLKSK
+1799 TLKNK
-1804 KELVSNEIYLLSAI
+1804 KELISNEIYLLSAV

-1830 FLSPYLLE
+1830 FLSPYLTD

-1847 KIVAEFGPSSQISV
+1847 RIAVEFGPSSQISL
-1861 RVSTLKTILAT
+1861 RVTSLKTILAT
-1872 RLAPR
+1872 KLAPR
-1877 ILLPAVTKCYSE
+1877 ILLPSVTKCYSE
-1889 VLHTRKNCLGPL
+1889 VQNCLGPL
-1901 MNILKEHIAG
+1901 MNVLKEHIIV
-1911 MEKEHLISHQPELT
+1911 MEKEHLISHQAELT
-1925 AFFMKVLDFRTEH
+1925 AFFMKALDYRTDHAQDDLDEVGRTEM
-1938 AEDDLEEV
+1938 
-1946 GKIEAYII
+1946 YII

-1977 DWSKTEATLRDRLLT
+1977 DWSKTESALKDRLLT
-1992 FHRIADC
+1992 FHRLADC

-2013 HLVKPFAETLNQV
+2013 HLVKPFAETLNQL

-2034 FFDSD
+2034 FFDSE
-2039 NNTEKSCLLLQFTMD
+2039 NSTEKSCLLLQFTLD

-2075 LMQPL
+2075 LMMPL
-2080 VDQLENVL
+2080 VDQLENML

-2097 VTAHLIPCIAQFSVA
+2097 VTAHLVPCIAQFSVA

-2128 KTRHNSPKVRF
+2128 KMRHTSSKVRF
-2139 AALLALIEVAQ
+2139 AALLALLEVAE

>member
-26 VASLLFTCKEA
+26 VASLLFNCKEA

-90 LNKSISL
+90 LNKNISL

-147 VIQLLDIKNPTHKWH
+147 VIQLLDIKSPTHKWH

-244 PYVQKGLKSSV
+244 PYIQKGLKSSV

-284 VQISKTLFKM
+284 VQISKTLFKV

-312 NGDKLGKKPFNYLC
+312 KGDKLGKKPFNYLC
-326 ETPELVALLQG
+326 KTPELVTLLQG
-337 LSAGYDISPLLRY
+337 LSAGYDVSPLLRY
-350 LLPHLVHTIM
+350 LLPHLVHTIV
-360 KSDTEEQEESEETEN
+360 KSDTEEQEESGETEN
-375 SIYIKHLQAVLET
+375 DIYIKHLQVILES
-388 IPLEKDLDSLL
+388 IPLEKDLDCLL
-399 ASKFLEEFISC
+399 ASKFLEEFISH

-419 KMAVLNQKIL
+419 KMAALNQKIL

-470 LSCGKYKFLEVS
+470 LSCGKYKFLEDS

-542 SLEIFRKQVKPE
+542 SLESFRKQVNPE
-554 VIVSNLLNIFQK
+554 VIVSSLLNIFQK

-571 DGKYKVLERAVKILV
+571 DGKWYKVLEQAVKILV

-594 KELLDAAVM
+594 KELLDEAVM

-610 VTNANSKSSDW
+610 ITNANSKSSDW
-621 KMAVCLL
+621 KMAVCLS

-637 LLKGWPEVALEE
+637 LLKGWPEALEE
-649 AIKTTKSAE
+649 AVKSTKSAE

-665 KIILLLSGNLTSG
+665 KMILLLSGNLTSG

-733 IFRFLD
+733 VFRFLD
-739 KKIQNLRTCEPAEET
+739 KKIKNLRTCEPAEET
-754 SLNWSVETVEETLV
+754 PLNWSVETVEETLV

-775 YIEKLSCDE
+775 YIEKLNSDE
-784 TAHAEESA
+784 TAQAEESA
-792 MVLFLLKNF
+792 MVLFLLKDF

-814 ESWWNPESLNPDSRD
+814 ESWWNPESLNQDSQD

-842 SGASEGSDALQYR
+842 SGASEGSNALQYR

-883 YNLSNQ
+883 YNLSNH

-917 KKQLLSPSSPVVISL
+917 KKQLLSPSSPVMISL

-955 GIKESLFYP
+955 GIKESLFHP
-964 VLHHLEQKTEEI
+964 VLQHLEQKTEEI
-976 VSDPTYIA
+976 ISDPTYVA
-984 QIIGTLFEEL
+984 QIMETLFEEL

-1001 SQKKKMLEAL
+1001 SQKKKLLEAL
-1011 ENILDCVQSPIFPSY
+1011 ENILDCVQNPVFPSY
-1026 IARNLLKILHEIH
+1026 IARNLMKILHEIH

-1051 DRLLEKVSNKHEAI
+1051 DRLLEKVFNKPEAM

-1102 HADKKIYE
+1102 HAAKQIYE
-1110 EIPAFQITALG
+1110 EIPPFQITALG

-1129 ALSDGMVQQKLLKV
+1129 AVSDGMVQQKLLNV
-1143 LFDLLLNCKNPLC
+1143 LFDLLLDCKNPLC

-1174 VKELEPPKKTKS
+1174 VRELELPEKTKS

-1207 ELAPETNHLSWQR
+1207 ELAPEASHFSWQR

-1271 CLLNICQKLSS
+1271 LRNICQKLSS

-1370 LIQDKVLHN
+1370 LIQ
-1379 IMPIFTFMGANV
+1379 
-1391 LRLDDTYTF
+1391 
-1400 QVINKTVQMVIP
+1400 
-1412 ALIQAEDSDLSE
+1412 AEDSDLSE
-1424 SSGGVEEVVIKIIRV
+1424 SSGSVEEVVIKIIRV

-1505 SICCEFNVRSQLQSV
+1505 SICCEFNVRSQFQSV

-1529 LPENKEDDPEIKKLR
+1529 LPENKEDDPGTKKPR

-1552 QDGQLFNVESH
+1552 EDGQLFNVESH

-1583 SSQSFVKKIVEYEG
+1583 SSQSFVKKIVEYEET
-1597 REELQELEQR
+1597 EELQEMEQR

-1777 VTCTLKAQV
+1777 VTCTLKAQA

-1804 KELVSNEIYLLSAI
+1804 KELVSNEIYLLSAV

-1861 RVSTLKTILAT
+1861 RVASLKTILAT

-1889 VLHTRKNCLGPL
+1889 VVHTRKNCLGPL

-1977 DWSKTEATLRDRLLT
+1977 DWSKTEATLKDRLLT

-2088 GGDEKFQER
+2088 GGDEQ
-2097 VTAHLIPCIAQFSVA
+2097 C
-2112 MADDSL
+2112 
-2118 WKPLNYQILL
+2118 
-2128 KTRHNSPKVRF
+2128 TRHNSPKVRF

>member
-1 MTSLAEQLKR
+1 
-11 LALPQNDP
+11 
-19 SLLDRSE
+19 
-26 VASLLFTCKEA
+26 
-37 ATIDR
+37 
-42 DTFFAIGCTGL
+42 FFSTGCTGL

-64 EFQSSLFSSTSKG
+64 VFQSSLFSSTSKG
-77 LERSVQTKAVNQQ
+77 LERSVQSKAVNEQ
-90 LNKSISL
+90 LNKNISL

-136 LPYHETNLFVR
+136 LPYHETKLFVR
-147 VIQLLDIKNPTHKWH
+147 VIQLLDIKSPTHKWH
-162 WMDPIRKPGV
+162 WIHPIRKPGV

-202 VFSECPSNSAQ
+202 VFSECPSNTAQ

-224 IVSAL
+224 IVAAL
-229 GAAEKITDTMVSLLL
+229 GAAEKITNTIVSMLL
-244 PYVQKGLKSSV
+244 PYIQKGLKSSI

-284 VQISKTLFKM
+284 LQISKTLSKV
-294 PSLIRD
+294 PSLVRD
-300 GLACLNL
+300 GVACLNVI
-307 LLQTQ
+307 LQTQ
-312 NGDKLGKKPFNYLC
+312 KGGKLGKKPFNYLC
-326 ETPELVALLQG
+326 KTPELVTVLQG
-337 LSAGYDISPLLRY
+337 LSASYDISPLLRY
-350 LLPHLVHTIM
+350 LLPHLVCTVV

-375 SIYIKHLQAVLET
+375 QIYIRHLEAILQN
-388 IPLEKDLDSLL
+388 IPLERDLDHLL
-399 ASKFLEEFISC
+399 ASKFLEEFISY

-429 PLIRLLERKYPKALD
+429 PLIRLLERKYPEALD

-470 LSCGKYKFLEVS
+470 LSCGKYKFLEDS

-496 VRVLALQHLKDVI
+496 VRVLALRHLKDVI
-509 ETSKEGFDQAF
+509 ETSKEGFDQSF
-520 IEEAIFGR
+520 IEEAILGR

-542 SLEIFRKQVKPE
+542 SLEIFRKQVNPE
-554 VIVSNLLNIFQK
+554 VVVSSLLNIFEK

-571 DGKYKVLERAVKILV
+571 DGKWYVCAFFQYKVLERAVKILV

-594 KELLDAAVM
+594 KELLDETVM
-603 QLLPFMI
+603 RLLPFMVI
-610 VTNANSKSSDW
+610 TNANSKSSDL
-621 KMAVCLL
+621 KMAICLS
-628 ESDLCSLHP
+628 ESELCSLHP
-637 LLKGWPEVALEE
+637 LLKGWPEALEE
-649 AIKTTKSAE
+649 GIKSSKSTE
-658 LVGVANE
+658 LIGVAN
-665 KIILLLSGNLTSG
+665 KTMILLFSENMTSE
-678 DPSLLLQM
+678 DPSSLLQM
-686 VDDLILVAE
+686 VEDLILLAE

-700 VRQKVTTHIIGSV
+700 VRHKVTAYIIGSV
-713 LVQCCCNTQM
+713 LVQCCCDWQM
-723 KENYFPVAIR
+723 KESYFSVAIR
-733 IFRFLD
+733 VFCFLD
-739 KKIQNLRTCEPAEET
+739 KKIKHLRACDPAEEAP
-754 SLNWSVETVEETLV
+754 LNWSVEITEETLV
-768 PKDLLSA
+768 PKDLLTA
-775 YIEKLSCDE
+775 CIEKLNNDQ

-792 MVLFLLKNF
+792 MFLFLLKNL

-814 ESWWNPESLNPDSRD
+814 ETWWNPESLNRDSQD

-842 SGASEGSDALQYR
+842 CGASEGSDAVQYR

-870 VLFKFLSILWTYS
+870 ILFKFLSILWTHS
-883 YNLSNQ
+883 YNLSNH

-903 YIGYALLESQTNQK
+903 YIGYALLESQTHQK
-917 KKQLLSPSSPVVISL
+917 KKQLLSPSSPVMISL

-955 GIKESLFYP
+955 GIKESLFHP
-964 VLHHLEQKTEEI
+964 VLQHLQQKTEEI
-976 VSDPTYIA
+976 ISDPAYIT
-984 QIIGTLFEEL
+984 QIMETLFEEL
-994 ETQPKQK
+994 ETQTKQK
-1001 SQKKKMLEAL
+1001 FQKKKLSEAL
-1011 ENILDCVQSPIFPSY
+1011 ESILDCVQNPIFPSY
-1026 IARNLLKILHEIH
+1026 IARNLMKILHRVH
-1039 GEMVLSH
+1039 GEMILSH

-1051 DRLLEKVSNKHEAI
+1051 DRLLEKVFKKPEAM
-1065 LKDEVILL
+1065 LKDEVVLL
-1073 HLILG
+1073 HFFLG
-1078 KFNEYSATLL
+1078 KFNEYSAALL

-1102 HADKKIYE
+1102 HAAKKIYE
-1110 EIPAFQITALG
+1110 EIPPFQITALG

-1129 ALSDGMVQQKLLKV
+1129 AVSGGMVQQKLLKV

-1156 AQTISSVF
+1156 AQAISSVF
-1164 KGITVCAEQI
+1164 KGISVCAEQI
-1174 VKELEPPKKTKS
+1174 VRELEPPEKTKS

-1207 ELAPETNHLSWQR
+1207 EMAPETNQFSWQR

-1271 CLLNICQKLSS
+1271 CLLSICQKLSS
-1282 DGSKVPA
+1282 DGSKIPA
-1289 DVLDKEK
+1289 DILDKEK

-1306 RISKM
+1306 RVSKM

-1370 LIQDKVLHN
+1370 LIQ
-1379 IMPIFTFMGANV
+1379 
-1391 LRLDDTYTF
+1391 
-1400 QVINKTVQMVIP
+1400 
-1412 ALIQAEDSDLSE
+1412 AEDSDLSE
-1424 SSGGVEEVVIKIIRV
+1424 SSGSVEEVVIKIVRV

-1444 PHVPEHRRLPILSQL
+1444 PHVPEHRRLPILAQL

-1505 SICCEFNVRSQLQSV
+1505 SICCEFNVRSQFKSM

-1529 LPENKEDDPEIKKLR
+1529 LPENKEDDPGQKKSR
-1544 TCKTKPKN
+1544 TCKTKLKD

-1583 SSQSFVKKIVEYEG
+1583 SSQSFVKKIVEC
-1597 REELQELEQR
+1597 EETELLQELEQR

-1629 PTAKFWRVLLSKCYD
+1629 PTAKFWRVLLNKSYD
-1644 MLDKVNALLPTETFI
+1644 MLDNVNALLPTETFI
-1659 PVIGGLMMNQLPSV
+1659 PVIGGLMTNQLPSV

-1687 RTKWQKSQILQLL
+1687 RTKWQKRQILQLL

-1707 AIVKCRR
+1707 AIVQRKR

-1743 PAPFVPVL
+1743 PVPFVPVL

-1777 VTCTLKAQV
+1777 VTCTLKAQAV
-1786 IPQLPRLMPALLK
+1786 PQLPRLMPALLK
-1799 TLKSK
+1799 TLKNK
-1804 KELVSNEIYLLSAI
+1804 KELVSNEIYLLSAV

-1830 FLSPYLLE
+1830 FLSPYLLD
-1838 CLLQVVRLE
+1838 CLLQVVHLE
-1847 KIVAEFGPSSQISV
+1847 KFAVEFGPSSQMSLRITS
-1861 RVSTLKTILAT
+1861 LKTILAT
-1872 RLAPR
+1872 RLSPR

-1889 VLHTRKNCLGPL
+1889 VANTRKNCVGPL
-1901 MNILKEHIAG
+1901 MNILKEHIVG
-1911 MEKEHLISHQPELT
+1911 MEKENLISHQSELT
-1925 AFFMKVLDFRTEH
+1925 AFFMKALDFRTEH
-1938 AEDDLEEV
+1938 AQDDLEEV
-1946 GKIEAYII
+1946 GKTEAYII
-1954 DCLISMVM
+1954 DCLTSMVM

-1977 DWSKTEATLRDRLLT
+1977 DWSKTESTLKDRLLT

-2026 NISKTDEA
+2026 NVSKTDEA
-2034 FFDSD
+2034 FFDSE
-2039 NNTEKSCLLLQFTMD
+2039 NSTEKSCLLLQFTVD

-2075 LMQPL
+2075 LMMPL
-2080 VDQLENVL
+2080 VDQVFTNT
-2088 GGDEKFQER
+2088 KKQI
-2097 VTAHLIPCIAQFSVA
+2097 H
-2112 MADDSL
+2112 SL
-2118 WKPLNYQILL
+2118 FFLFFFLQ
-2128 KTRHNSPKVRF
+2128 KVRF
-2139 AALLALIEVAQ
+2139 AALLALVEVAQ

>member
-19 SLLDRSE
+19 SLLNRSE
-26 VASLLFTCKEA
+26 AASLLFSCKEA

-64 EFQSSLFSSTSKG
+64 VFQSSLFSSTSKG
-77 LERSVQTKAVNQQ
+77 LERSVQSKAVNQQ
-90 LNKSISL
+90 LNKNISL

-136 LPYHETNLFVR
+136 LPYHETKLFVR
-147 VIQLLDIKNPTHKWH
+147 VIQLLNIKSPTHKWH

-182 CYKDLDFMDFI
+182 CYKDLGFMDFI

-202 VFSECPSNSAQ
+202 VFSECPGNSAQ

-229 GAAEKITDTMVSLLL
+229 GATEKITNTTISLLL
-244 PYVQKGLKSSV
+244 PYIQKGLKSSI

-284 VQISKTLFKM
+284 LQISKTLSKV
-294 PSLIRD
+294 PSLVRD
-300 GLACLNL
+300 GVACLNL

-312 NGDKLGKKPFNYLC
+312 KGDKLGKKPFNYLC
-326 ETPELVALLQG
+326 KTPELVAVLQG

-350 LLPHLVHTIM
+350 LLPHLVCTVM
-360 KSDTEEQEESEETEN
+360 KSSVEEEEESEETEN
-375 SIYIKHLQAVLET
+375 QIYVRHLEAILQS
-388 IPLEKDLDSLL
+388 IPLEKDLDHLL
-399 ASKFLEEFISC
+399 ASKFLEEFLSC
-410 GTEIESNPT
+410 GTEIESNPA
-419 KMAVLNQKIL
+419 KMAALNQKVL

-444 SVLEKHLEDCTDE
+444 AVLEKHLEDCTDE
-457 ADQNLFHQFISLS
+457 TDQNLFHQFISLS
-470 LSCGKYKFLEVS
+470 LSCGKYKFLEDS

-496 VRVLALQHLKDVI
+496 VRVLALQHLKDVV
-509 ETSKEGFDQAF
+509 ETSKEGFDQSF
-520 IEEAIFGR
+520 IEEAILGR

-542 SLEIFRKQVKPE
+542 SLEIFRKQVNPE
-554 VIVSNLLNIFQK
+554 VVVSSLLNIFQR

-571 DGKYKVLERAVKILV
+571 DGKWYVCAFFQYKVLERAIKLLV

-594 KELLDAAVM
+594 KELLDEAVM
-603 QLLPFMI
+603 QLLPFMVI
-610 VTNANSKSSDW
+610 TNANSKSSDW
-621 KMAVCLL
+621 KMAVCLS
-628 ESDLCSLHP
+628 ESNLCSLHP
-637 LLKGWPEVALEE
+637 LLKGWPEALQE
-649 AIKTTKSAE
+649 AIKSSKSSE
-658 LVGVANE
+658 LIEVAN
-665 KIILLLSGNLTSG
+665 KKMILLFSKNMTSG
-678 DPSLLLQM
+678 DSSSLLQM
-686 VDDLILVAE
+686 VDDLILIAE
-695 TESDS
+695 TESDD
-700 VRQKVTTHIIGSV
+700 VQQRVTTYVVGSV
-713 LVQCCCNTQM
+713 LVQCCCSTQM
-723 KENYFPVAIR
+723 KESYFSVALR
-733 IFRFLD
+733 VFHFLD
-739 KKIQNLRTCEPAEET
+739 RKIKHLRACDPAEET
-754 SLNWSVETVEETLV
+754 LLNWSVETLQETLV
-768 PKDLLSA
+768 PKDLLTA
-775 YIEKLSCDE
+775 YIEKLNSE
-784 TAHAEESA
+784 QTAHAEESA
-792 MVLFLLKNF
+792 MFLFLLKNF
-801 INGLKPPLSFSKE
+801 INGLKPPLSFAKE
-814 ESWWNPESLNPDSRD
+814 ETWWNPESLNQDSQD

-842 SGASEGSDALQYR
+842 CGASEKSNAAQYR
-855 ALMNLLFKVHLKDSE
+855 ALMNLLLKVHLKDSE
-870 VLFKFLSILWTYS
+870 VLFKFLSILWTYN
-883 YNLSNQ
+883 YNLSNH
-889 LNYEVSAMLQTQAL
+889 LNCEVNAMLQTQAL
-903 YIGYALLESQTNQK
+903 YIGYALLESQTYQK
-917 KKQLLSPSSPVVISL
+917 KKQLLLPSSPVMISL

-955 GIKESLFYP
+955 GVKESLFHP
-964 VLHHLEQKTEEI
+964 VLQHLEQKTEEI
-976 VSDPTYIA
+976 ISDPTYIT
-984 QIIGTLFEEL
+984 QIMETLFEEL

-1001 SQKKKMLEAL
+1001 SQKKKLLEAL
-1011 ENILDCVQSPIFPSY
+1011 EGILDCVQSPTFPSY
-1026 IARNLLKILHEIH
+1026 IAKNLMKILHEIH
-1039 GEMVLSH
+1039 GEMILSH

-1051 DRLLEKVSNKHEAI
+1051 DRLLEKVFTKPEAM
-1065 LKDEVILL
+1065 LKDEVVLL

-1078 KFNEYSATLL
+1078 KFNEYSAPLL

-1102 HADKKIYE
+1102 HAAKKIYE

-1129 ALSDGMVQQKLLKV
+1129 AVSDGMVQQKLLKV

-1164 KGITVCAEQI
+1164 KGISVCAEQI
-1174 VKELEPPKKTKS
+1174 VRELEPPEKTTS

-1194 RQKMQQQRKPQDA
+1194 RQKMQQQRKPPDA
-1207 ELAPETNHLSWQR
+1207 ELAVETSHFSWQR

-1233 LRRPQALVP
+1233 LKRPQALVP

-1251 LEPMASE
+1251 LEPVASE

-1282 DGSKVPA
+1282 DSSKIPA
-1289 DVLDKEK
+1289 DTLDKEK

-1370 LIQDKVLHN
+1370 LIQAK
-1379 IMPIFTFMGANV
+1379 
-1391 LRLDDTYTF
+1391 
-1400 QVINKTVQMVIP
+1400 
-1412 ALIQAEDSDLSE
+1412 DSDLSE
-1424 SSGGVEEVVIKIIRV
+1424 SSGSVEEVVIKIIRV

-1444 PHVPEHRRLPILSQL
+1444 PHVPEHRRLPILAQL

-1482 KTVTATSSTD
+1482 KTVAMTSSTD

-1505 SICCEFNVRSQLQSV
+1505 SICCEFTVHAQLQTM

-1529 LPENKEDDPEIKKLR
+1529 LPENKEDDPGPKKSR
-1544 TCKTKPKN
+1544 TCKTKPKH

-1583 SSQSFVKKIVEYEG
+1583 SSQSLVKKIVECEEA
-1597 REELQELEQR
+1597 EELQKLEQR

-1615 INTVASSVEGNVDK
+1615 INTVASSVEANVDK
-1629 PTAKFWRVLLSKCYD
+1629 PTAKFWRVLLNKSYD

-1659 PVIGGLMMNQLPSV
+1659 PVIRGLMTNRLPSV

-1687 RTKWQKSQILQLL
+1687 RTRWQKSQILQLL

-1707 AIVKCRR
+1707 AIVQCKR

-1728 LFSLKLLCKGFGTEN
+1728 LLSLKLLCKGFGTEN
-1743 PAPFVPVL
+1743 PGPFVPVL

-1765 NVMGSALLCIAE
+1765 NVTGSALLCIAE
-1777 VTCTLKAQV
+1777 VTSTLKAQA

-1799 TLKSK
+1799 TLKNK

-1830 FLSPYLLE
+1830 FLSPYLLD

-1847 KIVAEFGPSSQISV
+1847 RIVVEFGPSSQISLCV
-1861 RVSTLKTILAT
+1861 TALKTILAT

-1877 ILLPAVTKCYSE
+1877 ILLPALTKCYSE
-1889 VLHTRKNCLGPL
+1889 VAGTRKNCLGAL
-1901 MNILKEHIAG
+1901 MNILKEHIVG
-1911 MEKEHLISHQPELT
+1911 MEKEHLISHQSELT
-1925 AFFMKVLDFRTEH
+1925 TFFMKALDFRTEH
-1938 AEDDLEEV
+1938 AQDDLEEV
-1946 GKIEAYII
+1946 GKTEAYII
-1954 DCLISMVM
+1954 DCLLSMVM

-1977 DWSKTEATLRDRLLT
+1977 DWSKTESTLKDRLLT

-2026 NISKTDEA
+2026 NTSKTDEA
-2034 FFDSD
+2034 FFDSE
-2039 NNTEKSCLLLQFTMD
+2039 NSTEKSCLLLQFTMD

-2060 LFDTQKFLSKERAET
+2060 LYDTQKFLSKERAET
-2075 LMQPL
+2075 LMLPL
-2080 VDQLENVL
+2080 VDQLENML
-2088 GGDEKFQER
+2088 GGDETFQER

-2112 MADDSL
+2112 IADDSL
-2118 WKPLNYQILL
+2118 WKPLNYHILL
-2128 KTRHNSPKVRF
+2128 KMRHTCSKVRF
-2139 AALLALIEVAQ
+2139 AALLALVEVAQ

-2157 VLLPESIPFLAELME
+2157 ILLPESIPFLAELME

>member
-19 SLLDRSE
+19 SLLNRSE
-26 VASLLFTCKEA
+26 VASLLFSCKEA
-37 ATIDR
+37 ASIDR

-64 EFQSSLFSSTSKG
+64 VFQSSLFSSTSKG
-77 LERSVQTKAVNQQ
+77 LERSVQSKAVNQQ
-90 LNKSISL
+90 LNKNISL

-136 LPYHETNLFVR
+136 LPYHETKLFVR
-147 VIQLLDIKNPTHKWH
+147 VIQLLNIKSPTHKWH

-182 CYKDLDFMDFI
+182 CYKDLDFMHFI

-202 VFSECPSNSAQ
+202 VFSECPGNSAQ

-229 GAAEKITDTMVSLLL
+229 GAIEKITNTIVSMLL
-244 PYVQKGLKSSV
+244 PYIQKGLKSSI

-284 VQISKTLFKM
+284 LQISKTLSKV
-294 PSLIRD
+294 PSLVRE
-300 GLACLNL
+300 GVACLNL

-312 NGDKLGKKPFNYLC
+312 KGDKLGKKPFNYLC
-326 ETPELVALLQG
+326 KTPELVTLLQG
-337 LSAGYDISPLLRY
+337 LSASYDISPLLRY
-350 LLPHLVHTIM
+350 LLPHLVCTVM

-375 SIYIKHLQAVLET
+375 QIYIRHLEAILQS
-388 IPLEKDLDSLL
+388 IPLEKDLDHLV
-399 ASKFLEEFISC
+399 ASKFLEEFISR
-410 GTEIESNPT
+410 GTEFESNPT
-419 KMAVLNQKIL
+419 KMAALNQKML
-429 PLIRLLERKYPKALD
+429 PLIRLLEKKYPKALD

-470 LSCGKYKFLEVS
+470 LSCGKYKFLEDS

-496 VRVLALQHLKDVI
+496 VRVLGLRHLKDVI
-509 ETSKEGFDQAF
+509 ETSKEGFDQSF

-542 SLEIFRKQVKPE
+542 SLEIFRKQVNPE
-554 VIVSNLLNIFQK
+554 VVVSSLLNIFQR

-571 DGKYKVLERAVKILV
+571 DGKWYKVLERAIKILV

-594 KELLDAAVM
+594 KELLDEAVM
-603 QLLPFMI
+603 QLLPFMVI
-610 VTNANSKSSDW
+610 TDANSKSSDW
-621 KMAVCLL
+621 KMAVCLS

-637 LLKGWPEVALEE
+637 LLKGWPEALEE
-649 AIKTTKSAE
+649 AIKSSKSAE
-658 LVGVANE
+658 LVGVAN
-665 KIILLLSGNLTSG
+665 KKMILLFSKNMTSG

-686 VDDLILVAE
+686 VEDLILVAE

-700 VRQKVTTHIIGSV
+700 VRQKVTAYIIGSV
-713 LVQCCCNTQM
+713 LVQCSCNSQM
-723 KENYFPVAIR
+723 KESYFSVAIR
-733 IFRFLD
+733 VFRFLD
-739 KKIQNLRTCEPAEET
+739 KKIKNLRACDPAEET
-754 SLNWSVETVEETLV
+754 PLNWSVETIEETLV
-768 PKDLLSA
+768 PKDLLTA
-775 YIEKLSCDE
+775 YIEKLNSDQ

-792 MVLFLLKNF
+792 MFLFLLKNF

-814 ESWWNPESLNPDSRD
+814 ETWWNPESLNQDSQD

-842 SGASEGSDALQYR
+842 CGASEGSNAVQYR
-855 ALMNLLFKVHLKDSE
+855 ALMNLLLKVHLKDSE
-870 VLFKFLSILWTYS
+870 ILFKFLSILWTYG
-883 YNLSNQ
+883 YNLSNH

-903 YIGYALLESQTNQK
+903 YIGYALLESQTYQK
-917 KKQLLSPSSPVVISL
+917 KKQLLSPSCPVVISL

-955 GIKESLFYP
+955 AIKESLFYP
-964 VLHHLEQKTEEI
+964 VLQHLEQKPEEI
-976 VSDPTYIA
+976 VSDPTYIT
-984 QIIGTLFEEL
+984 QIMETLFEEL

-1001 SQKKKMLEAL
+1001 SQKKKLSEAL
-1011 ENILDCVQSPIFPSY
+1011 ESILDCVQNPIFPSY
-1026 IARNLLKILHEIH
+1026 IARNLMKILHEVH
-1039 GEMVLSH
+1039 GEMILSH

-1051 DRLLEKVSNKHEAI
+1051 DRLLEKVFKKPEAM
-1065 LKDEVILL
+1065 LKDEVVLL

-1102 HADKKIYE
+1102 HAAKKIYE
-1110 EIPAFQITALG
+1110 EIPPFQVTALG

-1129 ALSDGMVQQKLLKV
+1129 AVSDGMVQQKLLKV

-1164 KGITVCAEQI
+1164 KGISVCAEQI
-1174 VKELEPPKKTKS
+1174 VRELEPPEKTKS

-1207 ELAPETNHLSWQR
+1207 ELAPETSHFSWQR

-1271 CLLNICQKLSS
+1271 CLLSICQKLSS
-1282 DGSKVPA
+1282 DGSKIPA
-1289 DVLDKEK
+1289 DILDKEK

-1370 LIQDKVLHN
+1370 LIQ
-1379 IMPIFTFMGANV
+1379 
-1391 LRLDDTYTF
+1391 
-1400 QVINKTVQMVIP
+1400 
-1412 ALIQAEDSDLSE
+1412 AEDSDLSE
-1424 SSGGVEEVVIKIIRV
+1424 SSGSVEEVVIKIIRV

-1444 PHVPEHRRLPILSQL
+1444 PHVPEHRRLPILAQL

-1505 SICCEFNVRSQLQSV
+1505 SICCEFNVRSQFQSM

-1529 LPENKEDDPEIKKLR
+1529 LPENKEDDAGPKKSR
-1544 TCKTKPKN
+1544 TCKTKLKD

-1583 SSQSFVKKIVEYEG
+1583 SSQSFVKKIVECEET
-1597 REELQELEQR
+1597 EELQKLEQR
-1607 LLEEVLHY
+1607 LLEEVLRY

-1629 PTAKFWRVLLSKCYD
+1629 PTAKFWRVLLNKSYD

-1659 PVIGGLMMNQLPSV
+1659 PVIRGLMTNQLPSV

-1687 RTKWQKSQILQLL
+1687 RTRWQKSQILQLL

-1707 AIVKCRR
+1707 AIVQCKR

-1743 PAPFVPVL
+1743 PVPFVPVL

-1777 VTCTLKAQV
+1777 VTCTLKAQA

-1799 TLKSK
+1799 TLKNK
-1804 KELVSNEIYLLSAI
+1804 KELVSNEIYLLSAV

-1830 FLSPYLLE
+1830 FLSPYLLD

-1847 KIVAEFGPSSQISV
+1847 KIVVEFGPSSQISL
-1861 RVSTLKTILAT
+1861 RVTSLKTILAT

-1889 VLHTRKNCLGPL
+1889 MANTRKNCLGSL
-1901 MNILKEHIAG
+1901 MNILKEHIVG
-1911 MEKEHLISHQPELT
+1911 MEKEHLISHQTELT
-1925 AFFMKVLDFRTEH
+1925 AFFMKALDFRSEH
-1938 AEDDLEEV
+1938 AQDDLEEV
-1946 GKIEAYII
+1946 GKTEAYII

-1977 DWSKTEATLRDRLLT
+1977 DWSKTESTLKDRLLT

-2034 FFDSD
+2034 FFDSE
-2039 NNTEKSCLLLQFTMD
+2039 NSTEKSCLLLQFTMD

-2075 LMQPL
+2075 LMMPL
-2080 VDQLENVL
+2080 VDQLENTL

-2118 WKPLNYQILL
+2118 WKPLNYHILL
-2128 KTRHNSPKVRF
+2128 KTRHTSPKVRF
-2139 AALLALIEVAQ
+2139 AALLTLIEVAQ

>member
-1 MTSLAEQLKR
+1 MMSLAEQLKR
-11 LALPQNDP
+11 LALPQTDA
-19 SLLDRSE
+19 SLLSRGE
-26 VASLLFTCKEA
+26 AASLLFTSKEA
-37 ATIDR
+37 AAIDR

-64 EFQSSLFSSTSKG
+64 VFQSSLFSSTSKG
-77 LERSVQTKAVNQQ
+77 LERSVQSKAVNQQ
-90 LNKSISL
+90 LNKNISL

-136 LPYHETNLFVR
+136 LPYHETKLFVR
-147 VIQLLDIKNPTHKWH
+147 VIQLLNIKSPTHKWH

-193 CRLVAKSVK
+193 CRLVAKSAKV
-202 VFSECPSNSAQ
+202 VFSECPDNSAQ
-213 LRVLLVFYAST
+213 LRVLLAFYAST

-229 GAAEKITDTMVSLLL
+229 GAAEKITDTIVSMLL
-244 PYVQKGLKSSV
+244 PYIQKGLKSSI

-275 ETSLVHSLM
+275 EASLVHSLM
-284 VQISKTLFKM
+284 LQISKTLSKV
-294 PSLIRD
+294 PSLVRD
-300 GLACLNL
+300 GVACLNL

-312 NGDKLGKKPFNYLC
+312 KGDKLGKKPFNYLC
-326 ETPELVALLQG
+326 KTPELVTILQG
-337 LSAGYDISPLLRY
+337 LSASYDISPLLRY
-350 LLPHLVHTIM
+350 LLPHLVCTVM
-360 KSDTEEQEESEETEN
+360 KSDMEEQEESEETEN
-375 SIYIKHLQAVLET
+375 EIYIRHLEAILQS
-388 IPLEKDLDSLL
+388 IPLEKDLDHLL
-399 ASKFLEEFISC
+399 ASKFLEEYVSC

-419 KMAVLNQKIL
+419 KMAALNQKLL
-429 PLIRLLERKYPKALD
+429 PLIRLLEIKYPKALD
-444 SVLEKHLEDCTDE
+444 SVLEKHLERCTDE

-470 LSCGKYKFLEVS
+470 LSCGKYKFLEDS

-509 ETSKEGFDQAF
+509 ETSKEGFDQSF
-520 IEEAIFGR
+520 IEEAIFSR

-542 SLEIFRKQVKPE
+542 SLEIFRKQVNPE
-554 VIVSNLLNIFQK
+554 VVVSSLLNIFQR

-571 DGKYKVLERAVKILV
+571 DGKWYVLIFQHDLFSFRYKVLERAIKILA

-594 KELLDAAVM
+594 KELLDEAVM
-603 QLLPFMI
+603 RLLPFMVI
-610 VTNANSKSSDW
+610 TNANSKSSDW
-621 KMAVCLL
+621 KMAICLS

-637 LLKGWPEVALEE
+637 LLKGWPEALEE
-649 AIKTTKSAE
+649 AIKSKSAE
-658 LVGVANE
+658 LIGVAN
-665 KIILLLSGNLTSG
+665 KKMILLLSKNMISR

-700 VRQKVTTHIIGSV
+700 VRQKVTTHIIGSA

-723 KENYFPVAIR
+723 KESYFSVAIR
-733 IFRFLD
+733 VFRFLD
-739 KKIQNLRTCEPAEET
+739 KKIKNLRACDPAEE
-754 SLNWSVETVEETLV
+754 SPLNWSVETIEETLV
-768 PKDLLSA
+768 PKDLLTA
-775 YIEKLSCDE
+775 YIEKLNSDQ

-792 MVLFLLKNF
+792 MFLFLLKNF

-814 ESWWNPESLNPDSRD
+814 ETWWNPESLHQDSQD

-842 SGASEGSDALQYR
+842 CGASEGSNAIQYR
-855 ALMNLLFKVHLKDSE
+855 ALMNLLLKVHLKDSE

-883 YNLSNQ
+883 YNLSNH

-903 YIGYALLESQTNQK
+903 YIGYALLESQTYQK
-917 KKQLLSPSSPVVISL
+917 KKQLLLPSSPVVISL

-943 RRAALNCLHSLR
+943 RRAALKCLHSLR
-955 GIKESLFYP
+955 GIKESVFHP
-964 VLHHLEQKTEEI
+964 VLQHLEQKTEEVI
-976 VSDPTYIA
+976 SDPTYIT
-984 QIIGTLFEEL
+984 QIMETLFEEL
-994 ETQPKQK
+994 ETQHKQK
-1001 SQKKKMLEAL
+1001 SPTKKLLEAL
-1011 ENILDCVQSPIFPSY
+1011 ESILDCVQNPIFPSY
-1026 IARNLLKILHEIH
+1026 IARNLMKILHEVH
-1039 GEMVLSH
+1039 GEMILSH

-1051 DRLLEKVSNKHEAI
+1051 DRLLEKVFKKPEAI
-1065 LKDEVILL
+1065 LKDEVVLL

-1102 HADKKIYE
+1102 HAAKKIYE
-1110 EIPAFQITALG
+1110 EIPPFQITALG

-1129 ALSDGMVQQKLLKV
+1129 AVSDGSVQQKLLKV

-1164 KGITVCAEQI
+1164 KGISVCAEQI
-1174 VKELEPPKKTKS
+1174 VRELEPPEKTKS
-1186 LATVQQTR
+1186 LGTVQQTR

-1207 ELAPETNHLSWQR
+1207 ELALETSHFSWQR

-1233 LRRPQALVP
+1233 LKRPQALIP

-1271 CLLNICQKLSS
+1271 CLLSICQKLSS
-1282 DGSKVPA
+1282 DGSKIPA
-1289 DVLDKEK
+1289 DILDKEK
-1296 FNVELIVQCI
+1296 FNVEVIVQCI

-1370 LIQDKVLHN
+1370 LIQ
-1379 IMPIFTFMGANV
+1379 
-1391 LRLDDTYTF
+1391 
-1400 QVINKTVQMVIP
+1400 
-1412 ALIQAEDSDLSE
+1412 AEDSDLSE
-1424 SSGGVEEVVIKIIRV
+1424 SSGTVEEVVIKIIRV

-1444 PHVPEHRRLPILSQL
+1444 PHVPEHRRLPILVQL

-1505 SICCEFNVRSQLQSV
+1505 SICCEFNVRSQFQSM

-1529 LPENKEDDPEIKKLR
+1529 LPENKEDDPGPKKSR
-1544 TCKTKPKN
+1544 MCKTKLKN

-1575 VSFMSQLL
+1575 VSFMCQLL
-1583 SSQSFVKKIVEYEG
+1583 SSQSFVKKIVECEET
-1597 REELQELEQR
+1597 EELQKLEQR

-1629 PTAKFWRVLLSKCYD
+1629 PTAKFWRVLLNKSYD

-1659 PVIGGLMMNQLPSV
+1659 PVIRGLITNQLPSV

-1707 AIVKCRR
+1707 AIVQCKR

-1728 LFSLKLLCKGFGTEN
+1728 LFSLKLLCKGFGREN
-1743 PAPFVPVL
+1743 PVPFVPVL

-1765 NVMGSALLCIAE
+1765 NVMGSALLCVAE
-1777 VTCTLKAQV
+1777 VTCTLKAQA

-1799 TLKSK
+1799 TLKNK
-1804 KELVSNEIYLLSAI
+1804 KELVSNEIYLLSAV

-1830 FLSPYLLE
+1830 FLSPYLLD

-1847 KIVAEFGPSSQISV
+1847 KIVVEFGPSSQISL
-1861 RVSTLKTILAT
+1861 RVTSLKTILAT

-1889 VLHTRKNCLGPL
+1889 MANTRKNCLSPL
-1901 MNILKEHIAG
+1901 MNILKEHIVG
-1911 MEKEHLISHQPELT
+1911 MEKEHLISHQSELT
-1925 AFFMKVLDFRTEH
+1925 AFFMKALDFRTDH
-1938 AEDDLEEV
+1938 AQDDLEEV
-1946 GKIEAYII
+1946 GKTEAYII

-1977 DWSKTEATLRDRLLT
+1977 DWSKTESTLKDRLLT

-2034 FFDSD
+2034 FFDSE
-2039 NNTEKSCLLLQFTMD
+2039 NSTEKSCLLLQFTLD

-2075 LMQPL
+2075 LMMPL
-2080 VDQLENVL
+2080 VDQLENML

-2118 WKPLNYQILL
+2118 WKPLNYRILL
-2128 KTRHNSPKVRF
+2128 KMRHTSPKVRF
-2139 AALLALIEVAQ
+2139 AALLALLEVAQ

-2157 VLLPESIPFLAELME
+2157 ILLPESIPFLAELME